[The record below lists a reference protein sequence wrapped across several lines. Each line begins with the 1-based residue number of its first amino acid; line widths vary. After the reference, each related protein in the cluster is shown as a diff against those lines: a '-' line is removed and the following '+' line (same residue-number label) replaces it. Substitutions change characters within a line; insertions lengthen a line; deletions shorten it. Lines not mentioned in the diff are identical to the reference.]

1 MVCAEFS
8 VCFWHCSWSS
18 HFCPRLRWQ
27 RIRRGLTKPSPRP
40 SQWTG
45 TRRRPIPPA
54 QEQPKNENP
63 PAPEEPKTFTVTYTD
78 GVGGA
83 VFDNEVHSN
92 LPSGTATPAFSGSL
106 AREGYT
112 FAGWNPAVAE
122 TVTADVTYAAKWE
135 EGKTGPRRVTL
146 PTIPGPDVDLA
157 ALDTGHK
164 IDVRFTVL
172 YVGDEFNIGYNY
184 GSSEKTKF
192 VCQYKT
198 NHSDTAYNNHT
209 IAISDIKAAASR
221 ASVNSGYQIVGW
233 SKESNANPT
242 TWSLNKSGTTACNK
256 GSTIYLVA
264 KNPNPTT
271 KYTYTLNYDA
281 NGGTGAPSADS
292 WSTTDASIRYHSFTV
307 KNTIPTRE
315 GYVFKG
321 WKAKDGADTIYAGG
335 ALCSVSQ
342 QGNDVV
348 KNGNTWTRTLYA
360 VWEEAVP
367 SKPEWSDIRREMQKV
382 SVHVTCINPDVN
394 HTEKTYSYKESND
407 DTIGS
412 VQDSAGSYTCTVTV
426 HLGRYRLQ
434 YNQDFNREHEF
445 ASSLTADVV
454 LQYNGT
460 GWVIASALPLE
471 LKLTCGSA
479 PTPNPPGSDVLNS
492 LKVLVKCDS
501 KTYHFEKPYK
511 MDDGDYRLEKVDD
524 NTYTVIVLADKY
536 VEKYNAVYPGHT
548 LFDNNTKTIKLVYRY
563 GAWTVVGSNGV
574 TFNVSCE
581 QKYTVTYTD
590 GVDGEVI
597 FADQVSYKKPGEKT
611 PKFRGTPTRTGYKF
625 IGWEPAVVGT
635 VTANAT
641 YTAQWVSISDL
652 DPAPE
657 LVSSLYMNFQCTNEN
672 ASHDHRSEMIAIG
685 YGIGAGGVIVTDA
698 AGNPVYNKDGNIT
711 AVITFYQDSG
721 FLNEYNKRT
730 GVAHRYADYEPKTK
744 SVDGVLIGEVFHMY
758 KKDYPVV
765 FDVVCGSLYTVTYKD
780 GTNGTVF
787 ADDVHSNLNANAATP
802 AFVGGTPT
810 RPGYVF
816 TGWNPAVAATVTG
829 NATYTAVWEKDANGN
844 GKPDKDEEKY
854 TVTYTDGVENEEI
867 FADETYSDLLSGT
880 ATPAFNGTPT
890 RKGYAFTGWNPAV
903 AATVTGNAT
912 YAAVW
917 EEAAPPK
924 PDKPTPP
931 TDEIGG
937 ATVAV
942 KCITGH
948 GDLSWKIDS
957 STFTVGEVTGD
968 DTTGYTC
975 TVTVQAEVY
984 VNAFNSDKK
993 ANGVKHTLADD
1004 AEKTFTMTYVNGAWT
1019 GPTNPAVTFEVK
1031 CEEELVPV
1039 HLVIYRNGDTSKAY
1053 KDVAL
1058 ESQPKGHVIDL
1069 STIDI
1074 ADYYTGNYEF
1084 YGWYDD
1090 GAWNNYKANP
1100 ANPPAGLKEKTVN
1113 GWTNLKCMVYDKYQ
1127 VVYFQSEE
1135 ALRDFQNDHSK
1146 TEGRLYS
1153 TTALFG
1159 STLPTADAPTPTRT
1173 GYTFKFWSRE
1183 GQNGDVTGQTVNG
1196 WTNLYAVWE
1205 KNTYTV
1211 TYTDGVDGEA
1221 FADQAYTA
1229 KYEDAT
1235 PAFEGTPT
1243 RKGFVFDGWNPE
1255 VAETVTEDVTYT
1267 AQWKPVQPDKKA
1279 IEGAIGRGVAV
1290 VCDNQNV
1297 KHGAKAYKVTLGEY
1311 TASNVMGTA
1320 ADGYTCT
1327 VTVRAAKFIE
1337 KYSSDMSDAV
1347 HTLIAGE
1354 PAEKTIELKWNGE
1367 KWVAETE
1374 LPVTFHTLCP
1384 PEQPSK
1390 KDIEGAI
1397 GRGVK
1402 IVCDNQNVKHGGK
1415 DYKPT
1420 QGEYTVS
1427 DVTGTASEGY
1437 TCTITVKAAKIIEK
1451 YSSDMGKTHALI
1463 VGEQAEKTVELKWDG
1478 EKWVAKTELPI
1489 TFHVECPPEKPT
1501 YDELKGLGINA
1512 KVDCTTTTAHNGKS
1526 YTLIEDTYNVSDPER
1541 KGTAYTCILTV
1552 NAKDYVAKYNAE
1564 ENVGPHTLDDRD
1576 SKTIE
1581 LTWNGE
1587 KWTAAETSVT
1597 FNVKCELLTVTY
1609 TDGVKGEEVF
1619 ADVVYNDIPYGTN
1632 TPAFGTK
1639 DPTRKGYKFLGW
1651 EPVVAD
1657 TVTEN
1662 ATYVAQWEKLYT
1674 VTYTDGAKGKAFEDQ
1689 VFTDLESGTKT
1700 PEFNGTPTR
1709 KGYKFLGWEPVVA
1722 DTVTENVTYTAPV
1735 GRTLHRYLHRRREGQ
1750 GVQGSGLQRS

>member
-1 MVCAEFS
+1 MTA
-8 VCFWHCSWSS
+8 
-18 HFCPRLRWQ
+18 
-27 RIRRGLTKPSPRP
+27 
-40 SQWTG
+40 
-45 TRRRPIPPA
+45 
-54 QEQPKNENP
+54 N
-63 PAPEEPKTFTVTYTD
+63 VTY
-78 GVGGA
+78 
-83 VFDNEVHSN
+83 
-92 LPSGTATPAFSGSL
+92 
-106 AREGYT
+106 
-112 FAGWNPAVAE
+112 VAQ
-122 TVTADVTYAAKWE
+122 WE
-135 EGKTGPRRVTL
+135 AGKTSARRVTL
-146 PTIPGPDVDLA
+146 PTIPDPDPAPA
-157 ALDTGHK
+157 ALNTGHK

-271 KYTYTLNYDA
+271 EYTYTLNYDA
-281 NGGTGAPSADS
+281 NGGTGAPESQSYSEA
-292 WSTTDASIRYHSFTV
+292 STKSPLTHIFTV
-307 KNTIPTRE
+307 SGTEPTRV
-315 GYVFKG
+315 GYTFKG
-321 WKAKDGADTIYAGG
+321 WSENKVGTDEYYAGNDYPLT
-335 ALCSVSQ
+335 ARKDNPNVSA
-342 QGNDVV
+342 
-348 KNGNTWTRTLYA
+348 TLYA
-360 VWEEAVP
+360 VWEEA
-367 SKPEWSDIRREMQKV
+367 
-382 SVHVTCINPDVN
+382 
-394 HTEKTYSYKESND
+394 
-407 DTIGS
+407 
-412 VQDSAGSYTCTVTV
+412 
-426 HLGRYRLQ
+426 
-434 YNQDFNREHEF
+434 
-445 ASSLTADVV
+445 
-454 LQYNGT
+454 
-460 GWVIASALPLE
+460 
-471 LKLTCGSA
+471 
-479 PTPNPPGSDVLNS
+479 
-492 LKVLVKCDS
+492 
-501 KTYHFEKPYK
+501 
-511 MDDGDYRLEKVDD
+511 
-524 NTYTVIVLADKY
+524 
-536 VEKYNAVYPGHT
+536 
-548 LFDNNTKTIKLVYRY
+548 
-563 GAWTVVGSNGV
+563 
-574 TFNVSCE
+574 
-581 QKYTVTYTD
+581 
-590 GVDGEVI
+590 
-597 FADQVSYKKPGEKT
+597 
-611 PKFRGTPTRTGYKF
+611 
-625 IGWEPAVVGT
+625 
-635 VTANAT
+635 
-641 YTAQWVSISDL
+641 
-652 DPAPE
+652 
-657 LVSSLYMNFQCTNEN
+657 
-672 ASHDHRSEMIAIG
+672 
-685 YGIGAGGVIVTDA
+685 
-698 AGNPVYNKDGNIT
+698 
-711 AVITFYQDSG
+711 
-721 FLNEYNKRT
+721 
-730 GVAHRYADYEPKTK
+730 
-744 SVDGVLIGEVFHMY
+744 
-758 KKDYPVV
+758 
-765 FDVVCGSLYTVTYKD
+765 
-780 GTNGTVF
+780 
-787 ADDVHSNLNANAATP
+787 
-802 AFVGGTPT
+802 
-810 RPGYVF
+810 
-816 TGWNPAVAATVTG
+816 
-829 NATYTAVWEKDANGN
+829 
-844 GKPDKDEEKY
+844 
-854 TVTYTDGVENEEI
+854 
-867 FADETYSDLLSGT
+867 
-880 ATPAFNGTPT
+880 
-890 RKGYAFTGWNPAV
+890 
-903 AATVTGNAT
+903 
-912 YAAVW
+912 
-917 EEAAPPK
+917 APPM
-924 PDKPTPP
+924 PDKPTAPG
-931 TDEIGG
+931 E
-937 ATVAV
+937 
-942 KCITGH
+942 
-948 GDLSWKIDS
+948 GDLSGLIGNI
-957 STFTVGEVTGD
+957 TVNCTNEAATHDPKSKSYALISGSYTTSEVAGD
-968 DTTGYTC
+968 AENGYTC
-975 TVTVQAEVY
+975 TVTINSQKYVEKFDADTGVAHDPKDASATVTLKHTDNGWAVERVVPVVFNVACVTEIVPPAKPGAEDLAKLEAPVEVVCTTKPETHTAASFALIEGTYDIGDVSGNETDGYTCDIIITADEY
-984 VNAFNSDKK
+984 VTKYNTDF
-993 ANGVKHTLADD
+993 GKHTLTGDNS
-1004 AEKTFTMTYVNGAWT
+1004 KTLTLKYVEGRWVVND
-1019 GPTNPAVTFEVK
+1019 PVTFPVE
-1031 CEEELVPV
+1031 CEEELFPV

-1053 KDVAL
+1053 KDIPL

-1090 GAWNNYKANP
+1090 GLFNIYKSDP

-1135 ALRDFQNDHSK
+1135 AWRDFQNDHSK

-1153 TTALFG
+1153 TTAPFG

-1211 TYTDGVDGEA
+1211 TYTDGVNGEA

-1235 PAFEGTPT
+1235 PAFEGTPARAGYKFLGWEPTVAETVTENATYVAQWEKLYTVTYTDGVDGKAFKDDVHSDLEKDTPTPAFSGDTPT

-1297 KHGAKAYKVTLGEY
+1297 NHGEKKYKPTLGEY
-1311 TASNVMGTA
+1311 TVSDVMGTA

-1337 KYSSDMSDAV
+1337 KYSSDMGDAV

-1402 IVCDNQNVKHGGK
+1402 IVCDNQNVNHWGK

-1451 YSSDMGKTHALI
+1451 YSSDMGKTHALV

-1541 KGTAYTCILTV
+1541 KGTVYTCILTV

-1597 FNVKCELLTVTY
+1597 FNVKCELLIVTY

-1619 ADVVYNDIPYGTN
+1619 ADVVYKDIPYGTS

-1639 DPTRKGYKFLGW
+1639 DPTRKGYKFVGW
-1651 EPVVAD
+1651 EPEVAE
-1657 TVTEN
+1657 TVTKN
-1662 ATYVAQWEKLYT
+1662 VTYTAKWEKLYT
-1674 VTYTDGAKGKAFEDQ
+1674 VTYTDGAKGKAFKDQ
-1689 VFTDLESGTKT
+1689 VYKDLESGTDT
-1700 PEFNGTPTR
+1700 PKFDGKPTR
-1709 KGYKFLGWEPVVA
+1709 KGYTFTGWSPKVT
-1722 DTVTENVTYTAPV
+1722 DTVTKDVTYVAQWKSVKNGKDNIPKTGDSEIV
-1735 GRTLHRYLHRRREGQ
+1735 MVL
-1750 GVQGSGLQRS
+1750 GSVLLFSFCGAAAVSVYDRKRKHF

>member
-1 MVCAEFS
+1 MQTVCASGMDRQMKGEYFKMKNHGLRRIFS
-8 VCFWHCSWSS
+8 LFLALFMVFTLL
-18 HFCPRLRWQ
+18 PTTALAED
-27 RIRRGLTKPSPRP
+27 T
-40 SQWTG
+40 TG
-45 TRRRPIPPA
+45 ADETQPKTVVVDEGEKKTDPPA

-78 GVGGA
+78 GANGA
-83 VFDNEVHSN
+83 VFPNQVSN
-92 LPSGTATPAFSGSL
+92 LPAGTATPAFSGTL
-106 AREGYT
+106 ARDGYT

-122 TVTADVTYAAKWE
+122 TVTANVTYVAQWE
-135 EGKTGPRRVTL
+135 AGKTSARRVPL
-146 PTIPGPDVDLA
+146 PTIPKPDPAPADLN
-157 ALDTGHK
+157 TGHK

-307 KNTIPTRE
+307 KNTVPTRE

-321 WKAKDGADTIYAGG
+321 WKANDGSDTIYTGG
-335 ALCSVSQ
+335 MTCAVSQ
-342 QGNDVV
+342 YGNDVV

-360 VWEEAVP
+360 VWEEAAP
-367 SKPEWSDIRREMQKV
+367 PTPDKPTAPGEGDLSGLIGNI
-382 SVHVTCINPDVN
+382 TVN
-394 HTEKTYSYKESND
+394 CTNGKAAHELKTKGYTLIS
-407 DTIGS
+407 
-412 VQDSAGSYTCTVTV
+412 GSYTTSEVA
-426 HLGRYRLQ
+426 G
-434 YNQDFNREHEF
+434 DAE
-445 ASSLTADVV
+445 
-454 LQYNGT
+454 NG
-460 GWVIASALPLE
+460 
-471 LKLTCGSA
+471 
-479 PTPNPPGSDVLNS
+479 
-492 LKVLVKCDS
+492 
-501 KTYHFEKPYK
+501 Y
-511 MDDGDYRLEKVDD
+511 
-524 NTYTVIVLADKY
+524 TYTVTINSQKY
-536 VEKYNAVYPGHT
+536 VEQFDTDTGAAHDPKGVNATVTLKYT
-548 LFDNNTKTIKLVYRY
+548 DN
-563 GAWTVVGSNGV
+563 GWTVES
-574 TFNVSCE
+574 
-581 QKYTVTYTD
+581 
-590 GVDGEVI
+590 
-597 FADQVSYKKPGEKT
+597 
-611 PKFRGTPTRTGYKF
+611 
-625 IGWEPAVVGT
+625 
-635 VTANAT
+635 
-641 YTAQWVSISDL
+641 
-652 DPAPE
+652 
-657 LVSSLYMNFQCTNEN
+657 
-672 ASHDHRSEMIAIG
+672 
-685 YGIGAGGVIVTDA
+685 GA
-698 AGNPVYNKDGNIT
+698 
-711 AVITFYQDSG
+711 
-721 FLNEYNKRT
+721 
-730 GVAHRYADYEPKTK
+730 
-744 SVDGVLIGEVFHMY
+744 
-758 KKDYPVV
+758 PVV
-765 FDVVCGSLYTVTYKD
+765 FDVACVTEIVPPARPGAED
-780 GTNGTVF
+780 L
-787 ADDVHSNLNANAATP
+787 SNLKAPVDVTCTTKPETHAAVH
-802 AFVGGTPT
+802 FSLRGGTYT
-810 RPGYVF
+810 IGD
-816 TGWNPAVAATVTG
+816 VAG
-829 NATYTAVWEKDANGN
+829 NE
-844 GKPDKDEEKY
+844 
-854 TVTYTDGVENEEI
+854 TD
-867 FADETYSDLLSGT
+867 
-880 ATPAFNGTPT
+880 
-890 RKGYAFTGWNPAV
+890 
-903 AATVTGNAT
+903 
-912 YAAVW
+912 
-917 EEAAPPK
+917 
-924 PDKPTPP
+924 
-931 TDEIGG
+931 
-937 ATVAV
+937 
-942 KCITGH
+942 
-948 GDLSWKIDS
+948 
-957 STFTVGEVTGD
+957 
-968 DTTGYTC
+968 GYTC
-975 TVTVQAEVY
+975 DITVTADKY
-984 VNAFNSDKK
+984 VARYNMDY
-993 ANGVKHTLADD
+993 GKHTLTGDNT
-1004 AEKTFTMTYVNGAWT
+1004 KTLTLKYVEGQW
-1019 GPTNPAVTFEVK
+1019 AVDTPITFPVE
-1031 CEEELVPV
+1031 CEEELFPV

-1058 ESQPKGHVIDL
+1058 EGQPKGHVIDL

-1074 ADYYTGNYEF
+1074 TDYYTGNYEF

-1090 GAWNNYKANP
+1090 GLFNIYKSDP

-1211 TYTDGVDGEA
+1211 TYTDGVNGEA
-1221 FADQAYTA
+1221 FADQVYTA

-1243 RKGFVFDGWNPE
+1243 RADYKFLGWEPTVAETVTENATYVAQWEKLYTVTYTDGVGEKAFEDDVHSDLEKDTPTPAFSGDTPTRKGFVFDGWTPE

-1279 IEGAIGRGVAV
+1279 IENAIGRGVAV

-1297 KHGAKAYKVTLGEY
+1297 NHGEKKYKPTLGEY
-1311 TASNVMGTA
+1311 TVSAVMGTA

-1327 VTVRAAKFIE
+1327 ITVKAAKFID
-1337 KYSSDMSDAV
+1337 KYNSDMDDAV

-1402 IVCDNQNVKHGGK
+1402 IVCDNQNVNHWGK

-1437 TCTITVKAAKIIEK
+1437 TCTITVKAAKIVEK
-1451 YSSDMGKTHALI
+1451 YGSDFGKPHDLI
-1463 VGEQAEKTVELKWDG
+1463 IGEAAEKTVELKWDG

-1501 YDELKGLGINA
+1501 YDDLKELGIDA
-1512 KVDCTTTTAHNGKS
+1512 KVHCATTTVHTDAT
-1526 YTLIEDTYNVSDPER
+1526 YALIESTYEISDPAR
-1541 KGTAYTCILTV
+1541 KGTVYTCTLTV
-1552 NAKDYVAKYNAE
+1552 KAKDYVAKYNAE

-1576 SKTIE
+1576 SKAIE

-1619 ADVVYNDIPYGTN
+1619 ADVVYKDIPYGTS

-1639 DPTRKGYKFLGW
+1639 DPTREGYKFVGW
-1651 EPVVAD
+1651 EPEVAE
-1657 TVTEN
+1657 TVTKDV
-1662 ATYVAQWEKLYT
+1662 TYTAKWEKLYT
-1674 VTYTDGAKGKAFEDQ
+1674 VTYTDGVKGKAFKDQ
-1689 VFTDLESGTKT
+1689 VYKDLESGTDT
-1700 PEFNGTPTR
+1700 PKFDGKPTR
-1709 KGYKFLGWEPVVA
+1709 KGYTFTGWSPKVT
-1722 DTVTENVTYTAPV
+1722 DTVTKDVTYVAQWKSVKNGKDNIPKTGDSEIV
-1735 GRTLHRYLHRRREGQ
+1735 MVL
-1750 GVQGSGLQRS
+1750 GSVLLFSFCGAAAVSVYDRKRKHF

>member
-1 MVCAEFS
+1 MDRQMKGEYFKMKNHGLRRIFSLFLALFMVFTLLPTTALAED
-8 VCFWHCSWSS
+8 
-18 HFCPRLRWQ
+18 
-27 RIRRGLTKPSPRP
+27 T
-40 SQWTG
+40 TG
-45 TRRRPIPPA
+45 ADETQPKTVVVDEGEKKTDPPA

-78 GVGGA
+78 GADGA
-83 VFDNEVHSN
+83 VFPNQVYSN
-92 LPSGTATPAFSGSL
+92 LSSGTATPAFSGTP

-292 WSTTDASIRYHSFTV
+292 WSTTDAAIRYHSFTV

-321 WKAKDGADTIYAGG
+321 WKAKDGSDTIYTGG
-335 ALCSVSQ
+335 TLCSVSQ

-360 VWEEAVP
+360 VWEEDAPAQPTPLDEAGVKALLGENAVQIICTNAQIGHG
-367 SKPEWSDIRREMQKV
+367 SKTFGLIDGTFTVHQSNNRCEVVINGFSSYMSEFDAAVSVPAGTHITDNSMAGQNRTKINLVWSDGKWTAADAPAKY
-382 SVHVTCINPDVN
+382 HVLCSSQPAEPTAPGEGDLENI
-394 HTEKTYSYKESND
+394 EKLVRIVCDRNIHDAKEYGV
-407 DTIGS
+407 I
-412 VQDSAGSYTCTVTV
+412 AGSCEFGDIDMTGDVPTCPVTIQAAEYV
-426 HLGRYRLQ
+426 K
-434 YNQDFNREHEF
+434 
-445 ASSLTADVV
+445 A
-454 LQYNGT
+454 YNGT
-460 GWVIASALPLE
+460 IGVEHTITGDTERLLILAWDANNNVWRPMTDTPVTFTVICPPAKPGAEDLAKLEAPVEVACTTKPETHTAASFALIE
-471 LKLTCGSA
+471 G
-479 PTPNPPGSDVLNS
+479 
-492 LKVLVKCDS
+492 
-501 KTYHFEKPYK
+501 
-511 MDDGDYRLEKVDD
+511 
-524 NTYTVIVLADKY
+524 TYTVGDVSGNETDGYTCDIIITADEYVTKYNTDFGKHTLTGDNTKPLTLKY
-536 VEKYNAVYPGHT
+536 VEG
-548 LFDNNTKTIKLVYRY
+548 R
-563 GAWTVVGSNGV
+563 WVVNDPV
-574 TFNVSCE
+574 TF
-581 QKYTVTYTD
+581 
-590 GVDGEVI
+590 
-597 FADQVSYKKPGEKT
+597 
-611 PKFRGTPTRTGYKF
+611 
-625 IGWEPAVVGT
+625 
-635 VTANAT
+635 
-641 YTAQWVSISDL
+641 
-652 DPAPE
+652 
-657 LVSSLYMNFQCTNEN
+657 
-672 ASHDHRSEMIAIG
+672 
-685 YGIGAGGVIVTDA
+685 
-698 AGNPVYNKDGNIT
+698 PV
-711 AVITFYQDSG
+711 
-721 FLNEYNKRT
+721 E
-730 GVAHRYADYEPKTK
+730 
-744 SVDGVLIGEVFHMY
+744 
-758 KKDYPVV
+758 
-765 FDVVCGSLYTVTYKD
+765 
-780 GTNGTVF
+780 
-787 ADDVHSNLNANAATP
+787 
-802 AFVGGTPT
+802 
-810 RPGYVF
+810 
-816 TGWNPAVAATVTG
+816 
-829 NATYTAVWEKDANGN
+829 
-844 GKPDKDEEKY
+844 
-854 TVTYTDGVENEEI
+854 
-867 FADETYSDLLSGT
+867 
-880 ATPAFNGTPT
+880 
-890 RKGYAFTGWNPAV
+890 
-903 AATVTGNAT
+903 
-912 YAAVW
+912 
-917 EEAAPPK
+917 
-924 PDKPTPP
+924 
-931 TDEIGG
+931 
-937 ATVAV
+937 
-942 KCITGH
+942 
-948 GDLSWKIDS
+948 
-957 STFTVGEVTGD
+957 
-968 DTTGYTC
+968 
-975 TVTVQAEVY
+975 
-984 VNAFNSDKK
+984 
-993 ANGVKHTLADD
+993 
-1004 AEKTFTMTYVNGAWT
+1004 
-1019 GPTNPAVTFEVK
+1019 
-1031 CEEELVPV
+1031 CEEELFPV

-1090 GAWNNYKANP
+1090 GLFNIYKSDP

-1153 TTALFG
+1153 TTAPFG

-1211 TYTDGVDGEA
+1211 TYTDGVNGEA

-1235 PAFEGTPT
+1235 PAFEGTPA
-1243 RKGFVFDGWNPE
+1243 RKGFVFDGWTPE
-1255 VAETVTEDVTYT
+1255 VAETVTDNATYT

-1297 KHGAKAYKVTLGEY
+1297 NHGEKKYKPTLGEY
-1311 TASNVMGTA
+1311 TVSNVMGTA

-1402 IVCDNQNVKHGGK
+1402 IVCDNQNVNHWGK

-1463 VGEQAEKTVELKWDG
+1463 VGEQAEKTVELKWNG

-1526 YTLIEDTYNVSDPER
+1526 YTLIEGTYNVSDPER

-1619 ADVVYNDIPYGTN
+1619 ADVVYKDIPYGTS

-1639 DPTRKGYKFLGW
+1639 DPTREGYKFVGW
-1651 EPVVAD
+1651 EPEVAE

-1674 VTYTDGAKGKAFEDQ
+1674 VTYTDGAKGKAFKDQ
-1689 VFTDLESGTKT
+1689 VYKDLESGTDT
-1700 PEFNGTPTR
+1700 PKFDGKPTR
-1709 KGYKFLGWEPVVA
+1709 KGYTFTGWSPKVT
-1722 DTVTENVTYTAPV
+1722 DTVTKDVTYVAQWKSVKNGKDNIPKTGDSEIV
-1735 GRTLHRYLHRRREGQ
+1735 MVL
-1750 GVQGSGLQRS
+1750 GSVLLFSFCGAAAVSVYDRKRKHF

>member
-1 MVCAEFS
+1 MDHQMKGEYFKMKNHGLRRIFSLFLALFMVFTLLPTTALAED
-8 VCFWHCSWSS
+8 
-18 HFCPRLRWQ
+18 
-27 RIRRGLTKPSPRP
+27 T
-40 SQWTG
+40 TG
-45 TRRRPIPPA
+45 ADETQPKTVVVDEGEKKTDPPA

-112 FAGWNPAVAE
+112 FVGWNPAVAE

-135 EGKTGPRRVTL
+135 EGKTNARRVPL
-146 PTIPGPDVDLA
+146 PTIPKPDPAPADLN
-157 ALDTGHK
+157 TGHK

-321 WKAKDGADTIYAGG
+321 WKANDGSDTIYTGG
-335 ALCSVSQ
+335 MTCAVSQ
-342 QGNDVV
+342 YGNDVV

-360 VWEEAVP
+360 VWEEA
-367 SKPEWSDIRREMQKV
+367 
-382 SVHVTCINPDVN
+382 
-394 HTEKTYSYKESND
+394 
-407 DTIGS
+407 
-412 VQDSAGSYTCTVTV
+412 
-426 HLGRYRLQ
+426 
-434 YNQDFNREHEF
+434 
-445 ASSLTADVV
+445 
-454 LQYNGT
+454 
-460 GWVIASALPLE
+460 
-471 LKLTCGSA
+471 
-479 PTPNPPGSDVLNS
+479 
-492 LKVLVKCDS
+492 
-501 KTYHFEKPYK
+501 
-511 MDDGDYRLEKVDD
+511 
-524 NTYTVIVLADKY
+524 
-536 VEKYNAVYPGHT
+536 
-548 LFDNNTKTIKLVYRY
+548 
-563 GAWTVVGSNGV
+563 
-574 TFNVSCE
+574 
-581 QKYTVTYTD
+581 
-590 GVDGEVI
+590 
-597 FADQVSYKKPGEKT
+597 
-611 PKFRGTPTRTGYKF
+611 
-625 IGWEPAVVGT
+625 
-635 VTANAT
+635 
-641 YTAQWVSISDL
+641 
-652 DPAPE
+652 
-657 LVSSLYMNFQCTNEN
+657 
-672 ASHDHRSEMIAIG
+672 
-685 YGIGAGGVIVTDA
+685 
-698 AGNPVYNKDGNIT
+698 
-711 AVITFYQDSG
+711 
-721 FLNEYNKRT
+721 
-730 GVAHRYADYEPKTK
+730 
-744 SVDGVLIGEVFHMY
+744 
-758 KKDYPVV
+758 
-765 FDVVCGSLYTVTYKD
+765 
-780 GTNGTVF
+780 
-787 ADDVHSNLNANAATP
+787 
-802 AFVGGTPT
+802 
-810 RPGYVF
+810 
-816 TGWNPAVAATVTG
+816 
-829 NATYTAVWEKDANGN
+829 
-844 GKPDKDEEKY
+844 
-854 TVTYTDGVENEEI
+854 
-867 FADETYSDLLSGT
+867 
-880 ATPAFNGTPT
+880 
-890 RKGYAFTGWNPAV
+890 
-903 AATVTGNAT
+903 
-912 YAAVW
+912 
-917 EEAAPPK
+917 APPK
-924 PDKPTPP
+924 PDKPTAPG
-931 TDEIGG
+931 E
-937 ATVAV
+937 
-942 KCITGH
+942 
-948 GDLSWKIDS
+948 GDLSGPIGNI
-957 STFTVGEVTGD
+957 TVNCTNEAATHDPKSKSYALISGSYTTSEVAGDAENGYTYTVTINSQKYVEQFDTDTGAAHTPKD
-968 DTTGYTC
+968 ATATVTLKHTDNGWTVESGAPVVFNVVCVTEIVPPARPGAEDLSNLKAPVDVTCTTKPETHAAVHFSLRGGTYTIGDVAGNETDGYTC
-975 TVTVQAEVY
+975 DITVTADKY
-984 VNAFNSDKK
+984 VARYNMDY
-993 ANGVKHTLADD
+993 GKHTLTGDNT
-1004 AEKTFTMTYVNGAWT
+1004 KTLTLKYVEGQW
-1019 GPTNPAVTFEVK
+1019 AVDTPITFPVE
-1031 CEEELVPV
+1031 CEEELFPV

-1053 KDVAL
+1053 KDIAL

-1211 TYTDGVDGEA
+1211 TYTDGVNGEA

-1243 RKGFVFDGWNPE
+1243 RAGYKFLGWEPTVAETVTENATYVAQWEKLYTVTYTDGVGEKAFKDDVHSDLEKDTPTPAFSGGTPTRKGFVFDGWTPE
-1255 VAETVTEDVTYT
+1255 VAETVTDNATYT
-1267 AQWKPVQPDKKA
+1267 AQWKPIQPDKKA

-1311 TASNVMGTA
+1311 TVSNVMGTA

-1337 KYSSDMSDAV
+1337 KYSSDMGDAV

-1402 IVCDNQNVKHGGK
+1402 IVCDNQNVNHWGK

-1526 YTLIEDTYNVSDPER
+1526 YTLIEGTYEVSDPER

-1619 ADVVYNDIPYGTN
+1619 ADVVYKDIPYGTS

-1639 DPTRKGYKFLGW
+1639 DPTRKGYKFVGW
-1651 EPVVAD
+1651 EPEVA
-1657 TVTEN
+1657 E
-1662 ATYVAQWEKLYT
+1662 
-1674 VTYTDGAKGKAFEDQ
+1674 
-1689 VFTDLESGTKT
+1689 
-1700 PEFNGTPTR
+1700 
-1709 KGYKFLGWEPVVA
+1709 
-1722 DTVTENVTYTAPV
+1722 TVTENVTYTAKWEELYTV
-1735 GRTLHRYLHRRREGQ
+1735 TYTD
-1750 GVQGSGLQRS
+1750 GVKGKAFKDQVYSDLEAGTDTPKFDGKPTRKGYTFTGWSPKVTDTVTKDVTYVAQWKSVKNGKDNIPKTGDSEIVMVLGSVLLFSFCGAAAVSVYDRKRKHF

>member
-1 MVCAEFS
+1 MTA
-8 VCFWHCSWSS
+8 
-18 HFCPRLRWQ
+18 
-27 RIRRGLTKPSPRP
+27 
-40 SQWTG
+40 
-45 TRRRPIPPA
+45 
-54 QEQPKNENP
+54 N
-63 PAPEEPKTFTVTYTD
+63 VTY
-78 GVGGA
+78 
-83 VFDNEVHSN
+83 
-92 LPSGTATPAFSGSL
+92 
-106 AREGYT
+106 
-112 FAGWNPAVAE
+112 VAQ
-122 TVTADVTYAAKWE
+122 WE
-135 EGKTGPRRVTL
+135 AGKTSARRVTL
-146 PTIPGPDVDLA
+146 PTIPEPDIAPA
-157 ALDTGHK
+157 ALNTGHK

-184 GSSEKTKF
+184 GSSEKTQF

-209 IAISDIKAAASR
+209 IAISDIKAAAGR

-256 GSTIYLVA
+256 GTTIYLVA

-307 KNTIPTRE
+307 KNTTPTRE

-321 WKAKDGADTIYAGG
+321 WKAKDGSDTIYTGG
-335 ALCSVSQ
+335 TLCSVSQ
-342 QGNDVV
+342 YGNDVV

-360 VWEEAVP
+360 VWEEDAPAQPTPLDEAGVKALLGENAVQIICTNTQISHG
-367 SKPEWSDIRREMQKV
+367 SKTFGLIDGTFTVHQSNNRCEVVINSFSPYVNEFNAAVSVPAGTHITDNSMAGQNRTKINLVWSDGKWTAADAPAKY
-382 SVHVTCINPDVN
+382 HVLCSSQPAEPTAPGEGDLENI
-394 HTEKTYSYKESND
+394 EKLVRIVCDRNIHDAKEYGV
-407 DTIGS
+407 I
-412 VQDSAGSYTCTVTV
+412 AGSCEFGDIDMTGDVPTCPVTIQAAEYV
-426 HLGRYRLQ
+426 K
-434 YNQDFNREHEF
+434 
-445 ASSLTADVV
+445 A
-454 LQYNGT
+454 YNGT
-460 GWVIASALPLE
+460 IGVEHTITGDTERLLILAWDANNNVWRPMTDTPVTFTVICPPAKPGAEDLAKLEAPVEVVCTTKPETHTAAPFSLIEGTYDIGDVSGNETDGYTCDITVTAGNYVALYNTDFG
-471 LKLTCGSA
+471 KHTLTGD
-479 PTPNPPGSDVLNS
+479 N
-492 LKVLVKCDS
+492 S
-501 KTYHFEKPYK
+501 KT
-511 MDDGDYRLEKVDD
+511 L
-524 NTYTVIVLADKY
+524 TLKY
-536 VEKYNAVYPGHT
+536 VEG
-548 LFDNNTKTIKLVYRY
+548 R
-563 GAWTVVGSNGV
+563 WVVNDPV
-574 TFNVSCE
+574 TF
-581 QKYTVTYTD
+581 
-590 GVDGEVI
+590 
-597 FADQVSYKKPGEKT
+597 
-611 PKFRGTPTRTGYKF
+611 
-625 IGWEPAVVGT
+625 
-635 VTANAT
+635 
-641 YTAQWVSISDL
+641 
-652 DPAPE
+652 
-657 LVSSLYMNFQCTNEN
+657 
-672 ASHDHRSEMIAIG
+672 
-685 YGIGAGGVIVTDA
+685 
-698 AGNPVYNKDGNIT
+698 PV
-711 AVITFYQDSG
+711 
-721 FLNEYNKRT
+721 E
-730 GVAHRYADYEPKTK
+730 
-744 SVDGVLIGEVFHMY
+744 
-758 KKDYPVV
+758 
-765 FDVVCGSLYTVTYKD
+765 
-780 GTNGTVF
+780 
-787 ADDVHSNLNANAATP
+787 
-802 AFVGGTPT
+802 
-810 RPGYVF
+810 
-816 TGWNPAVAATVTG
+816 
-829 NATYTAVWEKDANGN
+829 
-844 GKPDKDEEKY
+844 
-854 TVTYTDGVENEEI
+854 
-867 FADETYSDLLSGT
+867 
-880 ATPAFNGTPT
+880 
-890 RKGYAFTGWNPAV
+890 
-903 AATVTGNAT
+903 
-912 YAAVW
+912 
-917 EEAAPPK
+917 
-924 PDKPTPP
+924 
-931 TDEIGG
+931 
-937 ATVAV
+937 
-942 KCITGH
+942 
-948 GDLSWKIDS
+948 
-957 STFTVGEVTGD
+957 
-968 DTTGYTC
+968 
-975 TVTVQAEVY
+975 
-984 VNAFNSDKK
+984 
-993 ANGVKHTLADD
+993 
-1004 AEKTFTMTYVNGAWT
+1004 
-1019 GPTNPAVTFEVK
+1019 
-1031 CEEELVPV
+1031 CEEELFPV

-1090 GAWNNYKANP
+1090 GLFNIYKSDP

-1211 TYTDGVDGEA
+1211 TYTDGVNGEA

-1235 PAFEGTPT
+1235 PAFEGTPA

-1255 VAETVTEDVTYT
+1255 VAETVTDNATYT

-1297 KHGAKAYKVTLGEY
+1297 NHGEKRYKPTLGEY
-1311 TASNVMGTA
+1311 TVSNVMGTA

-1337 KYSSDMSDAV
+1337 KYSSDMGDAV

-1402 IVCDNQNVKHGGK
+1402 IVCDNQNVNHWGK

-1463 VGEQAEKTVELKWDG
+1463 VGEQAEKAVELKWNG

-1619 ADVVYNDIPYGTN
+1619 ADVVYKDIPYGTS

-1639 DPTRKGYKFLGW
+1639 DPTREGYKFVGW
-1651 EPVVAD
+1651 EPEVAE
-1657 TVTEN
+1657 TVTKDV
-1662 ATYVAQWEKLYT
+1662 TYTAKWEKLYT
-1674 VTYTDGAKGKAFEDQ
+1674 VTYTDGVKGKAFKDQ
-1689 VFTDLESGTKT
+1689 VYKDLESGTDT
-1700 PEFNGTPTR
+1700 PKFDGKPTR
-1709 KGYKFLGWEPVVA
+1709 KGYTFTGWSPKVT
-1722 DTVTENVTYTAPV
+1722 DTVTKDVTYVAQWKSVKNGKDNIPKTGDSEIV
-1735 GRTLHRYLHRRREGQ
+1735 MVL
-1750 GVQGSGLQRS
+1750 GSVLLFSFCGAAAVSVYDRKRKHF

>member
-1 MVCAEFS
+1 MQTVCASGMDHQMKGEYFKMKNHGLRRIFS
-8 VCFWHCSWSS
+8 LFLALFMVFTLL
-18 HFCPRLRWQ
+18 PTTALAEDTTGADETQ
-27 RIRRGLTKPSPRP
+27 PKPVAVNGDEKK
-40 SQWTG
+40 TN
-45 TRRRPIPPA
+45 PPA

-78 GVGGA
+78 GANGA
-83 VFDNEVHSN
+83 VFPNQVSN
-92 LPSGTATPAFSGSL
+92 LPAGTATPAFSGTL
-106 AREGYT
+106 ARDGYT

-122 TVTADVTYAAKWE
+122 TVTANVTYVAQWE
-135 EGKTGPRRVTL
+135 AGKTSARRVTL
-146 PTIPGPDVDLA
+146 PTIPGPDVDPA
-157 ALDTGHK
+157 ALNTGHK

-184 GSSEKTKF
+184 GSSEKTQF

-256 GSTIYLVA
+256 GTTIYLVA

-307 KNTIPTRE
+307 KNTVPTRE

-321 WKAKDGADTIYAGG
+321 WKANDGSDTIYTGG
-335 ALCSVSQ
+335 MTCAVSQ
-342 QGNDVV
+342 YGNDVV

-360 VWEEAVP
+360 VWEEA
-367 SKPEWSDIRREMQKV
+367 
-382 SVHVTCINPDVN
+382 T
-394 HTEKTYSYKESND
+394 
-407 DTIGS
+407 
-412 VQDSAGSYTCTVTV
+412 
-426 HLGRYRLQ
+426 
-434 YNQDFNREHEF
+434 
-445 ASSLTADVV
+445 
-454 LQYNGT
+454 
-460 GWVIASALPLE
+460 
-471 LKLTCGSA
+471 
-479 PTPNPPGSDVLNS
+479 
-492 LKVLVKCDS
+492 
-501 KTYHFEKPYK
+501 
-511 MDDGDYRLEKVDD
+511 
-524 NTYTVIVLADKY
+524 
-536 VEKYNAVYPGHT
+536 
-548 LFDNNTKTIKLVYRY
+548 
-563 GAWTVVGSNGV
+563 
-574 TFNVSCE
+574 
-581 QKYTVTYTD
+581 
-590 GVDGEVI
+590 
-597 FADQVSYKKPGEKT
+597 
-611 PKFRGTPTRTGYKF
+611 
-625 IGWEPAVVGT
+625 
-635 VTANAT
+635 
-641 YTAQWVSISDL
+641 
-652 DPAPE
+652 
-657 LVSSLYMNFQCTNEN
+657 
-672 ASHDHRSEMIAIG
+672 
-685 YGIGAGGVIVTDA
+685 
-698 AGNPVYNKDGNIT
+698 
-711 AVITFYQDSG
+711 
-721 FLNEYNKRT
+721 
-730 GVAHRYADYEPKTK
+730 
-744 SVDGVLIGEVFHMY
+744 
-758 KKDYPVV
+758 
-765 FDVVCGSLYTVTYKD
+765 
-780 GTNGTVF
+780 
-787 ADDVHSNLNANAATP
+787 
-802 AFVGGTPT
+802 
-810 RPGYVF
+810 
-816 TGWNPAVAATVTG
+816 
-829 NATYTAVWEKDANGN
+829 
-844 GKPDKDEEKY
+844 
-854 TVTYTDGVENEEI
+854 
-867 FADETYSDLLSGT
+867 
-880 ATPAFNGTPT
+880 
-890 RKGYAFTGWNPAV
+890 
-903 AATVTGNAT
+903 
-912 YAAVW
+912 
-917 EEAAPPK
+917 PPK
-924 PDKPTPP
+924 PDKPTAPG
-931 TDEIGG
+931 E
-937 ATVAV
+937 
-942 KCITGH
+942 
-948 GDLSWKIDS
+948 GDLSGLIDNI
-957 STFTVGEVTGD
+957 TVNCTNEAATHVPNSKSYVLIAGSYNTSEVEGD
-968 DTTGYTC
+968 AENGYTC
-975 TVTVQAEVY
+975 TVTINSQKYVEQFDTNTRTVHDPKG
-984 VNAFNSDKK
+984 VNATVTLKYTDNGWTVESGAPVVFDVACVTEIVPPARPGAEDLSNLKAPVDVTCTTKPETHAAVHFSLRGGTYTIGDVAGNETDGYTCDITVTADKYV
-993 ANGVKHTLADD
+993 ARYNMDYGKHTLTGDNT
-1004 AEKTFTMTYVNGAWT
+1004 KTLTLKYVEGQW
-1019 GPTNPAVTFEVK
+1019 AVDTPITFPVE
-1031 CEEELVPV
+1031 CEEELFPV
-1039 HLVIYRNGDTSKAY
+1039 HLVIYRNGNTTTAY
-1053 KDVAL
+1053 KDIAL

-1074 ADYYTGNYEF
+1074 ADYYTGNYKF

-1135 ALRDFQNDHSK
+1135 AWRDFQNDHSK

-1153 TTALFG
+1153 TTAPFG

-1211 TYTDGVDGEA
+1211 TYTDGVNGEA

-1235 PAFEGTPT
+1235 PAFEGTPA
-1243 RKGFVFDGWNPE
+1243 RKGFVFDGWTPE
-1255 VAETVTEDVTYT
+1255 VAETVTDNATYT

-1297 KHGAKAYKVTLGEY
+1297 NNGEKKYKPTLGEY
-1311 TASNVMGTA
+1311 TVSNVMGTA

-1402 IVCDNQNVKHGGK
+1402 IVCDNQNVNHWGK

-1463 VGEQAEKTVELKWDG
+1463 VGEQAEKTVELKWNG

-1526 YTLIEDTYNVSDPER
+1526 YTLIEGTYNVSDPER

-1564 ENVGPHTLDDRD
+1564 ENVGPHALDDRD
-1576 SKTIE
+1576 SKAIE

-1619 ADVVYNDIPYGTN
+1619 EDVVYKDIPYGTS

-1639 DPTRKGYKFLGW
+1639 DPTREGYKFVGW
-1651 EPVVAD
+1651 EPEVTE
-1657 TVTEN
+1657 TVTKDV
-1662 ATYVAQWEKLYT
+1662 TYTAKWEKLYT
-1674 VTYTDGAKGKAFEDQ
+1674 VTYTDGAKGKAFKDQ
-1689 VFTDLESGTKT
+1689 VHKDLESGADT
-1700 PEFNGTPTR
+1700 PKFDGKPTR
-1709 KGYKFLGWEPVVA
+1709 KGYTFTGWSPKVT
-1722 DTVTENVTYTAPV
+1722 DTVTKDVTYVAQWKSVKNGKDNIPKTGDSEIV
-1735 GRTLHRYLHRRREGQ
+1735 MVL
-1750 GVQGSGLQRS
+1750 GSVLLFSFCGAAAVSVYDRKRKHF

>member
-1 MVCAEFS
+1 MKGEYFKMKNHGLRRIFSLFLALFMVFTLLPTTALAED
-8 VCFWHCSWSS
+8 
-18 HFCPRLRWQ
+18 
-27 RIRRGLTKPSPRP
+27 T
-40 SQWTG
+40 TG
-45 TRRRPIPPA
+45 ADETQPKTVVVDGGEKKTDPPA

-78 GVGGA
+78 GADGA

-92 LPSGTATPAFSGSL
+92 LPAGTATPAFSGTL

-112 FAGWNPAVAE
+112 FAGWNPAVTE
-122 TVTADVTYAAKWE
+122 TVTANVTYVAQWE
-135 EGKTGPRRVTL
+135 AGKTNARRVTL
-146 PTIPGPDVDLA
+146 PTIPEPDIAPA
-157 ALDTGHK
+157 ALNTGHK

-209 IAISDIKAAASR
+209 IAISDIKAAAGR

-307 KNTIPTRE
+307 KNTVPTRE

-321 WKAKDGADTIYAGG
+321 WKANDGSDTIYTGG
-335 ALCSVSQ
+335 MTCAVSQ
-342 QGNDVV
+342 YGNDVV

-360 VWEEAVP
+360 VWEEA
-367 SKPEWSDIRREMQKV
+367 
-382 SVHVTCINPDVN
+382 
-394 HTEKTYSYKESND
+394 
-407 DTIGS
+407 
-412 VQDSAGSYTCTVTV
+412 
-426 HLGRYRLQ
+426 
-434 YNQDFNREHEF
+434 
-445 ASSLTADVV
+445 
-454 LQYNGT
+454 
-460 GWVIASALPLE
+460 
-471 LKLTCGSA
+471 
-479 PTPNPPGSDVLNS
+479 
-492 LKVLVKCDS
+492 
-501 KTYHFEKPYK
+501 
-511 MDDGDYRLEKVDD
+511 
-524 NTYTVIVLADKY
+524 
-536 VEKYNAVYPGHT
+536 
-548 LFDNNTKTIKLVYRY
+548 
-563 GAWTVVGSNGV
+563 
-574 TFNVSCE
+574 
-581 QKYTVTYTD
+581 
-590 GVDGEVI
+590 
-597 FADQVSYKKPGEKT
+597 
-611 PKFRGTPTRTGYKF
+611 
-625 IGWEPAVVGT
+625 
-635 VTANAT
+635 
-641 YTAQWVSISDL
+641 
-652 DPAPE
+652 
-657 LVSSLYMNFQCTNEN
+657 
-672 ASHDHRSEMIAIG
+672 
-685 YGIGAGGVIVTDA
+685 
-698 AGNPVYNKDGNIT
+698 
-711 AVITFYQDSG
+711 
-721 FLNEYNKRT
+721 
-730 GVAHRYADYEPKTK
+730 
-744 SVDGVLIGEVFHMY
+744 
-758 KKDYPVV
+758 
-765 FDVVCGSLYTVTYKD
+765 
-780 GTNGTVF
+780 
-787 ADDVHSNLNANAATP
+787 
-802 AFVGGTPT
+802 
-810 RPGYVF
+810 
-816 TGWNPAVAATVTG
+816 
-829 NATYTAVWEKDANGN
+829 
-844 GKPDKDEEKY
+844 
-854 TVTYTDGVENEEI
+854 
-867 FADETYSDLLSGT
+867 
-880 ATPAFNGTPT
+880 
-890 RKGYAFTGWNPAV
+890 
-903 AATVTGNAT
+903 
-912 YAAVW
+912 
-917 EEAAPPK
+917 APPK
-924 PDKPTPP
+924 PDKPTAPG
-931 TDEIGG
+931 E
-937 ATVAV
+937 
-942 KCITGH
+942 
-948 GDLSWKIDS
+948 GDLSGLIGQI
-957 STFTVGEVTGD
+957 TVNCTNGKAAHELKTKGYTLISGSYTTSEVAGD
-968 DTTGYTC
+968 AENGYTC
-975 TVTVQAEVY
+975 TVTINSQKYVEQFDTDTGAAHTPKDAAATVTLKHTDNGWAVERGVPVVFNVVCVTEIVPPAKPGAEDLANLEAPVEVVCTTKPETHAAAHFSLGDGTYTIGDVAGNKTDGYTCDITVTADKY
-984 VNAFNSDKK
+984 VARYNMDY
-993 ANGVKHTLADD
+993 GKHTLTGDNT
-1004 AEKTFTMTYVNGAWT
+1004 KTLTLKYVEGQW
-1019 GPTNPAVTFEVK
+1019 AVDTPITFPVK
-1031 CEEELVPV
+1031 CEEELFPV

-1053 KDVAL
+1053 KDIPL

-1211 TYTDGVDGEA
+1211 TYTDGVNGEA
-1221 FADQAYTA
+1221 FADQTYTA

-1235 PAFEGTPT
+1235 PTFEGTPA

-1255 VAETVTEDVTYT
+1255 VAETVTDNATYT

-1311 TASNVMGTA
+1311 TVSDVMGTA

-1337 KYSSDMSDAV
+1337 KYSSDMGDAV

-1402 IVCDNQNVKHGGK
+1402 IVCDNQNVNHWGK

-1437 TCTITVKAAKIIEK
+1437 TCTITVKAAKIVEK
-1451 YSSDMGKTHALI
+1451 YGSDFGKPHDLI
-1463 VGEQAEKTVELKWDG
+1463 IGEAAEKTVELKWDG

-1512 KVDCTTTTAHNGKS
+1512 KVDCTTTTAHNDKS
-1526 YTLIEDTYNVSDPER
+1526 YTLIEGTYEVSDPER

-1619 ADVVYNDIPYGTN
+1619 EDVVYKDIPYGTS

-1639 DPTRKGYKFLGW
+1639 DPTREGYKFVGW
-1651 EPVVAD
+1651 EPEVAE
-1657 TVTEN
+1657 TVTKN
-1662 ATYVAQWEKLYT
+1662 VTYTAKWEKLYT
-1674 VTYTDGAKGKAFEDQ
+1674 VTYTDGVKGKAFKDQ
-1689 VFTDLESGTKT
+1689 VYSDLESGTDT
-1700 PEFNGTPTR
+1700 PKFDGKPTR
-1709 KGYKFLGWEPVVA
+1709 KGYTFTGWSPKVT
-1722 DTVTENVTYTAPV
+1722 DTVTKDVTYVAQWKSVKNGKDNIPKTGDSEIV
-1735 GRTLHRYLHRRREGQ
+1735 MVL
-1750 GVQGSGLQRS
+1750 GSVLLFSFCGAAAVSVYDRKRKHF

>member
-1 MVCAEFS
+1 MQTVCASGMDRQMKGEYFKMKNHGLRRIFS
-8 VCFWHCSWSS
+8 LFLALFMVFTLL
-18 HFCPRLRWQ
+18 PTTALAED
-27 RIRRGLTKPSPRP
+27 T
-40 SQWTG
+40 TG
-45 TRRRPIPPA
+45 ADGTQPKTVVVDEGEKKTDPPA

-78 GVGGA
+78 GADGA
-83 VFDNEVHSN
+83 VFADKVYSN
-92 LPSGTATPAFSGSL
+92 LSSGTPTPAFDGTL

-112 FAGWNPAVAE
+112 FAGWNPTVAG
-122 TVTADVTYAAKWE
+122 TVTADVTYAAQWE
-135 EGKTGPRRVTL
+135 EGKTGPRRVTV
-146 PTIPGPDVDLA
+146 PTIPGPDVDPA

-192 VCQYKT
+192 VCQYSQP
-198 NHSDTAYNNHT
+198 HSDTASTNHT
-209 IAISDIKAAASR
+209 IAISDIKAAAGR
-221 ASVNSGYQIVGW
+221 ATVNSGYQIVGW

-256 GSTIYLVA
+256 GTTIYLVA

-292 WSTTDASIRYHSFTV
+292 WSTTDAAIRYHSFTV

-321 WKAKDGADTIYAGG
+321 WKANDGSDTIYTGG
-335 ALCSVSQ
+335 MTCAVSQ
-342 QGNDVV
+342 YGNDVV

-360 VWEEAVP
+360 VWEEA
-367 SKPEWSDIRREMQKV
+367 
-382 SVHVTCINPDVN
+382 
-394 HTEKTYSYKESND
+394 
-407 DTIGS
+407 
-412 VQDSAGSYTCTVTV
+412 
-426 HLGRYRLQ
+426 
-434 YNQDFNREHEF
+434 
-445 ASSLTADVV
+445 
-454 LQYNGT
+454 
-460 GWVIASALPLE
+460 
-471 LKLTCGSA
+471 
-479 PTPNPPGSDVLNS
+479 
-492 LKVLVKCDS
+492 
-501 KTYHFEKPYK
+501 
-511 MDDGDYRLEKVDD
+511 
-524 NTYTVIVLADKY
+524 
-536 VEKYNAVYPGHT
+536 
-548 LFDNNTKTIKLVYRY
+548 
-563 GAWTVVGSNGV
+563 
-574 TFNVSCE
+574 
-581 QKYTVTYTD
+581 
-590 GVDGEVI
+590 
-597 FADQVSYKKPGEKT
+597 
-611 PKFRGTPTRTGYKF
+611 
-625 IGWEPAVVGT
+625 
-635 VTANAT
+635 
-641 YTAQWVSISDL
+641 
-652 DPAPE
+652 
-657 LVSSLYMNFQCTNEN
+657 
-672 ASHDHRSEMIAIG
+672 
-685 YGIGAGGVIVTDA
+685 
-698 AGNPVYNKDGNIT
+698 
-711 AVITFYQDSG
+711 
-721 FLNEYNKRT
+721 
-730 GVAHRYADYEPKTK
+730 
-744 SVDGVLIGEVFHMY
+744 
-758 KKDYPVV
+758 
-765 FDVVCGSLYTVTYKD
+765 
-780 GTNGTVF
+780 
-787 ADDVHSNLNANAATP
+787 
-802 AFVGGTPT
+802 
-810 RPGYVF
+810 
-816 TGWNPAVAATVTG
+816 
-829 NATYTAVWEKDANGN
+829 
-844 GKPDKDEEKY
+844 
-854 TVTYTDGVENEEI
+854 
-867 FADETYSDLLSGT
+867 
-880 ATPAFNGTPT
+880 
-890 RKGYAFTGWNPAV
+890 
-903 AATVTGNAT
+903 
-912 YAAVW
+912 
-917 EEAAPPK
+917 APPT
-924 PDKPTPP
+924 PDKPTAPG
-931 TDEIGG
+931 E
-937 ATVAV
+937 
-942 KCITGH
+942 
-948 GDLSWKIDS
+948 GDLSGLIDNV
-957 STFTVGEVTGD
+957 TVNCTNEAATHELKTKGYALISGSYTTGEVKGDAENGYTYTVTINSQKYVEQFDTDTGAAHTPKD
-968 DTTGYTC
+968 ATATVTLKHTDNGWTVESGAPVVFNVVCVTEIVPPARPDLANLKAPVEVVCTTKPETHAAARFSLIEGTYNIGDVSGDETDGYTC
-975 TVTVQAEVY
+975 DITVTADVY
-984 VNAFNSDKK
+984 VGLYNTDF
-993 ANGVKHTLADD
+993 GKHTLTGDNS
-1004 AEKTFTMTYVNGAWT
+1004 KTLTLKYVEGQW
-1019 GPTNPAVTFEVK
+1019 AVDTPITFPVE
-1031 CEEELVPV
+1031 CEEELFPV
-1039 HLVIYRNGDTSKAY
+1039 HLVIYRNGNTTTAY
-1053 KDVAL
+1053 KDIAL

-1074 ADYYTGNYEF
+1074 ADYYTGNYKF

-1211 TYTDGVDGEA
+1211 TYTDGVNGKA

-1235 PAFEGTPT
+1235 PAFEGTPARAGYKVLGWEPVVADTVTENATYVAQWEKLYTVTYTDGVGGKAFDDDVHSDLEKDTPTPAFSGDTPT

-1279 IEGAIGRGVAV
+1279 IENAIGRGVAV

-1311 TASNVMGTA
+1311 TVSDVMGTA

-1402 IVCDNQNVKHGGK
+1402 IVCDNQNVKHWGK

-1463 VGEQAEKTVELKWDG
+1463 VGEQAEKAVELKWNG

-1526 YTLIEDTYNVSDPER
+1526 YTLIEGTYEVSDPER

-1587 KWTAAETSVT
+1587 KWTAAEASVT
-1597 FNVKCELLTVTY
+1597 FNVKCELLIVTY

-1619 ADVVYNDIPYGTN
+1619 ADVVYKDIPYGTG

-1639 DPTRKGYKFLGW
+1639 DPTREGYKFVGW
-1651 EPVVAD
+1651 EPEVAE
-1657 TVTEN
+1657 TVTKN
-1662 ATYVAQWEKLYT
+1662 VTYTAKWEKLYT
-1674 VTYTDGAKGKAFEDQ
+1674 VTYTDGVKGKAFKDQ
-1689 VFTDLESGTKT
+1689 VYKDLESGTDT
-1700 PEFNGTPTR
+1700 PKFDGKPTR
-1709 KGYKFLGWEPVVA
+1709 KGYTFTGWSPKVT
-1722 DTVTENVTYTAPV
+1722 DTVTKDVTYVAQWKSVKNGKDNIPKTGDSEIV
-1735 GRTLHRYLHRRREGQ
+1735 MVL
-1750 GVQGSGLQRS
+1750 GSVLLFSFCGAAAVSVYDRKRKHF

>member
-1 MVCAEFS
+1 MDRQMKGEYFKMKNHGLRRIFSLFLALFMVFTLLPTTALAED
-8 VCFWHCSWSS
+8 
-18 HFCPRLRWQ
+18 
-27 RIRRGLTKPSPRP
+27 T
-40 SQWTG
+40 TG
-45 TRRRPIPPA
+45 ADETQPKTVVVNGDEKKTDPPA

-78 GVGGA
+78 GADGA
-83 VFDNEVHSN
+83 VFPNQVYRDLS
-92 LPSGTATPAFSGSL
+92 SGTPTPAFDGTL

-112 FAGWNPAVAE
+112 FAGWNPTVAG

-135 EGKTGPRRVTL
+135 EGKTGPRRVTV
-146 PTIPGPDVDLA
+146 PTIPGPDVDPA
-157 ALDTGHK
+157 ALDTGHE

-209 IAISDIKAAASR
+209 IAISDIKAAAGR

-292 WSTTDASIRYHSFTV
+292 WSTTDAAIRYHSFTV

-321 WKAKDGADTIYAGG
+321 WKANDGSDTIYTGG
-335 ALCSVSQ
+335 MTCAVSQ
-342 QGNDVV
+342 YGNDVV

-360 VWEEAVP
+360 VWEEDAPAQPTPLDEAGVKALLGENAVQIICTNAQIGHG
-367 SKPEWSDIRREMQKV
+367 SKTFGLIDGTFTVHQSNNRCEVVINGFSSYMSEFDAAVSVPAGTHITDNSMAGQNRTKINLVWSDGKWTAADAPAKY
-382 SVHVTCINPDVN
+382 HVLCSLQPVEPTTPGEGDLENI
-394 HTEKTYSYKESND
+394 EKLVRIVCDRNIHDAKEYGV
-407 DTIGS
+407 I
-412 VQDSAGSYTCTVTV
+412 AGSCEFGGIDMTGDVPTCPVTIRAAKYV
-426 HLGRYRLQ
+426 
-434 YNQDFNREHEF
+434 E
-445 ASSLTADVV
+445 A
-454 LQYNGT
+454 YNGT
-460 GWVIASALPLE
+460 IGVEHTITGDTERPLLLAWDANNNVWRPMTDTPVTFTVICPPAKPGAEDLAKLEAPVEVACTTKPETHTAASFALIE
-471 LKLTCGSA
+471 G
-479 PTPNPPGSDVLNS
+479 
-492 LKVLVKCDS
+492 
-501 KTYHFEKPYK
+501 
-511 MDDGDYRLEKVDD
+511 
-524 NTYTVIVLADKY
+524 TYTVGDTFGNETDGYTCDIIITDDEYVTKYNTDFGKHTLTGDNTKPLTLKY
-536 VEKYNAVYPGHT
+536 VEGRWVVNAP
-548 LFDNNTKTIKLVYRY
+548 
-563 GAWTVVGSNGV
+563 V
-574 TFNVSCE
+574 TF
-581 QKYTVTYTD
+581 
-590 GVDGEVI
+590 
-597 FADQVSYKKPGEKT
+597 
-611 PKFRGTPTRTGYKF
+611 
-625 IGWEPAVVGT
+625 
-635 VTANAT
+635 
-641 YTAQWVSISDL
+641 
-652 DPAPE
+652 
-657 LVSSLYMNFQCTNEN
+657 
-672 ASHDHRSEMIAIG
+672 
-685 YGIGAGGVIVTDA
+685 
-698 AGNPVYNKDGNIT
+698 PV
-711 AVITFYQDSG
+711 
-721 FLNEYNKRT
+721 E
-730 GVAHRYADYEPKTK
+730 
-744 SVDGVLIGEVFHMY
+744 
-758 KKDYPVV
+758 
-765 FDVVCGSLYTVTYKD
+765 
-780 GTNGTVF
+780 
-787 ADDVHSNLNANAATP
+787 
-802 AFVGGTPT
+802 
-810 RPGYVF
+810 
-816 TGWNPAVAATVTG
+816 
-829 NATYTAVWEKDANGN
+829 
-844 GKPDKDEEKY
+844 
-854 TVTYTDGVENEEI
+854 
-867 FADETYSDLLSGT
+867 
-880 ATPAFNGTPT
+880 
-890 RKGYAFTGWNPAV
+890 
-903 AATVTGNAT
+903 
-912 YAAVW
+912 
-917 EEAAPPK
+917 
-924 PDKPTPP
+924 
-931 TDEIGG
+931 
-937 ATVAV
+937 
-942 KCITGH
+942 
-948 GDLSWKIDS
+948 
-957 STFTVGEVTGD
+957 
-968 DTTGYTC
+968 
-975 TVTVQAEVY
+975 
-984 VNAFNSDKK
+984 
-993 ANGVKHTLADD
+993 
-1004 AEKTFTMTYVNGAWT
+1004 
-1019 GPTNPAVTFEVK
+1019 
-1031 CEEELVPV
+1031 CEEELFPV

-1053 KDVAL
+1053 KDIAL

-1074 ADYYTGNYEF
+1074 ADYYTGNYKF

-1211 TYTDGVDGEA
+1211 TYTDGVNGEA

-1243 RKGFVFDGWNPE
+1243 RKGFVFDGWIPE
-1255 VAETVTEDVTYT
+1255 VAETVTDNATYT

-1297 KHGAKAYKVTLGEY
+1297 NHGEKKYKPTLGEY
-1311 TASNVMGTA
+1311 TVSNVMGTA

-1402 IVCDNQNVKHGGK
+1402 IVCDNQNVNHWGK

-1463 VGEQAEKTVELKWDG
+1463 VGEQAEKAVELKWNG

-1541 KGTAYTCILTV
+1541 KGTVYTCILTV

-1619 ADVVYNDIPYGTN
+1619 ADVVYKDIPYGTG

-1639 DPTRKGYKFLGW
+1639 DPTRKGYKFVGW
-1651 EPVVAD
+1651 EPEVAE
-1657 TVTEN
+1657 TVTKDV
-1662 ATYVAQWEKLYT
+1662 TYTAKWEKLYT
-1674 VTYTDGAKGKAFEDQ
+1674 VTYTDGVKGKAFKDQ
-1689 VFTDLESGTKT
+1689 VYSDLEAGTDT
-1700 PEFNGTPTR
+1700 PKFDGKPTR
-1709 KGYKFLGWEPVVA
+1709 KGYTFTGWSPKVT
-1722 DTVTENVTYTAPV
+1722 DTVTKDVTYVAQWKSVKNGKDNIPKTGDSEIV
-1735 GRTLHRYLHRRREGQ
+1735 MVL
-1750 GVQGSGLQRS
+1750 GSVLLFSFCGAAAVSVYDRKRKHF

>member
-1 MVCAEFS
+1 MQTVCASGMDRQMKGEYFKMKNHGLRRIFS
-8 VCFWHCSWSS
+8 LFLALFMVFTLL
-18 HFCPRLRWQ
+18 PTTALAED
-27 RIRRGLTKPSPRP
+27 T
-40 SQWTG
+40 TG
-45 TRRRPIPPA
+45 ADETQPKTVVVNEGEKKTDPPA

-78 GVGGA
+78 GADGA
-83 VFDNEVHSN
+83 VFPNQVSN
-92 LPSGTATPAFSGSL
+92 LPAGTATPAFSGTL
-106 AREGYT
+106 ARDGYT

-122 TVTADVTYAAKWE
+122 TVTANVTYVAQWE
-135 EGKTGPRRVTL
+135 AGKTNPRRVTV
-146 PTIPGPDVDLA
+146 PPIPDPGVAPA
-157 ALDTGHK
+157 ALNTGHK

-184 GSSEKTKF
+184 GSSEKTQF

-198 NHSDTAYNNHT
+198 NHSDTASTNHT
-209 IAISDIKAAASR
+209 IAISDIKAAAGR

-256 GSTIYLVA
+256 GTTIYLVA

-292 WSTTDASIRYHSFTV
+292 WSTTDAAIRYHSFTV

-321 WKAKDGADTIYAGG
+321 WKANDGSDTIYTGG
-335 ALCSVSQ
+335 TLCSVSQ
-342 QGNDVV
+342 YGNDVV

-360 VWEEAVP
+360 VWEEDAPAQPTPLDEAGVKALLGENAVQIICTNTQISHG
-367 SKPEWSDIRREMQKV
+367 SKTFGLIDGTFTVHQSNNRCEVVINSFSPYVNEFNAAVSVPAGTHITDNSKAGQNQTKINLVWSDGKWTAADAPAKY
-382 SVHVTCINPDVN
+382 HVLCSSQPAEPTAPGEGDLENI
-394 HTEKTYSYKESND
+394 EKLVRIVCDRNIHDAKEYGV
-407 DTIGS
+407 I
-412 VQDSAGSYTCTVTV
+412 AGSCEFGDIDMTGDVPTCPVTIQAAEYV
-426 HLGRYRLQ
+426 K
-434 YNQDFNREHEF
+434 
-445 ASSLTADVV
+445 A
-454 LQYNGT
+454 YNGT
-460 GWVIASALPLE
+460 IGVEHTITGDTERLLILAWDANNNVWRPMTDTPVTFTVICPPAKPGAEDLAKLEAPVEVVCTTKPETHTAAPFSLIEGTYDIGDVSGNETDGYTCDITVTAGNYVALYNTDFG
-471 LKLTCGSA
+471 KHTLTGD
-479 PTPNPPGSDVLNS
+479 N
-492 LKVLVKCDS
+492 S
-501 KTYHFEKPYK
+501 KT
-511 MDDGDYRLEKVDD
+511 L
-524 NTYTVIVLADKY
+524 TLKY
-536 VEKYNAVYPGHT
+536 VEG
-548 LFDNNTKTIKLVYRY
+548 R
-563 GAWTVVGSNGV
+563 WVVNDPV
-574 TFNVSCE
+574 TF
-581 QKYTVTYTD
+581 
-590 GVDGEVI
+590 
-597 FADQVSYKKPGEKT
+597 
-611 PKFRGTPTRTGYKF
+611 
-625 IGWEPAVVGT
+625 
-635 VTANAT
+635 
-641 YTAQWVSISDL
+641 
-652 DPAPE
+652 
-657 LVSSLYMNFQCTNEN
+657 
-672 ASHDHRSEMIAIG
+672 
-685 YGIGAGGVIVTDA
+685 
-698 AGNPVYNKDGNIT
+698 PV
-711 AVITFYQDSG
+711 
-721 FLNEYNKRT
+721 E
-730 GVAHRYADYEPKTK
+730 
-744 SVDGVLIGEVFHMY
+744 
-758 KKDYPVV
+758 
-765 FDVVCGSLYTVTYKD
+765 
-780 GTNGTVF
+780 
-787 ADDVHSNLNANAATP
+787 
-802 AFVGGTPT
+802 
-810 RPGYVF
+810 
-816 TGWNPAVAATVTG
+816 
-829 NATYTAVWEKDANGN
+829 
-844 GKPDKDEEKY
+844 
-854 TVTYTDGVENEEI
+854 
-867 FADETYSDLLSGT
+867 
-880 ATPAFNGTPT
+880 
-890 RKGYAFTGWNPAV
+890 
-903 AATVTGNAT
+903 
-912 YAAVW
+912 
-917 EEAAPPK
+917 
-924 PDKPTPP
+924 
-931 TDEIGG
+931 
-937 ATVAV
+937 
-942 KCITGH
+942 
-948 GDLSWKIDS
+948 
-957 STFTVGEVTGD
+957 
-968 DTTGYTC
+968 
-975 TVTVQAEVY
+975 
-984 VNAFNSDKK
+984 
-993 ANGVKHTLADD
+993 
-1004 AEKTFTMTYVNGAWT
+1004 
-1019 GPTNPAVTFEVK
+1019 
-1031 CEEELVPV
+1031 CEEELFPV

-1053 KDVAL
+1053 KDIPL
-1058 ESQPKGHVIDL
+1058 KSQPKGHVIDL

-1074 ADYYTGNYEF
+1074 ADYYTGNYKF

-1113 GWTNLKCMVYDKYQ
+1113 CWTNLKCMVYDKYQ

-1183 GQNGDVTGQTVNG
+1183 GQSGDVTGQTVNG

-1211 TYTDGVDGEA
+1211 TYTDGVNGEA

-1235 PAFEGTPT
+1235 PAFNGTPT
-1243 RKGFVFDGWNPE
+1243 RKGFVFDGWTPE
-1255 VAETVTEDVTYT
+1255 VAETVTDNATYT

-1311 TASNVMGTA
+1311 TVSDVMGTA

-1337 KYSSDMSDAV
+1337 KYSSDMGDAV

-1402 IVCDNQNVKHGGK
+1402 IVCDNQNVNHWGK

-1619 ADVVYNDIPYGTN
+1619 ADVVYKDIPYGTS

-1639 DPTRKGYKFLGW
+1639 DPTRKGYKFVGW
-1651 EPVVAD
+1651 EPEVAE
-1657 TVTEN
+1657 TVTKDV
-1662 ATYVAQWEKLYT
+1662 TYTAKWEELYT
-1674 VTYTDGAKGKAFEDQ
+1674 VTYTDGVKGKAFKDQ
-1689 VFTDLESGTKT
+1689 VYSDLEAGTDT
-1700 PEFNGTPTR
+1700 PKFDGKPTR
-1709 KGYKFLGWEPVVA
+1709 KGYTFTGWSPKVT
-1722 DTVTENVTYTAPV
+1722 DTVTKDVTYVAQWKSVKNGKDNIPKTGDSEIV
-1735 GRTLHRYLHRRREGQ
+1735 MVL
-1750 GVQGSGLQRS
+1750 GSVLLFSFCGAAAVSVYDRKRKHF

>member
-1 MVCAEFS
+1 MQTVCASGMDRQMKGEYFKMKNHGLRRIFS
-8 VCFWHCSWSS
+8 LFLALFMVFTLL
-18 HFCPRLRWQ
+18 PTTALAED
-27 RIRRGLTKPSPRP
+27 T
-40 SQWTG
+40 TG
-45 TRRRPIPPA
+45 ADETQPKTVVVNEGEKKTDPPA

-78 GVGGA
+78 GADGA
-83 VFDNEVHSN
+83 VFPNQVSN
-92 LPSGTATPAFSGSL
+92 LPAGTATPAFSGTL
-106 AREGYT
+106 ARDGYT

-122 TVTADVTYAAKWE
+122 TVTANVTYVAQWE
-135 EGKTGPRRVTL
+135 AGKTNPRRVTV
-146 PTIPGPDVDLA
+146 PPIPDPGVAPA
-157 ALDTGHK
+157 ALNTGHK

-184 GSSEKTKF
+184 GSSEKTQF

-209 IAISDIKAAASR
+209 IAISDIKAAAGR

-256 GSTIYLVA
+256 GTTIYLVA

-292 WSTTDASIRYHSFTV
+292 WSTTDAAIRYHSFTV
-307 KNTIPTRE
+307 KNTVPTRE

-321 WKAKDGADTIYAGG
+321 WKAKDGSDTIYTGG

-360 VWEEAVP
+360 VWEEDAPAQPTPLDEAGVKALLGENAVQIICTNAQIGHG
-367 SKPEWSDIRREMQKV
+367 SKTFGLIDGTFTVHQSNNRCEVVINGFSSYMSEFDAAVSVPAGTHITDNSMAGQNRTKINLVWSDGKWTAADAPAKY
-382 SVHVTCINPDVN
+382 HVLCSSQPAEPTAPGEGDLENI
-394 HTEKTYSYKESND
+394 EKLVRIVCDRNIHDAKEYGV
-407 DTIGS
+407 I
-412 VQDSAGSYTCTVTV
+412 AGSCEFGGIDVTGDVPTCPVTIRAAKYV
-426 HLGRYRLQ
+426 
-434 YNQDFNREHEF
+434 E
-445 ASSLTADVV
+445 A
-454 LQYNGT
+454 YNGT
-460 GWVIASALPLE
+460 IGVEHAITGDTERLLILAWDANNNVWRPMTDTPVTFTVVCPPAKPGAEDLAKLE
-471 LKLTCGSA
+471 A
-479 PTPNPPGSDVLNS
+479 PVEVACTTKPETHAAAHFS
-492 LKVLVKCDS
+492 LG
-501 KTYHFEKPYK
+501 
-511 MDDGDYRLEKVDD
+511 DG
-524 NTYTVIVLADKY
+524 TYTIGDVAGNKTDGYTCDITVTADKY
-536 VEKYNAVYPGHT
+536 VARYNMDYGKHT
-548 LFDNNTKTIKLVYRY
+548 LTGDNTKTL
-563 GAWTVVGSNGV
+563 TL
-574 TFNVSCE
+574 
-581 QKYTVTYTD
+581 KYVE
-590 GVDGEVI
+590 GQWAVD
-597 FADQVSYKKPGEKT
+597 T
-611 PKFRGTPTRTGYKF
+611 P
-625 IGWEPAVVGT
+625 
-635 VTANAT
+635 
-641 YTAQWVSISDL
+641 
-652 DPAPE
+652 
-657 LVSSLYMNFQCTNEN
+657 
-672 ASHDHRSEMIAIG
+672 
-685 YGIGAGGVIVTDA
+685 
-698 AGNPVYNKDGNIT
+698 
-711 AVITFYQDSG
+711 ITF
-721 FLNEYNKRT
+721 
-730 GVAHRYADYEPKTK
+730 
-744 SVDGVLIGEVFHMY
+744 
-758 KKDYPVV
+758 PV
-765 FDVVCGSLYTVTYKD
+765 
-780 GTNGTVF
+780 
-787 ADDVHSNLNANAATP
+787 
-802 AFVGGTPT
+802 
-810 RPGYVF
+810 
-816 TGWNPAVAATVTG
+816 
-829 NATYTAVWEKDANGN
+829 E
-844 GKPDKDEEKY
+844 
-854 TVTYTDGVENEEI
+854 
-867 FADETYSDLLSGT
+867 
-880 ATPAFNGTPT
+880 
-890 RKGYAFTGWNPAV
+890 
-903 AATVTGNAT
+903 
-912 YAAVW
+912 
-917 EEAAPPK
+917 
-924 PDKPTPP
+924 
-931 TDEIGG
+931 
-937 ATVAV
+937 
-942 KCITGH
+942 
-948 GDLSWKIDS
+948 
-957 STFTVGEVTGD
+957 
-968 DTTGYTC
+968 
-975 TVTVQAEVY
+975 
-984 VNAFNSDKK
+984 
-993 ANGVKHTLADD
+993 
-1004 AEKTFTMTYVNGAWT
+1004 
-1019 GPTNPAVTFEVK
+1019 
-1031 CEEELVPV
+1031 CEEDLFPV
-1039 HLVIYRNGDTSKAY
+1039 HLVIYRNGNTTTAY
-1053 KDVAL
+1053 KDIAL

-1090 GAWNNYKANP
+1090 GLFNIYKSDP

-1211 TYTDGVDGEA
+1211 TYTDGVNGEA

-1235 PAFEGTPT
+1235 PAFEGTPTRAGYKFLGWEPTVAETVTENATYVAQWEKLYTVTYTDGVGEKAFKDDVHSDLEKDTPTPAFSGGTPT

-1297 KHGAKAYKVTLGEY
+1297 NHGEKKYKPTLGEY
-1311 TASNVMGTA
+1311 TVSNVMGPA

-1337 KYSSDMSDAV
+1337 KYSSDMGDAV

-1367 KWVAETE
+1367 KWVAE
-1374 LPVTFHTLCP
+1374 
-1384 PEQPSK
+1384 
-1390 KDIEGAI
+1390 
-1397 GRGVK
+1397 
-1402 IVCDNQNVKHGGK
+1402 
-1415 DYKPT
+1415 
-1420 QGEYTVS
+1420 
-1427 DVTGTASEGY
+1427 
-1437 TCTITVKAAKIIEK
+1437 
-1451 YSSDMGKTHALI
+1451 
-1463 VGEQAEKTVELKWDG
+1463 
-1478 EKWVAKTELPI
+1478 TELPI

-1512 KVDCTTTTAHNGKS
+1512 KVDCTTTTVHNDKS
-1526 YTLIEDTYNVSDPER
+1526 YTLIEGTYDVSDPER

-1587 KWTAAETSVT
+1587 KWTAAEASVT

-1619 ADVVYNDIPYGTN
+1619 ADVVYKDIPYGTS

-1639 DPTRKGYKFLGW
+1639 DPTREGYKFVGW
-1651 EPVVAD
+1651 EPEVAE
-1657 TVTEN
+1657 TVTKDV
-1662 ATYVAQWEKLYT
+1662 TYTAKWEKLYT
-1674 VTYTDGAKGKAFEDQ
+1674 VTYTDGVKGKAFKDQ
-1689 VFTDLESGTKT
+1689 VYKDLESGTDT
-1700 PEFNGTPTR
+1700 PKFDGKPTR
-1709 KGYKFLGWEPVVA
+1709 KGYTFTGWSPKVT
-1722 DTVTENVTYTAPV
+1722 DTVTKDVTYVAQWKSVKNGKDNIPKTGDSEIV
-1735 GRTLHRYLHRRREGQ
+1735 MVL
-1750 GVQGSGLQRS
+1750 GSVLLFSFCGAAAVSVYDRKRKHF

>member
-1 MVCAEFS
+1 MTA
-8 VCFWHCSWSS
+8 
-18 HFCPRLRWQ
+18 
-27 RIRRGLTKPSPRP
+27 
-40 SQWTG
+40 
-45 TRRRPIPPA
+45 
-54 QEQPKNENP
+54 N
-63 PAPEEPKTFTVTYTD
+63 VTY
-78 GVGGA
+78 
-83 VFDNEVHSN
+83 
-92 LPSGTATPAFSGSL
+92 
-106 AREGYT
+106 
-112 FAGWNPAVAE
+112 VAQ
-122 TVTADVTYAAKWE
+122 WE
-135 EGKTGPRRVTL
+135 AGKTSARRVTL
-146 PTIPGPDVDLA
+146 PTIPGPDVDPA
-157 ALDTGHK
+157 ALNTGHK
-164 IDVRFTVL
+164 IDVTFTVL
-172 YVGDEFNIGYNY
+172 YVGDEFRIGYNY

-192 VCQYKT
+192 VCQYSS

-209 IAISDIKAAASR
+209 IAISDIKAAAGR

-256 GSTIYLVA
+256 GTTIYLVA

-292 WSTTDASIRYHSFTV
+292 WSTTDAAIRYHSFTV

-321 WKAKDGADTIYAGG
+321 WKAKDGSDTIYTGG
-335 ALCSVSQ
+335 TLCSVSQ

-348 KNGNTWTRTLYA
+348 KNGNTWTRTPYA
-360 VWEEAVP
+360 VWEEATP
-367 SKPEWSDIRREMQKV
+367 PTPDKPTAPGEGDLSGLIGQI
-382 SVHVTCINPDVN
+382 TVN
-394 HTEKTYSYKESND
+394 CTNEAAAHELKTKGYALIS
-407 DTIGS
+407 
-412 VQDSAGSYTCTVTV
+412 GSYT
-426 HLGRYRLQ
+426 
-434 YNQDFNREHEF
+434 
-445 ASSLTADVV
+445 
-454 LQYNGT
+454 T
-460 GWVIASALPLE
+460 GEV
-471 LKLTCGSA
+471 
-479 PTPNPPGSDVLNS
+479 
-492 LKVLVKCDS
+492 
-501 KTYHFEKPYK
+501 
-511 MDDGDYRLEKVDD
+511 DGDAENGY
-524 NTYTVIVLADKY
+524 TYTVTINSQKY
-536 VEKYNAVYPGHT
+536 VEQFDTDTGAAHDPKGVNATVTLKYT
-548 LFDNNTKTIKLVYRY
+548 DN
-563 GAWTVVGSNGV
+563 GWTVES
-574 TFNVSCE
+574 
-581 QKYTVTYTD
+581 
-590 GVDGEVI
+590 
-597 FADQVSYKKPGEKT
+597 
-611 PKFRGTPTRTGYKF
+611 
-625 IGWEPAVVGT
+625 
-635 VTANAT
+635 
-641 YTAQWVSISDL
+641 
-652 DPAPE
+652 
-657 LVSSLYMNFQCTNEN
+657 
-672 ASHDHRSEMIAIG
+672 
-685 YGIGAGGVIVTDA
+685 GA
-698 AGNPVYNKDGNIT
+698 
-711 AVITFYQDSG
+711 
-721 FLNEYNKRT
+721 
-730 GVAHRYADYEPKTK
+730 
-744 SVDGVLIGEVFHMY
+744 
-758 KKDYPVV
+758 PVV
-765 FDVVCGSLYTVTYKD
+765 FDVACVT
-780 GTNGTVF
+780 
-787 ADDVHSNLNANAATP
+787 
-802 AFVGGTPT
+802 
-810 RPGYVF
+810 
-816 TGWNPAVAATVTG
+816 
-829 NATYTAVWEKDANGN
+829 
-844 GKPDKDEEKY
+844 
-854 TVTYTDGVENEEI
+854 EI
-867 FADETYSDLLSGT
+867 
-880 ATPAFNGTPT
+880 
-890 RKGYAFTGWNPAV
+890 V
-903 AATVTGNAT
+903 
-912 YAAVW
+912 
-917 EEAAPPK
+917 
-924 PDKPTPP
+924 PP
-931 TDEIGG
+931 TKPGAEDLAKLEAPVEVACTTKPETHAAARFSLIEGTYDIGDVSG
-937 ATVAV
+937 NET
-942 KCITGH
+942 
-948 GDLSWKIDS
+948 D
-957 STFTVGEVTGD
+957 
-968 DTTGYTC
+968 GYTC
-975 TVTVQAEVY
+975 DIIITADEYVTKY
-984 VNAFNSDKK
+984 NTDF
-993 ANGVKHTLADD
+993 GKHTLTGDNT
-1004 AEKTFTMTYVNGAWT
+1004 KPLTLKYVEGRWVVND
-1019 GPTNPAVTFEVK
+1019 PVTFAVE

-1090 GAWNNYKANP
+1090 GLFNIYKSDP

-1135 ALRDFQNDHSK
+1135 AWRDYQNDHSK

-1211 TYTDGVDGEA
+1211 TYTDGVNGEA
-1221 FADQAYTA
+1221 FEDQAYTA

-1235 PAFEGTPT
+1235 PAFEGTPARAGYKFLGWEPTVAETVTENATYVAQWEKLYTVTYTDGVDGKAFKDDVHSDLEKDTPTPAFSGDTPT

-1297 KHGAKAYKVTLGEY
+1297 NHGEKKYKPTLGEY
-1311 TASNVMGTA
+1311 TVSDVMGTA

-1327 VTVRAAKFIE
+1327 VTVKATKFIE
-1337 KYSSDMSDAV
+1337 KYSSDMGDAV

-1402 IVCDNQNVKHGGK
+1402 IVCDNQNVNHWGK

-1451 YSSDMGKTHALI
+1451 YSSDMGKTHELI

-1526 YTLIEDTYNVSDPER
+1526 YTLIEGTYDISDPAR

-1619 ADVVYNDIPYGTN
+1619 EDVVYKDIPYGTS

-1639 DPTRKGYKFLGW
+1639 DPTRKGYKFVGW
-1651 EPVVAD
+1651 EPEVAE
-1657 TVTEN
+1657 TVTKN
-1662 ATYVAQWEKLYT
+1662 VTYTAKWEKLYT
-1674 VTYTDGAKGKAFEDQ
+1674 VTYTDGAKGKAFKDQ
-1689 VFTDLESGTKT
+1689 VYKDLESGADT
-1700 PEFNGTPTR
+1700 PKFDGKPTR
-1709 KGYKFLGWEPVVA
+1709 KGYTFTGWSPKVT
-1722 DTVTENVTYTAPV
+1722 DTVTKDVTYVAQWKSVKNGKDNIPKTGDSEIV
-1735 GRTLHRYLHRRREGQ
+1735 MVL
-1750 GVQGSGLQRS
+1750 GSVLLFSFCGAAAVSVYDRKRKHF

>member
-1 MVCAEFS
+1 MQTVCASGMDRQMKGEYFKMKNHGLRRIFS
-8 VCFWHCSWSS
+8 LFLALFMVFTLL
-18 HFCPRLRWQ
+18 PTTALAED
-27 RIRRGLTKPSPRP
+27 T
-40 SQWTG
+40 TG
-45 TRRRPIPPA
+45 ADETQPKTVVVDEGEKKTDPPA

-63 PAPEEPKTFTVTYTD
+63 PAPEDPKTFTVTYTD
-78 GVGGA
+78 GAGGA
-83 VFDNEVHSN
+83 VFADKVYSN
-92 LPSGTATPAFSGSL
+92 LSSGTPTPAFSGSL

-112 FAGWNPAVAE
+112 FAGWNPAVAG
-122 TVTADVTYAAKWE
+122 TVTADVTYVAQWE
-135 EGKTGPRRVTL
+135 AGKTNPKRVTL
-146 PTIPGPDVDLA
+146 PTIPDPGVAPA
-157 ALDTGHK
+157 ALNTGHK
-164 IDVRFTVL
+164 IDVTFTVL

-256 GSTIYLVA
+256 GYTIYLVA

-307 KNTIPTRE
+307 KNTTPTRE

-321 WKAKDGADTIYAGG
+321 WKAKDGSDTIYTGG
-335 ALCSVSQ
+335 TLCSVSQ
-342 QGNDVV
+342 YGNDVV

-360 VWEEAVP
+360 VWEEA
-367 SKPEWSDIRREMQKV
+367 
-382 SVHVTCINPDVN
+382 T
-394 HTEKTYSYKESND
+394 
-407 DTIGS
+407 
-412 VQDSAGSYTCTVTV
+412 
-426 HLGRYRLQ
+426 
-434 YNQDFNREHEF
+434 
-445 ASSLTADVV
+445 
-454 LQYNGT
+454 
-460 GWVIASALPLE
+460 
-471 LKLTCGSA
+471 
-479 PTPNPPGSDVLNS
+479 
-492 LKVLVKCDS
+492 
-501 KTYHFEKPYK
+501 
-511 MDDGDYRLEKVDD
+511 
-524 NTYTVIVLADKY
+524 
-536 VEKYNAVYPGHT
+536 
-548 LFDNNTKTIKLVYRY
+548 
-563 GAWTVVGSNGV
+563 
-574 TFNVSCE
+574 
-581 QKYTVTYTD
+581 
-590 GVDGEVI
+590 
-597 FADQVSYKKPGEKT
+597 
-611 PKFRGTPTRTGYKF
+611 
-625 IGWEPAVVGT
+625 
-635 VTANAT
+635 
-641 YTAQWVSISDL
+641 
-652 DPAPE
+652 
-657 LVSSLYMNFQCTNEN
+657 
-672 ASHDHRSEMIAIG
+672 
-685 YGIGAGGVIVTDA
+685 
-698 AGNPVYNKDGNIT
+698 
-711 AVITFYQDSG
+711 
-721 FLNEYNKRT
+721 
-730 GVAHRYADYEPKTK
+730 
-744 SVDGVLIGEVFHMY
+744 
-758 KKDYPVV
+758 
-765 FDVVCGSLYTVTYKD
+765 
-780 GTNGTVF
+780 
-787 ADDVHSNLNANAATP
+787 
-802 AFVGGTPT
+802 
-810 RPGYVF
+810 
-816 TGWNPAVAATVTG
+816 
-829 NATYTAVWEKDANGN
+829 
-844 GKPDKDEEKY
+844 
-854 TVTYTDGVENEEI
+854 
-867 FADETYSDLLSGT
+867 
-880 ATPAFNGTPT
+880 
-890 RKGYAFTGWNPAV
+890 
-903 AATVTGNAT
+903 
-912 YAAVW
+912 
-917 EEAAPPK
+917 PPK
-924 PDKPTPP
+924 PDKPTAPG
-931 TDEIGG
+931 E
-937 ATVAV
+937 
-942 KCITGH
+942 
-948 GDLSWKIDS
+948 GDLSGLIGNI
-957 STFTVGEVTGD
+957 TVNCTNGKAAHELKTKGYTLISGSYTTSEVAGDAENGYTYTVTINSQKYVEQFDTDTGATHD
-968 DTTGYTC
+968 PKDASATVTLKYTDNGWTVTSGTPVVFNVACVTEIVPPAKPGAEDLAKLEAPVEVACTTKPETHNAVHFSLRGGTYTIGDVAGNETDGYTC
-975 TVTVQAEVY
+975 DITVTADKY
-984 VNAFNSDKK
+984 VARYNMDY
-993 ANGVKHTLADD
+993 GKHTLTGDNT
-1004 AEKTFTMTYVNGAWT
+1004 KTLTLKYVEGQW
-1019 GPTNPAVTFEVK
+1019 AVDTPITFPVE
-1031 CEEELVPV
+1031 CEEELFPV
-1039 HLVIYRNGDTSKAY
+1039 HLVIYRNGNTTTAY

-1211 TYTDGVDGEA
+1211 TYTDGVNGEA

-1235 PAFEGTPT
+1235 PAFEGTPA
-1243 RKGFVFDGWNPE
+1243 RKGFVFDGWTPE
-1255 VAETVTEDVTYT
+1255 VAETVTDNATYT

-1311 TASNVMGTA
+1311 TVSNVMGTA

-1402 IVCDNQNVKHGGK
+1402 IVCDNQNVNHWGK

-1463 VGEQAEKTVELKWDG
+1463 VGEQPEKTVELKWNG

-1619 ADVVYNDIPYGTN
+1619 ADVVYKDIPYGTS

-1639 DPTRKGYKFLGW
+1639 DPTREGYKFVGW
-1651 EPVVAD
+1651 EPEVAE
-1657 TVTEN
+1657 TVTKN
-1662 ATYVAQWEKLYT
+1662 VTYTAKWEKLYT
-1674 VTYTDGAKGKAFEDQ
+1674 VTYTDGVKGKAFKDQ
-1689 VFTDLESGTKT
+1689 VYKDLESGTDT
-1700 PEFNGTPTR
+1700 PKFDGKPTR
-1709 KGYKFLGWEPVVA
+1709 KGYTFTGWSPKVT
-1722 DTVTENVTYTAPV
+1722 DTVTKDVTYVAQWKSVKNGKDNIPKTGDSEIV
-1735 GRTLHRYLHRRREGQ
+1735 MVL
-1750 GVQGSGLQRS
+1750 GSVLLFSFCGAAAVSVYDRKRKHF

>member
-1 MVCAEFS
+1 MDHQMKGEYFKMKNHGLRRIFSLLLALFMVFTLLPTTALAED
-8 VCFWHCSWSS
+8 
-18 HFCPRLRWQ
+18 
-27 RIRRGLTKPSPRP
+27 T
-40 SQWTG
+40 TG
-45 TRRRPIPPA
+45 ADETQPKTVVVDEGEKKTDPPA

-78 GVGGA
+78 GADGA
-83 VFDNEVHSN
+83 VFDNDVHSN

-112 FAGWNPAVAE
+112 FVGWNPAVAE

-135 EGKTGPRRVTL
+135 EGKTNARRVPL
-146 PTIPGPDVDLA
+146 PTIPKPDPAPADLN
-157 ALDTGHK
+157 TGHK

-307 KNTIPTRE
+307 KNTVPTRE

-321 WKAKDGADTIYAGG
+321 WKAKDGSDTIYTGG
-335 ALCSVSQ
+335 TLCSVSQ
-342 QGNDVV
+342 YGNDVV

-360 VWEEAVP
+360 VWEEA
-367 SKPEWSDIRREMQKV
+367 
-382 SVHVTCINPDVN
+382 T
-394 HTEKTYSYKESND
+394 
-407 DTIGS
+407 
-412 VQDSAGSYTCTVTV
+412 
-426 HLGRYRLQ
+426 
-434 YNQDFNREHEF
+434 
-445 ASSLTADVV
+445 
-454 LQYNGT
+454 
-460 GWVIASALPLE
+460 
-471 LKLTCGSA
+471 
-479 PTPNPPGSDVLNS
+479 
-492 LKVLVKCDS
+492 
-501 KTYHFEKPYK
+501 
-511 MDDGDYRLEKVDD
+511 
-524 NTYTVIVLADKY
+524 
-536 VEKYNAVYPGHT
+536 
-548 LFDNNTKTIKLVYRY
+548 
-563 GAWTVVGSNGV
+563 
-574 TFNVSCE
+574 
-581 QKYTVTYTD
+581 
-590 GVDGEVI
+590 
-597 FADQVSYKKPGEKT
+597 
-611 PKFRGTPTRTGYKF
+611 
-625 IGWEPAVVGT
+625 
-635 VTANAT
+635 
-641 YTAQWVSISDL
+641 
-652 DPAPE
+652 
-657 LVSSLYMNFQCTNEN
+657 
-672 ASHDHRSEMIAIG
+672 
-685 YGIGAGGVIVTDA
+685 
-698 AGNPVYNKDGNIT
+698 
-711 AVITFYQDSG
+711 
-721 FLNEYNKRT
+721 
-730 GVAHRYADYEPKTK
+730 
-744 SVDGVLIGEVFHMY
+744 
-758 KKDYPVV
+758 
-765 FDVVCGSLYTVTYKD
+765 
-780 GTNGTVF
+780 
-787 ADDVHSNLNANAATP
+787 
-802 AFVGGTPT
+802 
-810 RPGYVF
+810 
-816 TGWNPAVAATVTG
+816 
-829 NATYTAVWEKDANGN
+829 
-844 GKPDKDEEKY
+844 
-854 TVTYTDGVENEEI
+854 
-867 FADETYSDLLSGT
+867 
-880 ATPAFNGTPT
+880 
-890 RKGYAFTGWNPAV
+890 
-903 AATVTGNAT
+903 
-912 YAAVW
+912 
-917 EEAAPPK
+917 PPK
-924 PDKPTPP
+924 PDKPTAPG
-931 TDEIGG
+931 E
-937 ATVAV
+937 
-942 KCITGH
+942 
-948 GDLSWKIDS
+948 GDLSGLIGNI
-957 STFTVGEVTGD
+957 TVNCTNGKAAHELKAKGYTLISGSYTTNEVAGDAENGYTYTVTINSQKYVEQFDADTGATHD
-968 DTTGYTC
+968 PKDASATVTLKYTDNGWTVTSGTPVVFNVACVTEIVPPAKPGAEDLAKLEAPVEVACTTKPETHNAVHFSLRGGTYTIGDVAGNETDGYTC
-975 TVTVQAEVY
+975 DITVTADKY
-984 VNAFNSDKK
+984 VARYNMDY
-993 ANGVKHTLADD
+993 GKHTLTGDNT
-1004 AEKTFTMTYVNGAWT
+1004 KTLTLKYVEGQW
-1019 GPTNPAVTFEVK
+1019 AVDTPITFPVE
-1031 CEEELVPV
+1031 CEEELFPV
-1039 HLVIYRNGDTSKAY
+1039 HLVIYRNGNTTTAY

-1090 GAWNNYKANP
+1090 GLFNIYKSDP

-1211 TYTDGVDGEA
+1211 TYTDGVNGEA

-1235 PAFEGTPT
+1235 PAFEGTPARAGYKFLGWEPTVAETVTENATYVAQWEKLYTVTYTDGVGGKAFEDDVHSDLEKDTPTPAFSGGTPT

-1279 IEGAIGRGVAV
+1279 IENAIGRGVAV

-1297 KHGAKAYKVTLGEY
+1297 NHGEKKYKPTLGEY
-1311 TASNVMGTA
+1311 TVSAVMGTA

-1327 VTVRAAKFIE
+1327 ITVKAAKFIE
-1337 KYSSDMSDAV
+1337 KYSSDMSNAV

-1402 IVCDNQNVKHGGK
+1402 IVCDNQNVNHWGK

-1437 TCTITVKAAKIIEK
+1437 TCTITVKAAKIVEK
-1451 YSSDMGKTHALI
+1451 YGSDFGKPHDLI
-1463 VGEQAEKTVELKWDG
+1463 IGEAAEKTVELKWDG

-1501 YDELKGLGINA
+1501 YDDLKELGIDA
-1512 KVDCTTTTAHNGKS
+1512 KVHCATTTVHTDAT
-1526 YTLIEDTYNVSDPER
+1526 YALIESTYEISDPAR
-1541 KGTAYTCILTV
+1541 KGTVYTCTLTV
-1552 NAKDYVAKYNAE
+1552 KAKDYVAKYNAE

-1576 SKTIE
+1576 SKAIE

-1619 ADVVYNDIPYGTN
+1619 ADVVYKDIPYGTS

-1639 DPTRKGYKFLGW
+1639 DPTREGYKFVGW
-1651 EPVVAD
+1651 EPEVA
-1657 TVTEN
+1657 E
-1662 ATYVAQWEKLYT
+1662 
-1674 VTYTDGAKGKAFEDQ
+1674 
-1689 VFTDLESGTKT
+1689 
-1700 PEFNGTPTR
+1700 
-1709 KGYKFLGWEPVVA
+1709 
-1722 DTVTENVTYTAPV
+1722 TVTENVTYTAKWEELYTV
-1735 GRTLHRYLHRRREGQ
+1735 TYTD
-1750 GVQGSGLQRS
+1750 GVKGKAFKDQVYSDLEAGTATPKFDGKPTRKGYTFTGWSPKVTDTVTKDVTYVAQWKSMKNGKDNIPKTGDSDIVMVLGSVLLFSFCGAAAVSVYDRKRKHF

>member
-1 MVCAEFS
+1 MQTVCASGMDRQMKGEYFKMKNHGLRRIFS
-8 VCFWHCSWSS
+8 LFLALFMVFTLL
-18 HFCPRLRWQ
+18 PTTALAED
-27 RIRRGLTKPSPRP
+27 T
-40 SQWTG
+40 TG
-45 TRRRPIPPA
+45 ADETQPKTVVVNEGEKKTDPPA

-63 PAPEEPKTFTVTYTD
+63 PAPEDPKTFTVTYTD
-78 GVGGA
+78 GADGA

-112 FAGWNPAVAE
+112 FVGWNPAVAE

-135 EGKTGPRRVTL
+135 AGKTSARRVTV
-146 PTIPGPDVDLA
+146 PTIPGPDVDPA

-256 GSTIYLVA
+256 GTTIYLVA

-292 WSTTDASIRYHSFTV
+292 WSTTDAAIRYHSFTV

-321 WKAKDGADTIYAGG
+321 WKANDGSDTIYTGG
-335 ALCSVSQ
+335 TLCSVSQ
-342 QGNDVV
+342 YGNDVV

-360 VWEEAVP
+360 VWEEDAPAQPTPLDEAGVKALPGENAVQIICTNTQISHG
-367 SKPEWSDIRREMQKV
+367 SKTFGLIDGTFTVHQSNNRCEVVINSFSPYVNEFNAAVSVPAGTHITDNSMAGQNRTKINLVWSDGKWTAADAPAKY
-382 SVHVTCINPDVN
+382 HVLCSSQPAEPTAPGEGDLENI
-394 HTEKTYSYKESND
+394 EKLVRIVCDRNIHDAKEYGV
-407 DTIGS
+407 I
-412 VQDSAGSYTCTVTV
+412 AGSCEFGDIDMTGDVPTCPVTIQAAEYV
-426 HLGRYRLQ
+426 K
-434 YNQDFNREHEF
+434 
-445 ASSLTADVV
+445 A
-454 LQYNGT
+454 YNGT
-460 GWVIASALPLE
+460 IGVEHTITGDTERLLILAWDANNNVWRPMTDTPVTFTVICPPTKPGAEDLSN
-471 LKLTCGSA
+471 LKAPVDVTCTTKPETHA
-479 PTPNPPGSDVLNS
+479 AVHFS
-492 LKVLVKCDS
+492 LR
-501 KTYHFEKPYK
+501 
-511 MDDGDYRLEKVDD
+511 GG
-524 NTYTVIVLADKY
+524 TYTIGDVAGNETDGYTCDITVTADKY
-536 VEKYNAVYPGHT
+536 VARYNMDYGKHT
-548 LFDNNTKTIKLVYRY
+548 LTGDNTKTL
-563 GAWTVVGSNGV
+563 TL
-574 TFNVSCE
+574 
-581 QKYTVTYTD
+581 KYVE
-590 GVDGEVI
+590 GQWAVD
-597 FADQVSYKKPGEKT
+597 T
-611 PKFRGTPTRTGYKF
+611 P
-625 IGWEPAVVGT
+625 
-635 VTANAT
+635 
-641 YTAQWVSISDL
+641 
-652 DPAPE
+652 
-657 LVSSLYMNFQCTNEN
+657 
-672 ASHDHRSEMIAIG
+672 
-685 YGIGAGGVIVTDA
+685 
-698 AGNPVYNKDGNIT
+698 
-711 AVITFYQDSG
+711 ITF
-721 FLNEYNKRT
+721 
-730 GVAHRYADYEPKTK
+730 
-744 SVDGVLIGEVFHMY
+744 
-758 KKDYPVV
+758 PV
-765 FDVVCGSLYTVTYKD
+765 
-780 GTNGTVF
+780 
-787 ADDVHSNLNANAATP
+787 
-802 AFVGGTPT
+802 
-810 RPGYVF
+810 
-816 TGWNPAVAATVTG
+816 
-829 NATYTAVWEKDANGN
+829 E
-844 GKPDKDEEKY
+844 
-854 TVTYTDGVENEEI
+854 
-867 FADETYSDLLSGT
+867 
-880 ATPAFNGTPT
+880 
-890 RKGYAFTGWNPAV
+890 
-903 AATVTGNAT
+903 
-912 YAAVW
+912 
-917 EEAAPPK
+917 
-924 PDKPTPP
+924 
-931 TDEIGG
+931 
-937 ATVAV
+937 
-942 KCITGH
+942 
-948 GDLSWKIDS
+948 
-957 STFTVGEVTGD
+957 
-968 DTTGYTC
+968 
-975 TVTVQAEVY
+975 
-984 VNAFNSDKK
+984 
-993 ANGVKHTLADD
+993 
-1004 AEKTFTMTYVNGAWT
+1004 
-1019 GPTNPAVTFEVK
+1019 
-1031 CEEELVPV
+1031 CEEELFPV
-1039 HLVIYRNGDTSKAY
+1039 HLVIYRNGNTTTAY
-1053 KDVAL
+1053 KDIAL
-1058 ESQPKGHVIDL
+1058 ESQPKGHVIGL

-1153 TTALFG
+1153 TTAPFG

-1211 TYTDGVDGEA
+1211 TYTDGVNGEA
-1221 FADQAYTA
+1221 FADQTYTA

-1235 PAFEGTPT
+1235 PTFEGTPA

-1255 VAETVTEDVTYT
+1255 VAETVTDNATYT

-1311 TASNVMGTA
+1311 TVSDVMGTA

-1337 KYSSDMSDAV
+1337 KYSSDMGDAV

-1397 GRGVK
+1397 GRGVR
-1402 IVCDNQNVKHGGK
+1402 IVCDNQNVNHWAK

-1437 TCTITVKAAKIIEK
+1437 TCTITVKAAKIVEK
-1451 YSSDMGKTHALI
+1451 YGSDFGKPHDLI
-1463 VGEQAEKTVELKWDG
+1463 IGEAAEKTVELKWDG

-1512 KVDCTTTTAHNGKS
+1512 KVDCTTTTAHNDKS
-1526 YTLIEDTYNVSDPER
+1526 YTLIEGTYEVSDPER

-1619 ADVVYNDIPYGTN
+1619 ADVVYKDIPYGTS

-1639 DPTRKGYKFLGW
+1639 DPTREGYKFVGW
-1651 EPVVAD
+1651 EPEVAE
-1657 TVTEN
+1657 TVTKDV
-1662 ATYVAQWEKLYT
+1662 TYTAKWEKLYT
-1674 VTYTDGAKGKAFEDQ
+1674 VTYTDGVKGKAFKDQ
-1689 VFTDLESGTKT
+1689 VYKDLESGTDT
-1700 PEFNGTPTR
+1700 PKFDGKPTR
-1709 KGYKFLGWEPVVA
+1709 KGYTFTGWSPKVT
-1722 DTVTENVTYTAPV
+1722 DTVTKDVTYVAQWKSVKNGKDNIPKTGDSEIV
-1735 GRTLHRYLHRRREGQ
+1735 MVL
-1750 GVQGSGLQRS
+1750 GSVLLFSFCGAAAVSVYDRKRKHF

>member
-1 MVCAEFS
+1 MMKNHGLRRIFSLFLALFMVFTLLPTTALAED
-8 VCFWHCSWSS
+8 
-18 HFCPRLRWQ
+18 
-27 RIRRGLTKPSPRP
+27 T
-40 SQWTG
+40 TG
-45 TRRRPIPPA
+45 ADETQPKTVVVDEGEKKTDPPA

-78 GVGGA
+78 GAGGA
-83 VFDNEVHSN
+83 VFADKVYSN

-112 FAGWNPAVAE
+112 FVGWNPAVAE

-209 IAISDIKAAASR
+209 IAISDIKAAAGR

-256 GSTIYLVA
+256 GTTIYLVA

-307 KNTIPTRE
+307 KNTVPTRE

-321 WKAKDGADTIYAGG
+321 WKAKDGSDTIYTGG

-360 VWEEAVP
+360 VWEEATP
-367 SKPEWSDIRREMQKV
+367 PKPDKPTAPGEGDLSGLIGNI
-382 SVHVTCINPDVN
+382 TVN
-394 HTEKTYSYKESND
+394 CTNGKAAHELKTKGYTLIS
-407 DTIGS
+407 
-412 VQDSAGSYTCTVTV
+412 GSYTTSEVA
-426 HLGRYRLQ
+426 G
-434 YNQDFNREHEF
+434 DAE
-445 ASSLTADVV
+445 
-454 LQYNGT
+454 NG
-460 GWVIASALPLE
+460 
-471 LKLTCGSA
+471 
-479 PTPNPPGSDVLNS
+479 
-492 LKVLVKCDS
+492 
-501 KTYHFEKPYK
+501 Y
-511 MDDGDYRLEKVDD
+511 
-524 NTYTVIVLADKY
+524 TYTVTINSQKY
-536 VEKYNAVYPGHT
+536 VEQFDTDTGAAHDPKGVNATVTLKYT
-548 LFDNNTKTIKLVYRY
+548 DN
-563 GAWTVVGSNGV
+563 GWTVES
-574 TFNVSCE
+574 
-581 QKYTVTYTD
+581 
-590 GVDGEVI
+590 
-597 FADQVSYKKPGEKT
+597 
-611 PKFRGTPTRTGYKF
+611 
-625 IGWEPAVVGT
+625 
-635 VTANAT
+635 
-641 YTAQWVSISDL
+641 
-652 DPAPE
+652 
-657 LVSSLYMNFQCTNEN
+657 
-672 ASHDHRSEMIAIG
+672 
-685 YGIGAGGVIVTDA
+685 GA
-698 AGNPVYNKDGNIT
+698 
-711 AVITFYQDSG
+711 
-721 FLNEYNKRT
+721 
-730 GVAHRYADYEPKTK
+730 
-744 SVDGVLIGEVFHMY
+744 
-758 KKDYPVV
+758 PVV
-765 FDVVCGSLYTVTYKD
+765 FDVACVTEIVPPTKPGAEDLSNLKAPVDVTCTTKPETHAAVHFSLRGGTYTIGDVAGNETDGYTCDITVT
-780 GTNGTVF
+780 
-787 ADDVHSNLNANAATP
+787 ADKYVARYNMDYGKHTLTGDNTKTLTLKYVEGRWVVDTP
-802 AFVGGTPT
+802 
-810 RPGYVF
+810 
-816 TGWNPAVAATVTG
+816 VTF
-829 NATYTAVWEKDANGN
+829 
-844 GKPDKDEEKY
+844 P
-854 TVTYTDGVENEEI
+854 VEC
-867 FADETYSDLLSGT
+867 GT
-880 ATPAFNGTPT
+880 APQ
-890 RKGYAFTGWNPAV
+890 
-903 AATVTGNAT
+903 
-912 YAAVW
+912 
-917 EEAAPPK
+917 
-924 PDKPTPP
+924 KPTPP

-948 GDLSWKIDS
+948 GDLSWKIGS

-1090 GAWNNYKANP
+1090 GLFNIYKSDP

-1153 TTALFG
+1153 TTAPFG
-1159 STLPTADAPTPTRT
+1159 STLPTAGAPTPTRT

-1211 TYTDGVDGEA
+1211 TYTDGVNGEA

-1243 RKGFVFDGWNPE
+1243 RKGFVFDGWTPE
-1255 VAETVTEDVTYT
+1255 VAETVTDNATYT

-1279 IEGAIGRGVAV
+1279 IEGAIGRGVTV

-1311 TASNVMGTA
+1311 TVSNVMGTA

-1337 KYSSDMSDAV
+1337 KYSSDMGDAV

-1367 KWVAETE
+1367 KWVAEAE

-1463 VGEQAEKTVELKWDG
+1463 VGEQAEKAVELKWNG

-1619 ADVVYNDIPYGTN
+1619 ADVVYKDIPYGTS

-1639 DPTRKGYKFLGW
+1639 DPTRKGYKFVGW
-1651 EPVVAD
+1651 EPEVAE
-1657 TVTEN
+1657 TVTKN
-1662 ATYVAQWEKLYT
+1662 VTYTAKWEKLYT
-1674 VTYTDGAKGKAFEDQ
+1674 VTYTDGVKGKAFKDQ
-1689 VFTDLESGTKT
+1689 VYSDLEAGTDT
-1700 PEFNGTPTR
+1700 PKFDGKPTR
-1709 KGYKFLGWEPVVA
+1709 KGYTFTGWSPKVT
-1722 DTVTENVTYTAPV
+1722 DTVTKDVTYVAQWKSVKNGKDNIPKTGDSEIV
-1735 GRTLHRYLHRRREGQ
+1735 MVL
-1750 GVQGSGLQRS
+1750 GSVLLFSFCGAAAVSVYDRKRKHF

>member
-1 MVCAEFS
+1 MTA
-8 VCFWHCSWSS
+8 
-18 HFCPRLRWQ
+18 
-27 RIRRGLTKPSPRP
+27 
-40 SQWTG
+40 
-45 TRRRPIPPA
+45 
-54 QEQPKNENP
+54 N
-63 PAPEEPKTFTVTYTD
+63 VTY
-78 GVGGA
+78 
-83 VFDNEVHSN
+83 
-92 LPSGTATPAFSGSL
+92 
-106 AREGYT
+106 
-112 FAGWNPAVAE
+112 VAQ
-122 TVTADVTYAAKWE
+122 WE
-135 EGKTGPRRVTL
+135 AGKTSARRVTL
-146 PTIPGPDVDLA
+146 PTIPDPDPAPA
-157 ALDTGHK
+157 ALNTGHK
-164 IDVRFTVL
+164 IDVTFTVL
-172 YVGDEFNIGYNY
+172 YVGDEFRIGYNY

-192 VCQYKT
+192 VCQYSS

-209 IAISDIKAAASR
+209 IAISDIKAAAGR
-221 ASVNSGYQIVGW
+221 ATVNSGYTIVGW

-256 GSTIYLVA
+256 GTTIYLVA

-292 WSTTDASIRYHSFTV
+292 WSTTDAAIRYHSFTV

-321 WKAKDGADTIYAGG
+321 WKAKDGSDTIYTGG
-335 ALCSVSQ
+335 TLCSVSQ

-360 VWEEAVP
+360 VWEEDAPAKPTAPDNDTVKALLGENAVQIICTNAQIGHG
-367 SKPEWSDIRREMQKV
+367 SKTFGLIDGTFTVYQSNNRCEVVINSLSPYVNEFNAAVSVPAGTHITDNSMAGQNRTKINLVWSDGKWTAADAPAKY
-382 SVHVTCINPDVN
+382 HVLCSLQPVEPTTPGEGDLENI
-394 HTEKTYSYKESND
+394 EKLVRIVCDRNIHDAKEYGV
-407 DTIGS
+407 I
-412 VQDSAGSYTCTVTV
+412 AGSCEFGGIDMTGDVPTCPVTIRAAKYV
-426 HLGRYRLQ
+426 
-434 YNQDFNREHEF
+434 E
-445 ASSLTADVV
+445 A
-454 LQYNGT
+454 YNGT
-460 GWVIASALPLE
+460 IGVEHTITGDTERLLILAWDANNNVWRPMTDTPVTFTVVCPPAKPGAEDLAKLE
-471 LKLTCGSA
+471 APVEVACTTKPETHAAARFSLIEGTYDIGDVSGNETDGYTCDIIITADEYVTKYNTDFGKHTLTG
-479 PTPNPPGSDVLNS
+479 
-492 LKVLVKCDS
+492 
-501 KTYHFEKPYK
+501 
-511 MDDGDYRLEKVDD
+511 D
-524 NTYTVIVLADKY
+524 NTKPLTLKY
-536 VEKYNAVYPGHT
+536 VEG
-548 LFDNNTKTIKLVYRY
+548 R
-563 GAWTVVGSNGV
+563 WVVNDPV
-574 TFNVSCE
+574 TF
-581 QKYTVTYTD
+581 
-590 GVDGEVI
+590 
-597 FADQVSYKKPGEKT
+597 
-611 PKFRGTPTRTGYKF
+611 
-625 IGWEPAVVGT
+625 AV
-635 VTANAT
+635 
-641 YTAQWVSISDL
+641 
-652 DPAPE
+652 E
-657 LVSSLYMNFQCTNEN
+657 
-672 ASHDHRSEMIAIG
+672 
-685 YGIGAGGVIVTDA
+685 
-698 AGNPVYNKDGNIT
+698 
-711 AVITFYQDSG
+711 
-721 FLNEYNKRT
+721 
-730 GVAHRYADYEPKTK
+730 
-744 SVDGVLIGEVFHMY
+744 
-758 KKDYPVV
+758 
-765 FDVVCGSLYTVTYKD
+765 
-780 GTNGTVF
+780 
-787 ADDVHSNLNANAATP
+787 
-802 AFVGGTPT
+802 
-810 RPGYVF
+810 
-816 TGWNPAVAATVTG
+816 
-829 NATYTAVWEKDANGN
+829 
-844 GKPDKDEEKY
+844 
-854 TVTYTDGVENEEI
+854 
-867 FADETYSDLLSGT
+867 
-880 ATPAFNGTPT
+880 
-890 RKGYAFTGWNPAV
+890 
-903 AATVTGNAT
+903 
-912 YAAVW
+912 
-917 EEAAPPK
+917 
-924 PDKPTPP
+924 
-931 TDEIGG
+931 
-937 ATVAV
+937 
-942 KCITGH
+942 
-948 GDLSWKIDS
+948 
-957 STFTVGEVTGD
+957 
-968 DTTGYTC
+968 
-975 TVTVQAEVY
+975 
-984 VNAFNSDKK
+984 
-993 ANGVKHTLADD
+993 
-1004 AEKTFTMTYVNGAWT
+1004 
-1019 GPTNPAVTFEVK
+1019 
-1031 CEEELVPV
+1031 CEEELFPV

-1053 KDVAL
+1053 KDIAL
-1058 ESQPKGHVIDL
+1058 EGQPKGHVIDL

-1090 GAWNNYKANP
+1090 GLFNIYKRDP

-1211 TYTDGVDGEA
+1211 TYTDGVNGEA

-1235 PAFEGTPT
+1235 PAFEGTPARAGYKFLGWEPTVAETVTENATYVAQWEKLYTVTYTDGVDGKAFKDDVHSDLEKDTPTPAFSGDTPT

-1297 KHGAKAYKVTLGEY
+1297 NHGEKKYKPTLGEY
-1311 TASNVMGTA
+1311 TVSDVMGTA

-1327 VTVRAAKFIE
+1327 VTVKATKFIE
-1337 KYSSDMSDAV
+1337 KYSSDMGDAV

-1367 KWVAETE
+1367 KWVTETE

-1402 IVCDNQNVKHGGK
+1402 IVCDNQNVNHWGK

-1437 TCTITVKAAKIIEK
+1437 TCTVTVKAAKIIEK
-1451 YSSDMGKTHALI
+1451 YSSDMGKTHELI
-1463 VGEQAEKTVELKWDG
+1463 IGEKAEKTVELEWDG

-1564 ENVGPHTLDDRD
+1564 EKVGPHTLDDRD
-1576 SKTIE
+1576 SKAIE

-1619 ADVVYNDIPYGTN
+1619 ADIVYKDIPYGTS

-1639 DPTRKGYKFLGW
+1639 DPTRKGYKFVGW
-1651 EPVVAD
+1651 EPEVAE
-1657 TVTEN
+1657 TVTGN
-1662 ATYVAQWEKLYT
+1662 ATYTAKWEKLYT
-1674 VTYTDGAKGKAFEDQ
+1674 VTYTDGVKGKAFKDQ
-1689 VFTDLESGTKT
+1689 VYSDLEAGTDT
-1700 PEFNGTPTR
+1700 PKFDGKPTR
-1709 KGYKFLGWEPVVA
+1709 KGYTFTGWSPKVT
-1722 DTVTENVTYTAPV
+1722 DTVTKDVTYVAQWKSVKNGKDNIPKTGDSEIV
-1735 GRTLHRYLHRRREGQ
+1735 MVL
-1750 GVQGSGLQRS
+1750 GSVLLFSFCGAAAVSVYDRKRKHF

>member
-1 MVCAEFS
+1 MQTVCASGMDRQMKGEYFKMKNHGLRRIFS
-8 VCFWHCSWSS
+8 LFLALFMVFTLL
-18 HFCPRLRWQ
+18 PTTALAEEDTTGADKTQ
-27 RIRRGLTKPSPRP
+27 PEAVVVDKGEKKTDPS
-40 SQWTG
+40 
-45 TRRRPIPPA
+45 
-54 QEQPKNENP
+54 
-63 PAPEEPKTFTVTYTD
+63 APEDPKTFTVTYTD
-78 GVGGA
+78 GVDGT
-83 VFDNEVHSN
+83 VFPNQVYRN
-92 LPSGTATPAFSGSL
+92 LPSGAATPAFNGTPE
-106 AREGYT
+106 RKGYT
-112 FAGWNPAVAE
+112 FAGWNPTVAG
-122 TVTADVTYAAKWE
+122 TVTADVTYAAQWE
-135 EGKTGPRRVTL
+135 EKRVTV
-146 PTIPGPDVDLA
+146 PTIPGPDPAPA
-157 ALDTGHK
+157 ALNTGHK
-164 IDVRFTVL
+164 IDVTFTVL
-172 YVGDEFNIGYNY
+172 YVGDEFRIGYNY

-192 VCQYKT
+192 VCQYSS

-209 IAISDIKAAASR
+209 IAISDIKAAAER
-221 ASVNSGYQIVGW
+221 ATVDRGYTIVGW
-233 SKESNANPT
+233 SKEAKANPT
-242 TWSLNKSGTTACNK
+242 IWQLNKSGTTACNK
-256 GSTIYLVA
+256 GTTIYLVA

-292 WSTTDASIRYHSFTV
+292 WSTTDAAIRYHSFTV

-321 WKAKDGADTIYAGG
+321 WKANDGSDTIYTGG
-335 ALCSVSQ
+335 MTCAVSQ
-342 QGNDVV
+342 YGNDVV

-360 VWEEAVP
+360 VWEEA
-367 SKPEWSDIRREMQKV
+367 
-382 SVHVTCINPDVN
+382 T
-394 HTEKTYSYKESND
+394 
-407 DTIGS
+407 
-412 VQDSAGSYTCTVTV
+412 
-426 HLGRYRLQ
+426 
-434 YNQDFNREHEF
+434 
-445 ASSLTADVV
+445 
-454 LQYNGT
+454 
-460 GWVIASALPLE
+460 
-471 LKLTCGSA
+471 
-479 PTPNPPGSDVLNS
+479 
-492 LKVLVKCDS
+492 
-501 KTYHFEKPYK
+501 
-511 MDDGDYRLEKVDD
+511 
-524 NTYTVIVLADKY
+524 
-536 VEKYNAVYPGHT
+536 
-548 LFDNNTKTIKLVYRY
+548 
-563 GAWTVVGSNGV
+563 
-574 TFNVSCE
+574 
-581 QKYTVTYTD
+581 
-590 GVDGEVI
+590 
-597 FADQVSYKKPGEKT
+597 
-611 PKFRGTPTRTGYKF
+611 
-625 IGWEPAVVGT
+625 
-635 VTANAT
+635 
-641 YTAQWVSISDL
+641 
-652 DPAPE
+652 
-657 LVSSLYMNFQCTNEN
+657 
-672 ASHDHRSEMIAIG
+672 
-685 YGIGAGGVIVTDA
+685 
-698 AGNPVYNKDGNIT
+698 
-711 AVITFYQDSG
+711 
-721 FLNEYNKRT
+721 
-730 GVAHRYADYEPKTK
+730 
-744 SVDGVLIGEVFHMY
+744 
-758 KKDYPVV
+758 
-765 FDVVCGSLYTVTYKD
+765 
-780 GTNGTVF
+780 
-787 ADDVHSNLNANAATP
+787 
-802 AFVGGTPT
+802 
-810 RPGYVF
+810 
-816 TGWNPAVAATVTG
+816 
-829 NATYTAVWEKDANGN
+829 
-844 GKPDKDEEKY
+844 
-854 TVTYTDGVENEEI
+854 
-867 FADETYSDLLSGT
+867 
-880 ATPAFNGTPT
+880 
-890 RKGYAFTGWNPAV
+890 
-903 AATVTGNAT
+903 
-912 YAAVW
+912 
-917 EEAAPPK
+917 PPK
-924 PDKPTPP
+924 PDKPTAPG
-931 TDEIGG
+931 E
-937 ATVAV
+937 
-942 KCITGH
+942 
-948 GDLSWKIDS
+948 GDLSGLIDNI
-957 STFTVGEVTGD
+957 TVNCTNGKAAHELKTKGYTLISGSYTTSEVAGDAENGYTYTVTINSQKYVEQFDTDTGATHD
-968 DTTGYTC
+968 PKDASATVTLKYTDNGWTVTSGTPVVFNVACVTEIVPPAKPGAEDLAKLEAPVEVACTTKPETHNAARFPLIEGTYNIGDVSGNETDGYTC
-975 TVTVQAEVY
+975 DIIITADEYVTKY
-984 VNAFNSDKK
+984 NTDF
-993 ANGVKHTLADD
+993 GKHTLTGDNT
-1004 AEKTFTMTYVNGAWT
+1004 KPLTLKYVEGRWVVND
-1019 GPTNPAVTFEVK
+1019 PVTFPVE
-1031 CEEELVPV
+1031 CEEELFPV

-1090 GAWNNYKANP
+1090 GLFNIYKSDP

-1135 ALRDFQNDHSK
+1135 AWRDFQNDHSK

-1211 TYTDGVDGEA
+1211 TYTDGVNGEA

-1235 PAFEGTPT
+1235 PAFEGTPARAGYKFLGWEPTVAETVTENVTYVAQWEKLYTVTYTDGVDGKAFKDDVHSDLEKDTPTPAFSGGTPT

-1297 KHGAKAYKVTLGEY
+1297 NHGEKKYKPTLGEY
-1311 TASNVMGTA
+1311 TVSNVMGTA

-1337 KYSSDMSDAV
+1337 KYSSDMGDAV

-1402 IVCDNQNVKHGGK
+1402 IVCDNQNVNHWGK

-1463 VGEQAEKTVELKWDG
+1463 VGEQAEKTVELKWNG

-1526 YTLIEDTYNVSDPER
+1526 YTLIEGTYNVSDPER

-1619 ADVVYNDIPYGTN
+1619 EDVVYKDIPYGTS

-1639 DPTRKGYKFLGW
+1639 DPTRKGYKFVGW
-1651 EPVVAD
+1651 EPEVAE
-1657 TVTEN
+1657 TVTKN
-1662 ATYVAQWEKLYT
+1662 VTYTAKWEKLYT
-1674 VTYTDGAKGKAFEDQ
+1674 VTYTDGVKGKAFKDQ
-1689 VFTDLESGTKT
+1689 VYSDLEAGTDT
-1700 PEFNGTPTR
+1700 PKFDGKPTR
-1709 KGYKFLGWEPVVA
+1709 KGYTFTGWSPKVT
-1722 DTVTENVTYTAPV
+1722 DTVTKDVTYVAQWKSVKNGKDNIPKTGDSEIV
-1735 GRTLHRYLHRRREGQ
+1735 MVL
-1750 GVQGSGLQRS
+1750 GSVLLFSFCGAAAVSVYDRKRKHF

>member
-1 MVCAEFS
+1 MQTVCASGMDRQMKGEYFKMKNHGLRRIFS
-8 VCFWHCSWSS
+8 LFLALFMVFTLL
-18 HFCPRLRWQ
+18 PTTALAED
-27 RIRRGLTKPSPRP
+27 T
-40 SQWTG
+40 TG
-45 TRRRPIPPA
+45 ADETQPKTVAVDGGEKKTDPPA

-63 PAPEEPKTFTVTYTD
+63 PAPEDPKTFTVTYTD

-83 VFDNEVHSN
+83 VFDNDVHSN

-112 FAGWNPAVAE
+112 FVGWNPAVAE

-135 EGKTGPRRVTL
+135 EGKTNARRVPL
-146 PTIPGPDVDLA
+146 PTIPKPDPAPADLN
-157 ALDTGHK
+157 TGHK

-184 GSSEKTKF
+184 GSSEKTQF

-198 NHSDTAYNNHT
+198 NYSDTAYNNHT

-292 WSTTDASIRYHSFTV
+292 WSTTDAAIRYHSFTV

-321 WKAKDGADTIYAGG
+321 WKANDGSDTIYTGG
-335 ALCSVSQ
+335 MTCAVSQ
-342 QGNDVV
+342 YGNDVV

-360 VWEEAVP
+360 VWEEA
-367 SKPEWSDIRREMQKV
+367 
-382 SVHVTCINPDVN
+382 T
-394 HTEKTYSYKESND
+394 
-407 DTIGS
+407 
-412 VQDSAGSYTCTVTV
+412 
-426 HLGRYRLQ
+426 
-434 YNQDFNREHEF
+434 
-445 ASSLTADVV
+445 
-454 LQYNGT
+454 
-460 GWVIASALPLE
+460 
-471 LKLTCGSA
+471 
-479 PTPNPPGSDVLNS
+479 
-492 LKVLVKCDS
+492 
-501 KTYHFEKPYK
+501 
-511 MDDGDYRLEKVDD
+511 
-524 NTYTVIVLADKY
+524 
-536 VEKYNAVYPGHT
+536 
-548 LFDNNTKTIKLVYRY
+548 
-563 GAWTVVGSNGV
+563 
-574 TFNVSCE
+574 
-581 QKYTVTYTD
+581 
-590 GVDGEVI
+590 
-597 FADQVSYKKPGEKT
+597 
-611 PKFRGTPTRTGYKF
+611 
-625 IGWEPAVVGT
+625 
-635 VTANAT
+635 
-641 YTAQWVSISDL
+641 
-652 DPAPE
+652 
-657 LVSSLYMNFQCTNEN
+657 
-672 ASHDHRSEMIAIG
+672 
-685 YGIGAGGVIVTDA
+685 
-698 AGNPVYNKDGNIT
+698 
-711 AVITFYQDSG
+711 
-721 FLNEYNKRT
+721 
-730 GVAHRYADYEPKTK
+730 
-744 SVDGVLIGEVFHMY
+744 
-758 KKDYPVV
+758 
-765 FDVVCGSLYTVTYKD
+765 
-780 GTNGTVF
+780 
-787 ADDVHSNLNANAATP
+787 
-802 AFVGGTPT
+802 
-810 RPGYVF
+810 
-816 TGWNPAVAATVTG
+816 
-829 NATYTAVWEKDANGN
+829 
-844 GKPDKDEEKY
+844 
-854 TVTYTDGVENEEI
+854 
-867 FADETYSDLLSGT
+867 
-880 ATPAFNGTPT
+880 
-890 RKGYAFTGWNPAV
+890 
-903 AATVTGNAT
+903 
-912 YAAVW
+912 
-917 EEAAPPK
+917 PPK
-924 PDKPTPP
+924 PDKPTAPG
-931 TDEIGG
+931 E
-937 ATVAV
+937 
-942 KCITGH
+942 
-948 GDLSWKIDS
+948 GDLSGLIGNITVNCTNGKAAHELKAKGYTLISGSYTTNEVAGDAENGYTYTVTINSQKYVEQFDTDTGAAYDPKGVNATVTLKYTDNGWTVTNSAPVVFNVACVTEIVPPAKPGAEDLAKLEAPVEVACTTKPETHTAARFPLIDG
-957 STFTVGEVTGD
+957 TYNIGD
-968 DTTGYTC
+968 VSGNETDGYTC
-975 TVTVQAEVY
+975 DIIITADEYVTKY
-984 VNAFNSDKK
+984 NTDF
-993 ANGVKHTLADD
+993 GKHTLTGDNTKPLTLKYVEGQWAVD
-1004 AEKTFTMTYVNGAWT
+1004 A
-1019 GPTNPAVTFEVK
+1019 PVTFPVE
-1031 CEEELVPV
+1031 CEEELFPV

-1090 GAWNNYKANP
+1090 GLFNIYKSDP

-1211 TYTDGVDGEA
+1211 TYTDGVNGEA

-1235 PAFEGTPT
+1235 PAFEGTPTRAGYKFLGWEPTVAETVTESATYVAQWEKLYTVTYTDGVGGKAFKDDVHSDLEKDTPTPAFSGDTPT

-1297 KHGAKAYKVTLGEY
+1297 NHGEKKYKPTLGEY
-1311 TASNVMGTA
+1311 TVSNVMGTA

-1390 KDIEGAI
+1390 KDIEGAV
-1397 GRGVK
+1397 GRGVR
-1402 IVCDNQNVKHGGK
+1402 IVCDNQNVNHWGK

-1437 TCTITVKAAKIIEK
+1437 TCTITVKAAKIVEK
-1451 YSSDMGKTHALI
+1451 YSSDMGKTHELI
-1463 VGEQAEKTVELKWDG
+1463 VGEQAEKTVELKWNG

-1512 KVDCTTTTAHNGKS
+1512 KVDCTTTTAHNDKS
-1526 YTLIEDTYNVSDPER
+1526 YTLIEGTYEVSDPER

-1619 ADVVYNDIPYGTN
+1619 ADVVYKDIPYGTG

-1639 DPTRKGYKFLGW
+1639 DPTRKGYKFVGW
-1651 EPVVAD
+1651 EPEVAE
-1657 TVTEN
+1657 TVTKN
-1662 ATYVAQWEKLYT
+1662 VTYTAKWEKLYT
-1674 VTYTDGAKGKAFEDQ
+1674 VTYTDGAKGKAFKDQ
-1689 VFTDLESGTKT
+1689 VYSDLEAGTDT
-1700 PEFNGTPTR
+1700 PKFDGKPTR
-1709 KGYKFLGWEPVVA
+1709 KGYTFTGWSPKVT
-1722 DTVTENVTYTAPV
+1722 DTVTKDVTYVAQWKSVKNGKDNIPKTGDSEIV
-1735 GRTLHRYLHRRREGQ
+1735 MVL
-1750 GVQGSGLQRS
+1750 GSVLLFSFCGAAAVSVYDRKRKHF

>member
-1 MVCAEFS
+1 M
-8 VCFWHCSWSS
+8 
-18 HFCPRLRWQ
+18 
-27 RIRRGLTKPSPRP
+27 
-40 SQWTG
+40 
-45 TRRRPIPPA
+45 
-54 QEQPKNENP
+54 
-63 PAPEEPKTFTVTYTD
+63 
-78 GVGGA
+78 
-83 VFDNEVHSN
+83 
-92 LPSGTATPAFSGSL
+92 
-106 AREGYT
+106 
-112 FAGWNPAVAE
+112 
-122 TVTADVTYAAKWE
+122 TADVTYAAKWE
-135 EGKTGPRRVTL
+135 EGKTNARRVPL
-146 PTIPGPDVDLA
+146 PTIPKPDPAPADLN
-157 ALDTGHK
+157 TGHK

-209 IAISDIKAAASR
+209 IAISDIKAAAGR

-321 WKAKDGADTIYAGG
+321 WKANDGSDTIYTGG
-335 ALCSVSQ
+335 MTCAVSQ
-342 QGNDVV
+342 YGNDVV

-360 VWEEAVP
+360 VWEEA
-367 SKPEWSDIRREMQKV
+367 
-382 SVHVTCINPDVN
+382 
-394 HTEKTYSYKESND
+394 
-407 DTIGS
+407 
-412 VQDSAGSYTCTVTV
+412 
-426 HLGRYRLQ
+426 
-434 YNQDFNREHEF
+434 
-445 ASSLTADVV
+445 
-454 LQYNGT
+454 
-460 GWVIASALPLE
+460 
-471 LKLTCGSA
+471 
-479 PTPNPPGSDVLNS
+479 
-492 LKVLVKCDS
+492 
-501 KTYHFEKPYK
+501 
-511 MDDGDYRLEKVDD
+511 
-524 NTYTVIVLADKY
+524 
-536 VEKYNAVYPGHT
+536 
-548 LFDNNTKTIKLVYRY
+548 
-563 GAWTVVGSNGV
+563 
-574 TFNVSCE
+574 
-581 QKYTVTYTD
+581 
-590 GVDGEVI
+590 
-597 FADQVSYKKPGEKT
+597 
-611 PKFRGTPTRTGYKF
+611 
-625 IGWEPAVVGT
+625 
-635 VTANAT
+635 
-641 YTAQWVSISDL
+641 
-652 DPAPE
+652 
-657 LVSSLYMNFQCTNEN
+657 
-672 ASHDHRSEMIAIG
+672 
-685 YGIGAGGVIVTDA
+685 
-698 AGNPVYNKDGNIT
+698 
-711 AVITFYQDSG
+711 
-721 FLNEYNKRT
+721 
-730 GVAHRYADYEPKTK
+730 
-744 SVDGVLIGEVFHMY
+744 
-758 KKDYPVV
+758 
-765 FDVVCGSLYTVTYKD
+765 
-780 GTNGTVF
+780 
-787 ADDVHSNLNANAATP
+787 
-802 AFVGGTPT
+802 
-810 RPGYVF
+810 
-816 TGWNPAVAATVTG
+816 
-829 NATYTAVWEKDANGN
+829 
-844 GKPDKDEEKY
+844 
-854 TVTYTDGVENEEI
+854 
-867 FADETYSDLLSGT
+867 
-880 ATPAFNGTPT
+880 
-890 RKGYAFTGWNPAV
+890 
-903 AATVTGNAT
+903 
-912 YAAVW
+912 
-917 EEAAPPK
+917 APPK
-924 PDKPTPP
+924 PDKPTAPG
-931 TDEIGG
+931 E
-937 ATVAV
+937 
-942 KCITGH
+942 
-948 GDLSWKIDS
+948 GDLSGLIGQI
-957 STFTVGEVTGD
+957 TVNCTNGKAAHELKTKGYTLISGSYTTSEVAGD
-968 DTTGYTC
+968 AENGYTC
-975 TVTVQAEVY
+975 TVTINSQKYVEQFDTDTGAAHTPKDAAATVTLKHTDNGWAVERGVPVVFNVVCVTEIVPPAKPGAEDLANLEAPVEVVCTTKPETHAAAHFSLGDGTYTIGDVAGNKTDGYTCDITVTADRY
-984 VNAFNSDKK
+984 VWWYNLDY
-993 ANGVKHTLADD
+993 GKHTLTGDNT
-1004 AEKTFTMTYVNGAWT
+1004 KTLTLKYVEGQW
-1019 GPTNPAVTFEVK
+1019 AVDTPITFPVE
-1031 CEEELVPV
+1031 CEEELFPV

-1053 KDVAL
+1053 KDIPL

-1153 TTALFG
+1153 TTAPFG

-1211 TYTDGVDGEA
+1211 TYTDGVNGEA
-1221 FADQAYTA
+1221 FADQVYTA

-1235 PAFEGTPT
+1235 PAFEGTPA
-1243 RKGFVFDGWNPE
+1243 RKGFVFDGWTPE
-1255 VAETVTEDVTYT
+1255 VAETVTDNATYT

-1297 KHGAKAYKVTLGEY
+1297 NH
-1311 TASNVMGTA
+1311 
-1320 ADGYTCT
+1320 
-1327 VTVRAAKFIE
+1327 
-1337 KYSSDMSDAV
+1337 
-1347 HTLIAGE
+1347 
-1354 PAEKTIELKWNGE
+1354 W
-1367 KWVAETE
+1367 
-1374 LPVTFHTLCP
+1374 
-1384 PEQPSK
+1384 
-1390 KDIEGAI
+1390 
-1397 GRGVK
+1397 
-1402 IVCDNQNVKHGGK
+1402 GK

-1619 ADVVYNDIPYGTN
+1619 EDVVYNDIPYGTN

-1651 EPVVAD
+1651 EPEVA
-1657 TVTEN
+1657 E
-1662 ATYVAQWEKLYT
+1662 
-1674 VTYTDGAKGKAFEDQ
+1674 
-1689 VFTDLESGTKT
+1689 
-1700 PEFNGTPTR
+1700 
-1709 KGYKFLGWEPVVA
+1709 
-1722 DTVTENVTYTAPV
+1722 TVTENVTYTAKWEELYTV
-1735 GRTLHRYLHRRREGQ
+1735 TYTD
-1750 GVQGSGLQRS
+1750 GVKGKAFKDQVYKDLEAGTATPKFDGKPTRKGYTFTGWSPKVTDTVTKDVTYVAQWKSVKNGKDNIPKTGDSEIVMVLGSVLLFSFCGAAAVSVYDRKRKHF

>member
-1 MVCAEFS
+1 MDRQMKGEYFKMKNHGLRRIFSLFLALFMVFTLLPTTALAED
-8 VCFWHCSWSS
+8 
-18 HFCPRLRWQ
+18 
-27 RIRRGLTKPSPRP
+27 T
-40 SQWTG
+40 TG
-45 TRRRPIPPA
+45 ADGTQPKTVAVDGGEKKTDPPA

-63 PAPEEPKTFTVTYTD
+63 PAPEDPKTFTVTYTD

-83 VFDNEVHSN
+83 VFDNDVHSN

-112 FAGWNPAVAE
+112 FVGWNPAVAE

-135 EGKTGPRRVTL
+135 EGKTNARRVPL
-146 PTIPGPDVDLA
+146 PTIPKPDPAPADLN
-157 ALDTGHK
+157 TGHK

-256 GSTIYLVA
+256 GTTIYLVA

-307 KNTIPTRE
+307 KNTVPTRE

-321 WKAKDGADTIYAGG
+321 WKANDGSDTIYTGG
-335 ALCSVSQ
+335 MTCAVSQ
-342 QGNDVV
+342 YGNDVV

-360 VWEEAVP
+360 VWEKAVP
-367 SKPEWSDIRREMQKV
+367 SKPQWSDIRGEMQKV
-382 SVHVTCINPDVN
+382 SVHVTCSNPDVN

-597 FADQVSYKKPGEKT
+597 FKDQVSYKKPGEKT

-829 NATYTAVWEKDANGN
+829 NATYTAVWEEDANGN
-844 GKPDKDEEKY
+844 GTPDKEEEKY
-854 TVTYTDGVENEEI
+854 TVSYTDGVENEEI
-867 FADETYSDLLSGT
+867 FADQVYGNLLSGT

-890 RKGYAFTGWNPAV
+890 RTGYVFGGWNPAV

-912 YAAVW
+912 YTAVW
-917 EEAAPPK
+917 EEDANGNGT
-924 PDKPTPP
+924 PDK
-931 TDEIGG
+931 
-937 ATVAV
+937 
-942 KCITGH
+942 
-948 GDLSWKIDS
+948 
-957 STFTVGEVTGD
+957 
-968 DTTGYTC
+968 
-975 TVTVQAEVY
+975 
-984 VNAFNSDKK
+984 
-993 ANGVKHTLADD
+993 
-1004 AEKTFTMTYVNGAWT
+1004 
-1019 GPTNPAVTFEVK
+1019 
-1031 CEEELVPV
+1031 EEE
-1039 HLVIYRNGDTSKAY
+1039 K
-1053 KDVAL
+1053 
-1058 ESQPKGHVIDL
+1058 
-1069 STIDI
+1069 
-1074 ADYYTGNYEF
+1074 
-1084 YGWYDD
+1084 
-1090 GAWNNYKANP
+1090 
-1100 ANPPAGLKEKTVN
+1100 
-1113 GWTNLKCMVYDKYQ
+1113 
-1127 VVYFQSEE
+1127 
-1135 ALRDFQNDHSK
+1135 
-1146 TEGRLYS
+1146 
-1153 TTALFG
+1153 
-1159 STLPTADAPTPTRT
+1159 
-1173 GYTFKFWSRE
+1173 
-1183 GQNGDVTGQTVNG
+1183 
-1196 WTNLYAVWE
+1196 
-1205 KNTYTV
+1205 YTV
-1211 TYTDGVDGEA
+1211 SYTDGVENEEI
-1221 FADQAYTA
+1221 FADQVYGNLLSGT
-1229 KYEDAT
+1229 AT
-1235 PAFEGTPT
+1235 PAFNGTPT
-1243 RKGFVFDGWNPE
+1243 R
-1255 VAETVTEDVTYT
+1255 A
-1267 AQWKPVQPDKKA
+1267 
-1279 IEGAIGRGVAV
+1279 
-1290 VCDNQNV
+1290 
-1297 KHGAKAYKVTLGEY
+1297 
-1311 TASNVMGTA
+1311 
-1320 ADGYTCT
+1320 
-1327 VTVRAAKFIE
+1327 
-1337 KYSSDMSDAV
+1337 
-1347 HTLIAGE
+1347 
-1354 PAEKTIELKWNGE
+1354 
-1367 KWVAETE
+1367 
-1374 LPVTFHTLCP
+1374 
-1384 PEQPSK
+1384 
-1390 KDIEGAI
+1390 
-1397 GRGVK
+1397 
-1402 IVCDNQNVKHGGK
+1402 
-1415 DYKPT
+1415 
-1420 QGEYTVS
+1420 
-1427 DVTGTASEGY
+1427 
-1437 TCTITVKAAKIIEK
+1437 
-1451 YSSDMGKTHALI
+1451 
-1463 VGEQAEKTVELKWDG
+1463 
-1478 EKWVAKTELPI
+1478 
-1489 TFHVECPPEKPT
+1489 
-1501 YDELKGLGINA
+1501 
-1512 KVDCTTTTAHNGKS
+1512 
-1526 YTLIEDTYNVSDPER
+1526 
-1541 KGTAYTCILTV
+1541 
-1552 NAKDYVAKYNAE
+1552 
-1564 ENVGPHTLDDRD
+1564 
-1576 SKTIE
+1576 
-1581 LTWNGE
+1581 
-1587 KWTAAETSVT
+1587 
-1597 FNVKCELLTVTY
+1597 
-1609 TDGVKGEEVF
+1609 
-1619 ADVVYNDIPYGTN
+1619 
-1632 TPAFGTK
+1632 
-1639 DPTRKGYKFLGW
+1639 GYKFLGW
-1651 EPVVAD
+1651 EPTVAE

-1662 ATYVAQWEKLYT
+1662 ATYVAQWEKLYTVTYTDGVGGKAFKDDVHSDLEKDTKTPAYKDGIPTRKGFKFLGWEPEVADTVTEDVTYTAKWGELYT

-1709 KGYKFLGWEPVVA
+1709 KGYKFVGWEPEVA
-1722 DTVTENVTYTAPV
+1722 ETVTENVTYTAKWEELYTV
-1735 GRTLHRYLHRRREGQ
+1735 TYTD
-1750 GVQGSGLQRS
+1750 GVKGKAFKDQVYSDLEAGTDTPKFDGKPTRKGYTFTGWSPKVTDTVTKDVTYVAQWKSVKNGKDNIPKTGDSEIVMVLGSVLLFSFSGAAAVSVYDRKRKHF

>member
-1 MVCAEFS
+1 MQTVCASGMDRQMKGEYFKMKNHGLRRIFS
-8 VCFWHCSWSS
+8 LFLALFMVFTLL
-18 HFCPRLRWQ
+18 PTTALAED
-27 RIRRGLTKPSPRP
+27 T
-40 SQWTG
+40 TG
-45 TRRRPIPPA
+45 ADETQPKTVVVNEGEKKTDPPA

-112 FAGWNPAVAE
+112 FVGWNPAVAE

-146 PTIPGPDVDLA
+146 PTIPDPDPAPA

-209 IAISDIKAAASR
+209 IAISDIKAAAGR

-256 GSTIYLVA
+256 GTTIYLVA

-292 WSTTDASIRYHSFTV
+292 WSTTDAAIRYHSFTV

-321 WKAKDGADTIYAGG
+321 WKANDGSDTIYTGG
-335 ALCSVSQ
+335 MTCAVSQ
-342 QGNDVV
+342 YGNDVV

-360 VWEEAVP
+360 VWEEA
-367 SKPEWSDIRREMQKV
+367 
-382 SVHVTCINPDVN
+382 
-394 HTEKTYSYKESND
+394 
-407 DTIGS
+407 
-412 VQDSAGSYTCTVTV
+412 
-426 HLGRYRLQ
+426 
-434 YNQDFNREHEF
+434 
-445 ASSLTADVV
+445 
-454 LQYNGT
+454 
-460 GWVIASALPLE
+460 
-471 LKLTCGSA
+471 
-479 PTPNPPGSDVLNS
+479 
-492 LKVLVKCDS
+492 
-501 KTYHFEKPYK
+501 
-511 MDDGDYRLEKVDD
+511 
-524 NTYTVIVLADKY
+524 
-536 VEKYNAVYPGHT
+536 
-548 LFDNNTKTIKLVYRY
+548 
-563 GAWTVVGSNGV
+563 
-574 TFNVSCE
+574 
-581 QKYTVTYTD
+581 
-590 GVDGEVI
+590 
-597 FADQVSYKKPGEKT
+597 
-611 PKFRGTPTRTGYKF
+611 
-625 IGWEPAVVGT
+625 
-635 VTANAT
+635 
-641 YTAQWVSISDL
+641 
-652 DPAPE
+652 
-657 LVSSLYMNFQCTNEN
+657 
-672 ASHDHRSEMIAIG
+672 
-685 YGIGAGGVIVTDA
+685 
-698 AGNPVYNKDGNIT
+698 
-711 AVITFYQDSG
+711 
-721 FLNEYNKRT
+721 
-730 GVAHRYADYEPKTK
+730 
-744 SVDGVLIGEVFHMY
+744 
-758 KKDYPVV
+758 
-765 FDVVCGSLYTVTYKD
+765 
-780 GTNGTVF
+780 
-787 ADDVHSNLNANAATP
+787 
-802 AFVGGTPT
+802 
-810 RPGYVF
+810 
-816 TGWNPAVAATVTG
+816 
-829 NATYTAVWEKDANGN
+829 
-844 GKPDKDEEKY
+844 
-854 TVTYTDGVENEEI
+854 
-867 FADETYSDLLSGT
+867 
-880 ATPAFNGTPT
+880 
-890 RKGYAFTGWNPAV
+890 
-903 AATVTGNAT
+903 
-912 YAAVW
+912 
-917 EEAAPPK
+917 APPK
-924 PDKPTPP
+924 PDKPTAPG
-931 TDEIGG
+931 E
-937 ATVAV
+937 
-942 KCITGH
+942 
-948 GDLSWKIDS
+948 GDLSGLIGNI
-957 STFTVGEVTGD
+957 TVNCTNGKAAHELKAKGYTLISGSYTTNEVAGD
-968 DTTGYTC
+968 AENGYTC
-975 TVTVQAEVY
+975 TVTINSQKYVEQFDTNTRTVHDPKG
-984 VNAFNSDKK
+984 VNATVTLKYTDNGWTVESGAPVVFDVACVTEIVPPARPGAEDLSNLKAPVDVTCTTKPETHAAVHFSLRGGTYTIGDVAGNETDGYTCDITVTADKYV
-993 ANGVKHTLADD
+993 ARYNMDYGKHTLTGDNT
-1004 AEKTFTMTYVNGAWT
+1004 KTLTLKYVEGQW
-1019 GPTNPAVTFEVK
+1019 AVDTPITFPVE
-1031 CEEELVPV
+1031 CEEELFPV

-1090 GAWNNYKANP
+1090 GLFNIYKSDP

-1153 TTALFG
+1153 TTAPFG

-1211 TYTDGVDGEA
+1211 TYTDGVNGEA
-1221 FADQAYTA
+1221 FADQVYTA

-1235 PAFEGTPT
+1235 PAFEGTPARAGYKFLGWEPTVAETVTENATYVAQWEKLYTVTYTDGVGEKAFKDDVHSDLEKDTPTPAFSGGTPT
-1243 RKGFVFDGWNPE
+1243 RKGFVFDGWTPE

-1297 KHGAKAYKVTLGEY
+1297 NHGEKRYKPTLGEY
-1311 TASNVMGTA
+1311 TVSNVMGTA

-1327 VTVRAAKFIE
+1327 VTVKAAKFIE

-1402 IVCDNQNVKHGGK
+1402 IVCDNQNVNHWGK

-1463 VGEQAEKTVELKWDG
+1463 VGEQPEKTVELKWDG

-1526 YTLIEDTYNVSDPER
+1526 YTLIEGTYNVSDPER

-1552 NAKDYVAKYNAE
+1552 NAKDYVARYNAE

-1619 ADVVYNDIPYGTN
+1619 EDVVYKDIPYGTS

-1639 DPTRKGYKFLGW
+1639 DPTRKGYKFVGW
-1651 EPVVAD
+1651 EPEVAE

-1662 ATYVAQWEKLYT
+1662 VTYTAKWEKLYT
-1674 VTYTDGAKGKAFEDQ
+1674 VTYTDGVKGKAFKDQ
-1689 VFTDLESGTKT
+1689 VYSDLEAGTDT
-1700 PEFNGTPTR
+1700 PKFDGKPTR
-1709 KGYKFLGWEPVVA
+1709 KGYTFTGWSPKVT
-1722 DTVTENVTYTAPV
+1722 DTVTKDVTYVAQWKSTKNGKDNVPKTGDSEIV
-1735 GRTLHRYLHRRREGQ
+1735 MVL
-1750 GVQGSGLQRS
+1750 GSVLLFSFCGAAAVSVYDRKRKHF

>member
-1 MVCAEFS
+1 MQTVCASGMDRQMKGEYFKMKNHGLRRIFS
-8 VCFWHCSWSS
+8 LFLALFMVFTLL
-18 HFCPRLRWQ
+18 PTTALAED
-27 RIRRGLTKPSPRP
+27 T
-40 SQWTG
+40 TG
-45 TRRRPIPPA
+45 ADETPPKTVVVNEGEKKTDPPA
-54 QEQPKNENP
+54 QEQPMNENP

-78 GVGGA
+78 GADGA
-83 VFDNEVHSN
+83 VFPNQVSN
-92 LPSGTATPAFSGSL
+92 LPAGTATPAFSGTL
-106 AREGYT
+106 ARDGYT

-122 TVTADVTYAAKWE
+122 TVTANVTYVAQWE
-135 EGKTGPRRVTL
+135 AGKTSARRVTL
-146 PTIPGPDVDLA
+146 PTIPDPDPAPA

-292 WSTTDASIRYHSFTV
+292 WSTTDAAIRYHSFTV
-307 KNTIPTRE
+307 KNTVPTRE

-321 WKAKDGADTIYAGG
+321 WKAKDGSDTIYTGG
-335 ALCSVSQ
+335 TLCSVSQ

-360 VWEEAVP
+360 VWEEA
-367 SKPEWSDIRREMQKV
+367 
-382 SVHVTCINPDVN
+382 T
-394 HTEKTYSYKESND
+394 
-407 DTIGS
+407 
-412 VQDSAGSYTCTVTV
+412 
-426 HLGRYRLQ
+426 
-434 YNQDFNREHEF
+434 
-445 ASSLTADVV
+445 
-454 LQYNGT
+454 
-460 GWVIASALPLE
+460 
-471 LKLTCGSA
+471 
-479 PTPNPPGSDVLNS
+479 
-492 LKVLVKCDS
+492 
-501 KTYHFEKPYK
+501 
-511 MDDGDYRLEKVDD
+511 
-524 NTYTVIVLADKY
+524 
-536 VEKYNAVYPGHT
+536 
-548 LFDNNTKTIKLVYRY
+548 
-563 GAWTVVGSNGV
+563 
-574 TFNVSCE
+574 
-581 QKYTVTYTD
+581 
-590 GVDGEVI
+590 
-597 FADQVSYKKPGEKT
+597 
-611 PKFRGTPTRTGYKF
+611 
-625 IGWEPAVVGT
+625 
-635 VTANAT
+635 
-641 YTAQWVSISDL
+641 
-652 DPAPE
+652 
-657 LVSSLYMNFQCTNEN
+657 
-672 ASHDHRSEMIAIG
+672 
-685 YGIGAGGVIVTDA
+685 
-698 AGNPVYNKDGNIT
+698 
-711 AVITFYQDSG
+711 
-721 FLNEYNKRT
+721 
-730 GVAHRYADYEPKTK
+730 
-744 SVDGVLIGEVFHMY
+744 
-758 KKDYPVV
+758 
-765 FDVVCGSLYTVTYKD
+765 
-780 GTNGTVF
+780 
-787 ADDVHSNLNANAATP
+787 
-802 AFVGGTPT
+802 
-810 RPGYVF
+810 
-816 TGWNPAVAATVTG
+816 
-829 NATYTAVWEKDANGN
+829 
-844 GKPDKDEEKY
+844 
-854 TVTYTDGVENEEI
+854 
-867 FADETYSDLLSGT
+867 
-880 ATPAFNGTPT
+880 
-890 RKGYAFTGWNPAV
+890 
-903 AATVTGNAT
+903 
-912 YAAVW
+912 
-917 EEAAPPK
+917 PPK
-924 PDKPTPP
+924 PDKPTAPG
-931 TDEIGG
+931 E
-937 ATVAV
+937 
-942 KCITGH
+942 
-948 GDLSWKIDS
+948 GDLSGLIGNI
-957 STFTVGEVTGD
+957 TVNCTNGKAAHELKTKGYTLISGSYTTSEVAGD
-968 DTTGYTC
+968 AENGYTC
-975 TVTVQAEVY
+975 TVTINSQKYVEQFDTDTGAAHDPKG
-984 VNAFNSDKK
+984 VNATVTLKYTDNGWTVESGAPVVFDVACVTEIVPPARPGAEDLSNLKAPVDVTCTTKPETHAAVHFSLRGGTYTIGDVAGNETDGYTCDITVTADKYV
-993 ANGVKHTLADD
+993 ARYNMDYGKHTLTGDNTKTLTLKYVEGKWV
-1004 AEKTFTMTYVNGAWT
+1004 AEK
-1019 GPTNPAVTFEVK
+1019 PVTFPVK
-1031 CEEELVPV
+1031 CE
-1039 HLVIYRNGDTSKAY
+1039 
-1053 KDVAL
+1053 
-1058 ESQPKGHVIDL
+1058 
-1069 STIDI
+1069 
-1074 ADYYTGNYEF
+1074 
-1084 YGWYDD
+1084 
-1090 GAWNNYKANP
+1090 
-1100 ANPPAGLKEKTVN
+1100 
-1113 GWTNLKCMVYDKYQ
+1113 
-1127 VVYFQSEE
+1127 
-1135 ALRDFQNDHSK
+1135 
-1146 TEGRLYS
+1146 TEPE
-1153 TTALFG
+1153 T
-1159 STLPTADAPTPTRT
+1159 
-1173 GYTFKFWSRE
+1173 
-1183 GQNGDVTGQTVNG
+1183 
-1196 WTNLYAVWE
+1196 
-1205 KNTYTV
+1205 TYTV
-1211 TYTDGVDGEA
+1211 TYTDGVDGEEV
-1221 FADQAYTA
+1221 FADQVYTA

-1235 PAFEGTPT
+1235 PAFEGTPARAGYKFLGWEPT
-1243 RKGFVFDGWNPE
+1243 VAETVTENATYVAQWEKLYTVTYTDGVGGKAFEDDVHSDLEKDTPTPAFSGGTPARKGFVFDGWNPE
-1255 VAETVTEDVTYT
+1255 VAETVTDNATYT

-1297 KHGAKAYKVTLGEY
+1297 NHGEKKYKPTLGEY
-1311 TASNVMGTA
+1311 TVSNVMGTA

-1463 VGEQAEKTVELKWDG
+1463 VGEQAEKAVELKWNG

-1619 ADVVYNDIPYGTN
+1619 ADVVYKDIPYGTS

-1639 DPTRKGYKFLGW
+1639 DPTRKGYKFVGW
-1651 EPVVAD
+1651 EPEVAE
-1657 TVTEN
+1657 TVTKN
-1662 ATYVAQWEKLYT
+1662 VTYTAKWEELYT
-1674 VTYTDGAKGKAFEDQ
+1674 VTYTDGAKGKAFKDQ
-1689 VFTDLESGTKT
+1689 VYSDLEAGTDT
-1700 PEFNGTPTR
+1700 PKFDGTPKR
-1709 KGYKFLGWEPVVA
+1709 SGYTFTGWSPKVT
-1722 DTVTENVTYTAPV
+1722 DTVTKDVTYVAQWKSVKNGKDNIPKTGDSEIV
-1735 GRTLHRYLHRRREGQ
+1735 MVL
-1750 GVQGSGLQRS
+1750 GSVLLFSFCGAAAVSVYDRKRKHF

>member
-1 MVCAEFS
+1 MQTVCASGMDHQMKGEYFKMKNHGLRRIFS
-8 VCFWHCSWSS
+8 LFLALFMVFTLL
-18 HFCPRLRWQ
+18 PTTALAED
-27 RIRRGLTKPSPRP
+27 T
-40 SQWTG
+40 TG
-45 TRRRPIPPA
+45 ADETQPKTVVVDEGEKKTDPPA

-78 GVGGA
+78 GADGA

-92 LPSGTATPAFSGSL
+92 LSSGTATPAFSGSL

-112 FAGWNPAVAE
+112 FVGWNPAVAE

-135 EGKTGPRRVTL
+135 EGKTNARRVPL
-146 PTIPGPDVDLA
+146 PTIPDPGVDPA

-198 NHSDTAYNNHT
+198 NHPDTAYNNHT

-292 WSTTDASIRYHSFTV
+292 WSTTDAAIRYHSFTV

-321 WKAKDGADTIYAGG
+321 WKANDGSNTIYTGG
-335 ALCSVSQ
+335 MTCAVSQ
-342 QGNDVV
+342 YGNDVV

-360 VWEEAVP
+360 VWEEA
-367 SKPEWSDIRREMQKV
+367 
-382 SVHVTCINPDVN
+382 T
-394 HTEKTYSYKESND
+394 
-407 DTIGS
+407 
-412 VQDSAGSYTCTVTV
+412 
-426 HLGRYRLQ
+426 
-434 YNQDFNREHEF
+434 
-445 ASSLTADVV
+445 
-454 LQYNGT
+454 
-460 GWVIASALPLE
+460 
-471 LKLTCGSA
+471 
-479 PTPNPPGSDVLNS
+479 
-492 LKVLVKCDS
+492 
-501 KTYHFEKPYK
+501 
-511 MDDGDYRLEKVDD
+511 
-524 NTYTVIVLADKY
+524 
-536 VEKYNAVYPGHT
+536 
-548 LFDNNTKTIKLVYRY
+548 
-563 GAWTVVGSNGV
+563 
-574 TFNVSCE
+574 
-581 QKYTVTYTD
+581 
-590 GVDGEVI
+590 
-597 FADQVSYKKPGEKT
+597 
-611 PKFRGTPTRTGYKF
+611 
-625 IGWEPAVVGT
+625 
-635 VTANAT
+635 
-641 YTAQWVSISDL
+641 
-652 DPAPE
+652 
-657 LVSSLYMNFQCTNEN
+657 
-672 ASHDHRSEMIAIG
+672 
-685 YGIGAGGVIVTDA
+685 
-698 AGNPVYNKDGNIT
+698 
-711 AVITFYQDSG
+711 
-721 FLNEYNKRT
+721 
-730 GVAHRYADYEPKTK
+730 
-744 SVDGVLIGEVFHMY
+744 
-758 KKDYPVV
+758 
-765 FDVVCGSLYTVTYKD
+765 
-780 GTNGTVF
+780 
-787 ADDVHSNLNANAATP
+787 
-802 AFVGGTPT
+802 
-810 RPGYVF
+810 
-816 TGWNPAVAATVTG
+816 
-829 NATYTAVWEKDANGN
+829 
-844 GKPDKDEEKY
+844 
-854 TVTYTDGVENEEI
+854 
-867 FADETYSDLLSGT
+867 
-880 ATPAFNGTPT
+880 
-890 RKGYAFTGWNPAV
+890 
-903 AATVTGNAT
+903 
-912 YAAVW
+912 
-917 EEAAPPK
+917 PPK
-924 PDKPTPP
+924 PDKPTAPG
-931 TDEIGG
+931 E
-937 ATVAV
+937 
-942 KCITGH
+942 
-948 GDLSWKIDS
+948 GDLSGLIGNITVNCTNNAATHTLKSKGYALIAS
-957 STFTVGEVTGD
+957 SYTPSEVAGDAENGYTYTVTINSQKYVEQFDTDTGAAHDPKGVNATVTLKYTDNGWTVESGAPVVFDVACVTEIVPPAKPGAEDLAKLEAPVEVVCTTKPETHAAAQFSLRNGTYTIGD
-968 DTTGYTC
+968 VAGNETDGYTC
-975 TVTVQAEVY
+975 DITVTADRY
-984 VNAFNSDKK
+984 VAWYNLDY
-993 ANGVKHTLADD
+993 GKHTLPGDNT
-1004 AEKTFTMTYVNGAWT
+1004 KTLTLKYVEGQW
-1019 GPTNPAVTFEVK
+1019 AVDTPITFPVE
-1031 CEEELVPV
+1031 CEEELFPV
-1039 HLVIYRNGDTSKAY
+1039 HLVIYRNGNTTTAY
-1053 KDVAL
+1053 KDIAL

-1074 ADYYTGNYEF
+1074 ADYYTGNYKF

-1146 TEGRLYS
+1146 TEGRLHS

-1221 FADQAYTA
+1221 FADQVYNVPF
-1229 KYEDAT
+1229 EDAT
-1235 PAFEGTPT
+1235 PAFDGTPARAGYKFLGWEPTVAETVTENATYVAQWEKLYTVTYTDGVDEKVFKDDVHSDLEKDTKTPAFSGGTPT

-1297 KHGAKAYKVTLGEY
+1297 NHGEKKYKPTLGEY
-1311 TASNVMGTA
+1311 TVSDVMGTA

-1327 VTVRAAKFIE
+1327 VTVKAAKFIE
-1337 KYSSDMSDAV
+1337 KYNSDMGDAV

-1397 GRGVK
+1397 GRGVR
-1402 IVCDNQNVKHGGK
+1402 IVCDNQHVNHWAK

-1437 TCTITVKAAKIIEK
+1437 TCTITVKAAKIVEK
-1451 YSSDMGKTHALI
+1451 YGSDFGKPHDLI
-1463 VGEQAEKTVELKWDG
+1463 IGEAAEKTVELKWDG

-1526 YTLIEDTYNVSDPER
+1526 YTLIEGTYNVSDPER

-1587 KWTAAETSVT
+1587 KWTAAETSVA

-1619 ADVVYNDIPYGTN
+1619 ADVVYKDIPYGTG

-1639 DPTRKGYKFLGW
+1639 DPTREGYKFVGW
-1651 EPVVAD
+1651 EPEVAE
-1657 TVTEN
+1657 TVTKDV
-1662 ATYVAQWEKLYT
+1662 TYTAKWEKLYT
-1674 VTYTDGAKGKAFEDQ
+1674 VTYTDGVKGKAFKDQ
-1689 VFTDLESGTKT
+1689 VYKDLESGTDT
-1700 PEFNGTPTR
+1700 PKFDGKPTR
-1709 KGYKFLGWEPVVA
+1709 KGYTFTGWSPKVT
-1722 DTVTENVTYTAPV
+1722 DTVTKDVTYVAQWKSVKNGKDNIPKTGDSEIV
-1735 GRTLHRYLHRRREGQ
+1735 MVL
-1750 GVQGSGLQRS
+1750 GSVLLFSFCGAAAVSVYDRKRKHF

>member
-1 MVCAEFS
+1 MQTVCASGMDRQMKGEYFMMKN
-8 VCFWHCSWSS
+8 HG
-18 HFCPRLRWQ
+18 LR
-27 RIRRGLTKPSPRP
+27 RIISLLLALFMVFTLLPTTALAEDT
-40 SQWTG
+40 TG
-45 TRRRPIPPA
+45 ADETPPKTVVVDEGEKKTDPPA

-112 FAGWNPAVAE
+112 FVGWNPAVAE

-146 PTIPGPDVDLA
+146 PTIPKPDPAPADLN
-157 ALDTGHK
+157 TGHK

-292 WSTTDASIRYHSFTV
+292 WSTTDAAIRYHSFTV

-321 WKAKDGADTIYAGG
+321 WKAKDGSDTIYTGG
-335 ALCSVSQ
+335 TLCSVSQ
-342 QGNDVV
+342 YGNDVV

-360 VWEEAVP
+360 VWEEA
-367 SKPEWSDIRREMQKV
+367 
-382 SVHVTCINPDVN
+382 T
-394 HTEKTYSYKESND
+394 
-407 DTIGS
+407 
-412 VQDSAGSYTCTVTV
+412 
-426 HLGRYRLQ
+426 
-434 YNQDFNREHEF
+434 
-445 ASSLTADVV
+445 
-454 LQYNGT
+454 
-460 GWVIASALPLE
+460 
-471 LKLTCGSA
+471 
-479 PTPNPPGSDVLNS
+479 
-492 LKVLVKCDS
+492 
-501 KTYHFEKPYK
+501 
-511 MDDGDYRLEKVDD
+511 
-524 NTYTVIVLADKY
+524 
-536 VEKYNAVYPGHT
+536 
-548 LFDNNTKTIKLVYRY
+548 
-563 GAWTVVGSNGV
+563 
-574 TFNVSCE
+574 
-581 QKYTVTYTD
+581 
-590 GVDGEVI
+590 
-597 FADQVSYKKPGEKT
+597 
-611 PKFRGTPTRTGYKF
+611 
-625 IGWEPAVVGT
+625 
-635 VTANAT
+635 
-641 YTAQWVSISDL
+641 
-652 DPAPE
+652 
-657 LVSSLYMNFQCTNEN
+657 
-672 ASHDHRSEMIAIG
+672 
-685 YGIGAGGVIVTDA
+685 
-698 AGNPVYNKDGNIT
+698 
-711 AVITFYQDSG
+711 
-721 FLNEYNKRT
+721 
-730 GVAHRYADYEPKTK
+730 
-744 SVDGVLIGEVFHMY
+744 
-758 KKDYPVV
+758 
-765 FDVVCGSLYTVTYKD
+765 
-780 GTNGTVF
+780 
-787 ADDVHSNLNANAATP
+787 
-802 AFVGGTPT
+802 
-810 RPGYVF
+810 
-816 TGWNPAVAATVTG
+816 
-829 NATYTAVWEKDANGN
+829 
-844 GKPDKDEEKY
+844 
-854 TVTYTDGVENEEI
+854 
-867 FADETYSDLLSGT
+867 
-880 ATPAFNGTPT
+880 
-890 RKGYAFTGWNPAV
+890 
-903 AATVTGNAT
+903 
-912 YAAVW
+912 
-917 EEAAPPK
+917 PPK
-924 PDKPTPP
+924 PDKPTAPG
-931 TDEIGG
+931 E
-937 ATVAV
+937 
-942 KCITGH
+942 
-948 GDLSWKIDS
+948 GDLSGLIGNI
-957 STFTVGEVTGD
+957 TVNCTNGKAAHELKAKGYTLISGSYTTNEVAGDAENGYTYTVTINSQKYVEQFDTDTGAAHD
-968 DTTGYTC
+968 PKGVNATVTLKYTDNGWTVTNGAPVVFNVACVTEIVPPAKPGAEDLSNLKAPVDVTCTTKPETHAAVHFSLRGGTYTIGDVAGNETDGYTC
-975 TVTVQAEVY
+975 DITVTADKY
-984 VNAFNSDKK
+984 VARYNMDY
-993 ANGVKHTLADD
+993 GKHTLTGDNT
-1004 AEKTFTMTYVNGAWT
+1004 KTLTLKYVEGQW
-1019 GPTNPAVTFEVK
+1019 AVDTPITFPVE
-1031 CEEELVPV
+1031 CEEDLFPV
-1039 HLVIYRNGDTSKAY
+1039 HLVIYRNGNTTTAY
-1053 KDVAL
+1053 KDIAL

-1090 GAWNNYKANP
+1090 GLFNIYKSDP

-1153 TTALFG
+1153 TTAPFG

-1211 TYTDGVDGEA
+1211 TYTDGVNGEA

-1235 PAFEGTPT
+1235 PAFEGTPARAGYKFLGWEPVVADTVTENVTYVAQWEKLYTVTYTDGVDGKAFKDDVHSDLEKDTPTPAFSGDTPT

-1311 TASNVMGTA
+1311 TVSDVMGTA

-1327 VTVRAAKFIE
+1327 VTVKAAKFIE
-1337 KYSSDMSDAV
+1337 KYSSDMGDAV

-1402 IVCDNQNVKHGGK
+1402 IVCDNQNVNHWGK

-1463 VGEQAEKTVELKWDG
+1463 VGEQAEKTVELKWNG

-1526 YTLIEDTYNVSDPER
+1526 YTLIEGTYDISDPAR

-1564 ENVGPHTLDDRD
+1564 EKVGPHTLDDRD
-1576 SKTIE
+1576 SKAIE

-1619 ADVVYNDIPYGTN
+1619 ADVVYKDIPYGTS

-1639 DPTRKGYKFLGW
+1639 DPTREGYKFVGW
-1651 EPVVAD
+1651 EPEVAE
-1657 TVTEN
+1657 TVTGN
-1662 ATYVAQWEKLYT
+1662 ATYTAKWEKLYT
-1674 VTYTDGAKGKAFEDQ
+1674 VTYTDGAKGKAFKDQ
-1689 VFTDLESGTKT
+1689 VYKDLESGTDT
-1700 PEFNGTPTR
+1700 PKFDGKPTR
-1709 KGYKFLGWEPVVA
+1709 KGYTFTGWSPKVT
-1722 DTVTENVTYTAPV
+1722 DTVTKDVTYVAQWKSVKNGKDNIPKTGDSEIV
-1735 GRTLHRYLHRRREGQ
+1735 MVL
-1750 GVQGSGLQRS
+1750 GSVLLFSFCGAAAVSVYDRKRKHF

>member
-1 MVCAEFS
+1 MDRQMKGEYFKMKNHGLRRIFSLFLALFMVFTLLPTTALAED
-8 VCFWHCSWSS
+8 
-18 HFCPRLRWQ
+18 
-27 RIRRGLTKPSPRP
+27 T
-40 SQWTG
+40 TG
-45 TRRRPIPPA
+45 ADETQPKTVVVDEGEKKTDPPA

-92 LPSGTATPAFSGSL
+92 LPAGTATPAFSGTL

-112 FAGWNPAVAE
+112 FAGWNPTVAG

-135 EGKTGPRRVTL
+135 EGKTSARRVTL
-146 PTIPGPDVDLA
+146 PTIPGPDVDPA

-172 YVGDEFNIGYNY
+172 YVGSEFNIGYNY

-292 WSTTDASIRYHSFTV
+292 WSTTDAAIRYHSFTV

-321 WKAKDGADTIYAGG
+321 WKANDGSDTIYTGG
-335 ALCSVSQ
+335 MTCAVSQ
-342 QGNDVV
+342 YGNDVV

-360 VWEEAVP
+360 VWEEA
-367 SKPEWSDIRREMQKV
+367 
-382 SVHVTCINPDVN
+382 T
-394 HTEKTYSYKESND
+394 
-407 DTIGS
+407 
-412 VQDSAGSYTCTVTV
+412 
-426 HLGRYRLQ
+426 
-434 YNQDFNREHEF
+434 
-445 ASSLTADVV
+445 
-454 LQYNGT
+454 
-460 GWVIASALPLE
+460 
-471 LKLTCGSA
+471 
-479 PTPNPPGSDVLNS
+479 
-492 LKVLVKCDS
+492 
-501 KTYHFEKPYK
+501 
-511 MDDGDYRLEKVDD
+511 
-524 NTYTVIVLADKY
+524 
-536 VEKYNAVYPGHT
+536 
-548 LFDNNTKTIKLVYRY
+548 
-563 GAWTVVGSNGV
+563 
-574 TFNVSCE
+574 
-581 QKYTVTYTD
+581 
-590 GVDGEVI
+590 
-597 FADQVSYKKPGEKT
+597 
-611 PKFRGTPTRTGYKF
+611 
-625 IGWEPAVVGT
+625 
-635 VTANAT
+635 
-641 YTAQWVSISDL
+641 
-652 DPAPE
+652 
-657 LVSSLYMNFQCTNEN
+657 
-672 ASHDHRSEMIAIG
+672 
-685 YGIGAGGVIVTDA
+685 
-698 AGNPVYNKDGNIT
+698 
-711 AVITFYQDSG
+711 
-721 FLNEYNKRT
+721 
-730 GVAHRYADYEPKTK
+730 
-744 SVDGVLIGEVFHMY
+744 
-758 KKDYPVV
+758 
-765 FDVVCGSLYTVTYKD
+765 
-780 GTNGTVF
+780 
-787 ADDVHSNLNANAATP
+787 
-802 AFVGGTPT
+802 
-810 RPGYVF
+810 
-816 TGWNPAVAATVTG
+816 
-829 NATYTAVWEKDANGN
+829 
-844 GKPDKDEEKY
+844 
-854 TVTYTDGVENEEI
+854 
-867 FADETYSDLLSGT
+867 
-880 ATPAFNGTPT
+880 
-890 RKGYAFTGWNPAV
+890 
-903 AATVTGNAT
+903 
-912 YAAVW
+912 
-917 EEAAPPK
+917 PPK
-924 PDKPTPP
+924 PDKPTAPG
-931 TDEIGG
+931 E
-937 ATVAV
+937 
-942 KCITGH
+942 
-948 GDLSWKIDS
+948 GDLSGLIGNI
-957 STFTVGEVTGD
+957 TVNCTNGKAAHELKTKGYTLISGSYTTSEVAGD
-968 DTTGYTC
+968 AENGYTC
-975 TVTVQAEVY
+975 TVTINSQKYVEQFDTNTRTVHDPKG
-984 VNAFNSDKK
+984 VNATVTLKYTD
-993 ANGVKHTLADD
+993 NGWTVESGAPVVFDVACVTEIVPPAKPGAEDLAKLEAPVEVACTTKPETHNAARFPLIEGTYNIGDVSGNETDGYTCDIIITADEYVTKYNTDFGKHTLTGDNT
-1004 AEKTFTMTYVNGAWT
+1004 KPLTLKYVEGRWVVND
-1019 GPTNPAVTFEVK
+1019 PVTFPVE
-1031 CEEELVPV
+1031 CEEELFPV

-1053 KDVAL
+1053 KDIPL

-1153 TTALFG
+1153 TTAPFG

-1211 TYTDGVDGEA
+1211 TYTDGVNGEA
-1221 FADQAYTA
+1221 FANQAYTA

-1235 PAFEGTPT
+1235 PAFEGTPA

-1255 VAETVTEDVTYT
+1255 VAETVTDNATYT

-1279 IEGAIGRGVAV
+1279 IEGTIGRGVAV

-1297 KHGAKAYKVTLGEY
+1297 NHGEKKYKPTLGEY
-1311 TASNVMGTA
+1311 TVSDVMGTA

-1337 KYSSDMSDAV
+1337 KYSSDM
-1347 HTLIAGE
+1347 
-1354 PAEKTIELKWNGE
+1354 
-1367 KWVAETE
+1367 
-1374 LPVTFHTLCP
+1374 
-1384 PEQPSK
+1384 
-1390 KDIEGAI
+1390 
-1397 GRGVK
+1397 
-1402 IVCDNQNVKHGGK
+1402 
-1415 DYKPT
+1415 
-1420 QGEYTVS
+1420 
-1427 DVTGTASEGY
+1427 
-1437 TCTITVKAAKIIEK
+1437 
-1451 YSSDMGKTHALI
+1451 GKTHALI
-1463 VGEQAEKTVELKWDG
+1463 VGEQAEKTVELKWNG

-1619 ADVVYNDIPYGTN
+1619 ADVVYKDIPYGTS

-1639 DPTRKGYKFLGW
+1639 DPTREGYKFVGW
-1651 EPVVAD
+1651 EPEIAE
-1657 TVTEN
+1657 TVTKDV
-1662 ATYVAQWEKLYT
+1662 TYTAKWEKLYT
-1674 VTYTDGAKGKAFEDQ
+1674 VTYTDGVKGKAFKDQ
-1689 VFTDLESGTKT
+1689 VYKDLESGTDT
-1700 PEFNGTPTR
+1700 PKFDGKPTR
-1709 KGYKFLGWEPVVA
+1709 KGYTFTGWSPKVT
-1722 DTVTENVTYTAPV
+1722 DTVTKDVTYVAQWKSVKNGKDNVPKTGDSEIV
-1735 GRTLHRYLHRRREGQ
+1735 MVL
-1750 GVQGSGLQRS
+1750 GSVLLFSFCGAAAVSVYDRKRKHF

>member
-1 MVCAEFS
+1 MMKNHGLRRFFSLLLALFMVFTLLPTTALAED
-8 VCFWHCSWSS
+8 
-18 HFCPRLRWQ
+18 
-27 RIRRGLTKPSPRP
+27 T
-40 SQWTG
+40 TG
-45 TRRRPIPPA
+45 ADGTQPKTVAVNEGEKKTEPPA
-54 QEQPKNENP
+54 QEQPKNEDP

-78 GVGGA
+78 GADGA
-83 VFDNEVHSN
+83 VFADKVYSN
-92 LPSGTATPAFSGSL
+92 LSSGTPTPAFDGTL

-112 FAGWNPAVAE
+112 FAGWNPTVAG

-135 EGKTGPRRVTL
+135 EGKTGPRRVTV
-146 PTIPGPDVDLA
+146 PTIPDPGVAPA
-157 ALDTGHK
+157 ALNTGHK

-184 GSSEKTKF
+184 GSSEKTQF

-209 IAISDIKAAASR
+209 IAISDIKAAAGR

-256 GSTIYLVA
+256 GTTIYLVA

-307 KNTIPTRE
+307 KNTVPTRE

-321 WKAKDGADTIYAGG
+321 WKAKDGSDTIYTGG
-335 ALCSVSQ
+335 TLCSVSQ
-342 QGNDVV
+342 YGNDVV

-360 VWEEAVP
+360 VWEEAAP
-367 SKPEWSDIRREMQKV
+367 PTPDKPTAPGEGDLSGLIGNI
-382 SVHVTCINPDVN
+382 TVN
-394 HTEKTYSYKESND
+394 CTNEAAAHELKTKGYALIS
-407 DTIGS
+407 
-412 VQDSAGSYTCTVTV
+412 GSYTTGEVE
-426 HLGRYRLQ
+426 G
-434 YNQDFNREHEF
+434 DAE
-445 ASSLTADVV
+445 
-454 LQYNGT
+454 NG
-460 GWVIASALPLE
+460 
-471 LKLTCGSA
+471 
-479 PTPNPPGSDVLNS
+479 
-492 LKVLVKCDS
+492 
-501 KTYHFEKPYK
+501 Y
-511 MDDGDYRLEKVDD
+511 
-524 NTYTVIVLADKY
+524 TYTVTINSQKY
-536 VEKYNAVYPGHT
+536 VEQ
-548 LFDNNTKTIKLVYRY
+548 FDTDT
-563 GAWTVVGSNGV
+563 GA
-574 TFNVSCE
+574 
-581 QKYTVTYTD
+581 
-590 GVDGEVI
+590 
-597 FADQVSYKKPGEKT
+597 AHT
-611 PKFRGTPTRTGYKF
+611 PK
-625 IGWEPAVVGT
+625 
-635 VTANAT
+635 
-641 YTAQWVSISDL
+641 
-652 DPAPE
+652 
-657 LVSSLYMNFQCTNEN
+657 
-672 ASHDHRSEMIAIG
+672 
-685 YGIGAGGVIVTDA
+685 DA
-698 AGNPVYNKDGNIT
+698 
-711 AVITFYQDSG
+711 
-721 FLNEYNKRT
+721 
-730 GVAHRYADYEPKTK
+730 
-744 SVDGVLIGEVFHMY
+744 
-758 KKDYPVV
+758 
-765 FDVVCGSLYTVTYKD
+765 
-780 GTNGTVF
+780 
-787 ADDVHSNLNANAATP
+787 
-802 AFVGGTPT
+802 
-810 RPGYVF
+810 
-816 TGWNPAVAATVTG
+816 AATVTLKHTDNGWAVERVVPVVFNVACVTEIVPPAKPGAEDLAKLEAPVEVVCTTKPETHAAARFSLIEGTYDIGDVSG
-829 NATYTAVWEKDANGN
+829 NE
-844 GKPDKDEEKY
+844 
-854 TVTYTDGVENEEI
+854 TD
-867 FADETYSDLLSGT
+867 
-880 ATPAFNGTPT
+880 
-890 RKGYAFTGWNPAV
+890 
-903 AATVTGNAT
+903 
-912 YAAVW
+912 
-917 EEAAPPK
+917 
-924 PDKPTPP
+924 
-931 TDEIGG
+931 
-937 ATVAV
+937 
-942 KCITGH
+942 
-948 GDLSWKIDS
+948 
-957 STFTVGEVTGD
+957 
-968 DTTGYTC
+968 GYTC
-975 TVTVQAEVY
+975 DITVTAGNY
-984 VNAFNSDKK
+984 VALYNTDF
-993 ANGVKHTLADD
+993 GKHTLTGDNS
-1004 AEKTFTMTYVNGAWT
+1004 KTLTLKYVEGRWVVND
-1019 GPTNPAVTFEVK
+1019 PVTFPVE
-1031 CEEELVPV
+1031 CEEELFPV

-1053 KDVAL
+1053 KDIPL

-1074 ADYYTGNYEF
+1074 ADYYTGNYKF

-1183 GQNGDVTGQTVNG
+1183 GQSGDVTGQTVNG

-1211 TYTDGVDGEA
+1211 TYTDGVNGEA

-1235 PAFEGTPT
+1235 PAFEGTPA
-1243 RKGFVFDGWNPE
+1243 RKGFVFDGWTPE
-1255 VAETVTEDVTYT
+1255 VAETVTDNATYT

-1297 KHGAKAYKVTLGEY
+1297 NH
-1311 TASNVMGTA
+1311 
-1320 ADGYTCT
+1320 
-1327 VTVRAAKFIE
+1327 
-1337 KYSSDMSDAV
+1337 
-1347 HTLIAGE
+1347 
-1354 PAEKTIELKWNGE
+1354 W
-1367 KWVAETE
+1367 
-1374 LPVTFHTLCP
+1374 
-1384 PEQPSK
+1384 
-1390 KDIEGAI
+1390 
-1397 GRGVK
+1397 
-1402 IVCDNQNVKHGGK
+1402 GK

-1501 YDELKGLGINA
+1501 YDELKGLGIKA

-1619 ADVVYNDIPYGTN
+1619 ADVVYKDIPYGTR

-1639 DPTRKGYKFLGW
+1639 DPTREGYKFVGW
-1651 EPVVAD
+1651 EPEVAE
-1657 TVTEN
+1657 TVTKN
-1662 ATYVAQWEKLYT
+1662 VTYTAKWEKLYT
-1674 VTYTDGAKGKAFEDQ
+1674 VTYTDGVKGKAFKDQ
-1689 VFTDLESGTKT
+1689 VYSDLEAGTDT
-1700 PEFNGTPTR
+1700 PKFDGKPTR
-1709 KGYKFLGWEPVVA
+1709 KGYTFTGWSPKVT
-1722 DTVTENVTYTAPV
+1722 DTVTKDVTYVAQWKSVKNGKDNIPKTGDSEIV
-1735 GRTLHRYLHRRREGQ
+1735 MVL
-1750 GVQGSGLQRS
+1750 GSVLLFSFCGAAAVSVYDRKRKHF

>member
-1 MVCAEFS
+1 MMKNHGLRRIFSLFLALFMVFTLLPTTALAED
-8 VCFWHCSWSS
+8 
-18 HFCPRLRWQ
+18 
-27 RIRRGLTKPSPRP
+27 T
-40 SQWTG
+40 TG
-45 TRRRPIPPA
+45 ADETQPKTVVVDEGEKKTDPPA

-78 GVGGA
+78 GADGA
-83 VFDNEVHSN
+83 VFPNQVSN
-92 LPSGTATPAFSGSL
+92 LPAGTATPAFSGTP
-106 AREGYT
+106 ARDGYT

-122 TVTADVTYAAKWE
+122 TVTANVTYVAQWE
-135 EGKTGPRRVTL
+135 AGKTSARRVTL
-146 PTIPGPDVDLA
+146 PTIPDPGVAPA
-157 ALDTGHK
+157 ALNTGHK

-209 IAISDIKAAASR
+209 IAISDIKAAAGR

-256 GSTIYLVA
+256 GTTIYLVA

-321 WKAKDGADTIYAGG
+321 WKANDGSDTIYTGG
-335 ALCSVSQ
+335 MTCAVSQ
-342 QGNDVV
+342 YGNDVV

-360 VWEEAVP
+360 VWEEA
-367 SKPEWSDIRREMQKV
+367 
-382 SVHVTCINPDVN
+382 T
-394 HTEKTYSYKESND
+394 
-407 DTIGS
+407 
-412 VQDSAGSYTCTVTV
+412 
-426 HLGRYRLQ
+426 
-434 YNQDFNREHEF
+434 
-445 ASSLTADVV
+445 
-454 LQYNGT
+454 
-460 GWVIASALPLE
+460 
-471 LKLTCGSA
+471 
-479 PTPNPPGSDVLNS
+479 
-492 LKVLVKCDS
+492 
-501 KTYHFEKPYK
+501 
-511 MDDGDYRLEKVDD
+511 
-524 NTYTVIVLADKY
+524 
-536 VEKYNAVYPGHT
+536 
-548 LFDNNTKTIKLVYRY
+548 
-563 GAWTVVGSNGV
+563 
-574 TFNVSCE
+574 
-581 QKYTVTYTD
+581 
-590 GVDGEVI
+590 
-597 FADQVSYKKPGEKT
+597 
-611 PKFRGTPTRTGYKF
+611 
-625 IGWEPAVVGT
+625 
-635 VTANAT
+635 
-641 YTAQWVSISDL
+641 
-652 DPAPE
+652 
-657 LVSSLYMNFQCTNEN
+657 
-672 ASHDHRSEMIAIG
+672 
-685 YGIGAGGVIVTDA
+685 
-698 AGNPVYNKDGNIT
+698 
-711 AVITFYQDSG
+711 
-721 FLNEYNKRT
+721 
-730 GVAHRYADYEPKTK
+730 
-744 SVDGVLIGEVFHMY
+744 
-758 KKDYPVV
+758 
-765 FDVVCGSLYTVTYKD
+765 
-780 GTNGTVF
+780 
-787 ADDVHSNLNANAATP
+787 
-802 AFVGGTPT
+802 
-810 RPGYVF
+810 
-816 TGWNPAVAATVTG
+816 
-829 NATYTAVWEKDANGN
+829 
-844 GKPDKDEEKY
+844 
-854 TVTYTDGVENEEI
+854 
-867 FADETYSDLLSGT
+867 
-880 ATPAFNGTPT
+880 
-890 RKGYAFTGWNPAV
+890 
-903 AATVTGNAT
+903 
-912 YAAVW
+912 
-917 EEAAPPK
+917 PPK
-924 PDKPTPP
+924 PDKPTAPG
-931 TDEIGG
+931 E
-937 ATVAV
+937 
-942 KCITGH
+942 
-948 GDLSWKIDS
+948 GDLSGLIGNI
-957 STFTVGEVTGD
+957 TVNCTNGKAAHELKAK
-968 DTTGYTC
+968 GYTLISGSYTTNEVAGDAENGYTY
-975 TVTVQAEVY
+975 TVTINSQKYVEQFDADTGAAHDPKDATATVTLKHTDNGWTVESGAPVVFDVACVTEIVPPAKPGVEDLAKLEAPVEVVCTTKPETHNAARFPLIEGTYNIGDVSGNETDGYFSNITVTADEY
-984 VNAFNSDKK
+984 VTKYNTDF
-993 ANGVKHTLADD
+993 GKHTLTGDNS
-1004 AEKTFTMTYVNGAWT
+1004 KTLTLKYVEGRWVVND
-1019 GPTNPAVTFEVK
+1019 PVTFPVE
-1031 CEEELVPV
+1031 CEEELFPV

-1053 KDVAL
+1053 KDIAL

-1090 GAWNNYKANP
+1090 GAWNDYKANP

-1153 TTALFG
+1153 TTAPFG

-1211 TYTDGVDGEA
+1211 TYTDGVNGEA

-1235 PAFEGTPT
+1235 PAFEGTPA
-1243 RKGFVFDGWNPE
+1243 RKGFVFDGWTPE
-1255 VAETVTEDVTYT
+1255 VAEAVTDNATYT

-1279 IEGAIGRGVAV
+1279 IEGAIGRGVTV

-1311 TASNVMGTA
+1311 TVSDVMGTA

-1327 VTVRAAKFIE
+1327 VTVKAAKFIE
-1337 KYSSDMSDAV
+1337 KYSSDMGDAV

-1402 IVCDNQNVKHGGK
+1402 IVCDNQNVNHWGK

-1463 VGEQAEKTVELKWDG
+1463 VGEQAEKTVELKWNG

-1526 YTLIEDTYNVSDPER
+1526 YTLIEDTYNVSAPER

-1609 TDGVKGEEVF
+1609 TDGVEGEEVF
-1619 ADVVYNDIPYGTN
+1619 EDVVCKDIPYGTS

-1639 DPTRKGYKFLGW
+1639 DPTRKGYKFVGW
-1651 EPVVAD
+1651 EPEVTE
-1657 TVTEN
+1657 TVTKN
-1662 ATYVAQWEKLYT
+1662 VTYTAQWEKLYT
-1674 VTYTDGAKGKAFEDQ
+1674 VTYTDGVKGKAFKDQ
-1689 VFTDLESGTKT
+1689 VYSDLEAGTAT
-1700 PEFNGTPTR
+1700 PKFDGKPTR
-1709 KGYKFLGWEPVVA
+1709 KGYTFTGWSPKVT
-1722 DTVTENVTYTAPV
+1722 DTVTKDVTYVAQWKSVKNGKDNIPKTGDSEIV
-1735 GRTLHRYLHRRREGQ
+1735 MVL
-1750 GVQGSGLQRS
+1750 GSVLLFSFCGAAAVSVYDRKRKHF

>member
-27 RIRRGLTKPSPRP
+27 RIRRGLTEPSPRP

-45 TRRRPIPPA
+45 ARRRPTPPA

-78 GVGGA
+78 GADGA
-83 VFDNEVHSN
+83 VFADKVYRDLS
-92 LPSGTATPAFSGSL
+92 SGTPTPAFDGTL

-112 FAGWNPAVAE
+112 FAGWNPTVAG

-135 EGKTGPRRVTL
+135 EGKTGPRRVTV
-146 PTIPGPDVDLA
+146 PTIPGPDVDPA

-209 IAISDIKAAASR
+209 IAISDIKAAAGR

-256 GSTIYLVA
+256 GTTIYLVA

-307 KNTIPTRE
+307 KNTVPTRE

-321 WKAKDGADTIYAGG
+321 WKANDGSDTIYTGG
-335 ALCSVSQ
+335 MTCAVSQ
-342 QGNDVV
+342 YGNDVV

-360 VWEEAVP
+360 VWEEDAPAQPTPLDEAGVKALLGENAVQIICTNTQISHG
-367 SKPEWSDIRREMQKV
+367 SKTFGLIDGTFTVHQSNNRCEVVINSFSPYVNEFNAAVSVPAGTHITDNSMAGQNRTKINLVWSDGKWTAADAPAKY
-382 SVHVTCINPDVN
+382 HVLCSSQPAEPTAPGEGDLENI
-394 HTEKTYSYKESND
+394 EKLVRIVCDRNIHDAKEYGV
-407 DTIGS
+407 I
-412 VQDSAGSYTCTVTV
+412 AGSCEFGDIDMTGDVPTCPVTIQAAEYV
-426 HLGRYRLQ
+426 K
-434 YNQDFNREHEF
+434 
-445 ASSLTADVV
+445 A
-454 LQYNGT
+454 YNGT
-460 GWVIASALPLE
+460 IGVEHTITGDTERLLILAWDANNNVWRPMTDTPVTFTVICPPAKPGAEDLAKLE
-471 LKLTCGSA
+471 APVEVVCTTKPETHTAAQFSLRNGTYTIGDVAGNETDGYTCDIIITADEYVTKYNTDFGKHTLTG
-479 PTPNPPGSDVLNS
+479 
-492 LKVLVKCDS
+492 
-501 KTYHFEKPYK
+501 
-511 MDDGDYRLEKVDD
+511 D
-524 NTYTVIVLADKY
+524 NTKPLTLKY
-536 VEKYNAVYPGHT
+536 VEG
-548 LFDNNTKTIKLVYRY
+548 R
-563 GAWTVVGSNGV
+563 WVVNDPV
-574 TFNVSCE
+574 TF
-581 QKYTVTYTD
+581 
-590 GVDGEVI
+590 
-597 FADQVSYKKPGEKT
+597 
-611 PKFRGTPTRTGYKF
+611 
-625 IGWEPAVVGT
+625 
-635 VTANAT
+635 
-641 YTAQWVSISDL
+641 
-652 DPAPE
+652 
-657 LVSSLYMNFQCTNEN
+657 
-672 ASHDHRSEMIAIG
+672 
-685 YGIGAGGVIVTDA
+685 
-698 AGNPVYNKDGNIT
+698 PV
-711 AVITFYQDSG
+711 
-721 FLNEYNKRT
+721 E
-730 GVAHRYADYEPKTK
+730 
-744 SVDGVLIGEVFHMY
+744 
-758 KKDYPVV
+758 
-765 FDVVCGSLYTVTYKD
+765 
-780 GTNGTVF
+780 
-787 ADDVHSNLNANAATP
+787 
-802 AFVGGTPT
+802 
-810 RPGYVF
+810 
-816 TGWNPAVAATVTG
+816 
-829 NATYTAVWEKDANGN
+829 
-844 GKPDKDEEKY
+844 
-854 TVTYTDGVENEEI
+854 
-867 FADETYSDLLSGT
+867 
-880 ATPAFNGTPT
+880 
-890 RKGYAFTGWNPAV
+890 
-903 AATVTGNAT
+903 
-912 YAAVW
+912 
-917 EEAAPPK
+917 
-924 PDKPTPP
+924 
-931 TDEIGG
+931 
-937 ATVAV
+937 
-942 KCITGH
+942 
-948 GDLSWKIDS
+948 
-957 STFTVGEVTGD
+957 
-968 DTTGYTC
+968 
-975 TVTVQAEVY
+975 
-984 VNAFNSDKK
+984 
-993 ANGVKHTLADD
+993 
-1004 AEKTFTMTYVNGAWT
+1004 
-1019 GPTNPAVTFEVK
+1019 
-1031 CEEELVPV
+1031 CEEELFPV

-1090 GAWNNYKANP
+1090 GLFNIYKSDP

-1153 TTALFG
+1153 TTAPFG

-1211 TYTDGVDGEA
+1211 TYTDGVNGEA

-1235 PAFEGTPT
+1235 PAFVGTPA
-1243 RKGFVFDGWNPE
+1243 RKGFVFDGWTPE
-1255 VAETVTEDVTYT
+1255 VAETVTDNATYT

-1297 KHGAKAYKVTLGEY
+1297 NHGEKKYKPTLGEY
-1311 TASNVMGTA
+1311 TVSNVMGTA

-1402 IVCDNQNVKHGGK
+1402 IVCDNQNVNHWGK

-1463 VGEQAEKTVELKWDG
+1463 VGEQAEKTVELKWNG

-1512 KVDCTTTTAHNGKS
+1512 KVDCTTTTAHNDKS

-1619 ADVVYNDIPYGTN
+1619 ADVVYKDIPYGTS

-1639 DPTRKGYKFLGW
+1639 DPTREGYKFVGW
-1651 EPVVAD
+1651 EPEVAE
-1657 TVTEN
+1657 TVTKN
-1662 ATYVAQWEKLYT
+1662 VTYTAKWEKLYT
-1674 VTYTDGAKGKAFEDQ
+1674 VTYTDGAKGKAFKDQ
-1689 VFTDLESGTKT
+1689 VYKDLESGTDT
-1700 PEFNGTPTR
+1700 PKFDGKPTR
-1709 KGYKFLGWEPVVA
+1709 KGYTFTGWSPKVT
-1722 DTVTENVTYTAPV
+1722 DTVTKDVTYVAQWKSVKNGKDNIPKTGDSEIV
-1735 GRTLHRYLHRRREGQ
+1735 MVL
-1750 GVQGSGLQRS
+1750 GSVLLFSFCGAAAVSVYDRKRKHF

>member
-1 MVCAEFS
+1 MQTVCASGMDRQMKGEYFKMKNHGLRRIFS
-8 VCFWHCSWSS
+8 LFLALFMVFTLL
-18 HFCPRLRWQ
+18 PTTALAED
-27 RIRRGLTKPSPRP
+27 T
-40 SQWTG
+40 TG
-45 TRRRPIPPA
+45 ADGTQPKTVAVDGGEKKTDPPA

-63 PAPEEPKTFTVTYTD
+63 PAPEDPKTFTVTYTD

-83 VFDNEVHSN
+83 VFDNDVHSN

-112 FAGWNPAVAE
+112 FVGWNPAVAE

-135 EGKTGPRRVTL
+135 EGKTNARRVPL
-146 PTIPGPDVDLA
+146 PTIPKPDPAPADLN
-157 ALDTGHK
+157 TGHK

-256 GSTIYLVA
+256 GTTIYLVA

-307 KNTIPTRE
+307 KNTVPTRE

-321 WKAKDGADTIYAGG
+321 WKAKDGSDTIYTGG
-335 ALCSVSQ
+335 TLCSVSQ
-342 QGNDVV
+342 YGNDVV

-360 VWEEAVP
+360 VWEEDAPAQPTPLDEAGVKALLGENAVQIICTNTQISHG
-367 SKPEWSDIRREMQKV
+367 SKTFGLIDGTFTVHQSNNRCEVVINSFSPYVNEFNAAVSVPAGTHITDNSMAGQNRTKINLVWSDGKWTAADAPAKY
-382 SVHVTCINPDVN
+382 HVLCSSQPAEPTAPGEGDLENI
-394 HTEKTYSYKESND
+394 EKLVRIVCDRNIHDAKEYGV
-407 DTIGS
+407 I
-412 VQDSAGSYTCTVTV
+412 AGSCEFGDIDMTGDVPTCPVTIQAAEYV
-426 HLGRYRLQ
+426 K
-434 YNQDFNREHEF
+434 
-445 ASSLTADVV
+445 A
-454 LQYNGT
+454 YNGT
-460 GWVIASALPLE
+460 IGVEHTITGDTERLLILAWDANNNVWRPM
-471 LKLTCGSA
+471 TD
-479 PTPNPPGSDVLNS
+479 TP
-492 LKVLVKCDS
+492 
-501 KTYHFEKPYK
+501 
-511 MDDGDYRLEKVDD
+511 
-524 NTYTVIVLADKY
+524 
-536 VEKYNAVYPGHT
+536 
-548 LFDNNTKTIKLVYRY
+548 
-563 GAWTVVGSNGV
+563 V
-574 TFNVSCE
+574 TF
-581 QKYTVTYTD
+581 
-590 GVDGEVI
+590 
-597 FADQVSYKKPGEKT
+597 
-611 PKFRGTPTRTGYKF
+611 
-625 IGWEPAVVGT
+625 
-635 VTANAT
+635 
-641 YTAQWVSISDL
+641 
-652 DPAPE
+652 
-657 LVSSLYMNFQCTNEN
+657 
-672 ASHDHRSEMIAIG
+672 
-685 YGIGAGGVIVTDA
+685 
-698 AGNPVYNKDGNIT
+698 PV
-711 AVITFYQDSG
+711 
-721 FLNEYNKRT
+721 E
-730 GVAHRYADYEPKTK
+730 
-744 SVDGVLIGEVFHMY
+744 
-758 KKDYPVV
+758 
-765 FDVVCGSLYTVTYKD
+765 
-780 GTNGTVF
+780 
-787 ADDVHSNLNANAATP
+787 
-802 AFVGGTPT
+802 
-810 RPGYVF
+810 
-816 TGWNPAVAATVTG
+816 
-829 NATYTAVWEKDANGN
+829 
-844 GKPDKDEEKY
+844 
-854 TVTYTDGVENEEI
+854 
-867 FADETYSDLLSGT
+867 
-880 ATPAFNGTPT
+880 
-890 RKGYAFTGWNPAV
+890 
-903 AATVTGNAT
+903 
-912 YAAVW
+912 
-917 EEAAPPK
+917 
-924 PDKPTPP
+924 
-931 TDEIGG
+931 
-937 ATVAV
+937 
-942 KCITGH
+942 
-948 GDLSWKIDS
+948 
-957 STFTVGEVTGD
+957 
-968 DTTGYTC
+968 
-975 TVTVQAEVY
+975 
-984 VNAFNSDKK
+984 
-993 ANGVKHTLADD
+993 
-1004 AEKTFTMTYVNGAWT
+1004 
-1019 GPTNPAVTFEVK
+1019 

-1053 KDVAL
+1053 KDIAL
-1058 ESQPKGHVIDL
+1058 EGQPKGHVIDL

-1153 TTALFG
+1153 TTAPFG

-1211 TYTDGVDGEA
+1211 TYTDGVNGEA

-1235 PAFEGTPT
+1235 PAFEGTPARAGYKFLGWEPTVAETVTENATYVAQWEKLYTVTYTDGVDGKAFKDDVHSDLEKDTPTPAFSGGTPT
-1243 RKGFVFDGWNPE
+1243 RKGFVFDGWTPE
-1255 VAETVTEDVTYT
+1255 VAETVTDDATYT

-1279 IEGAIGRGVAV
+1279 IENAIGRGVAV

-1297 KHGAKAYKVTLGEY
+1297 NHGEKKYKPTLGEY
-1311 TASNVMGTA
+1311 TVSDVMGTA

-1327 VTVRAAKFIE
+1327 VTVKAAKFIE

-1354 PAEKTIELKWNGE
+1354 PAEKAIELKWNGE

-1397 GRGVK
+1397 GRGVR
-1402 IVCDNQNVKHGGK
+1402 IVCDNQHVNHWAK

-1437 TCTITVKAAKIIEK
+1437 TCTITVKAAKIVEK
-1451 YSSDMGKTHALI
+1451 YGSDFGKPHDLI
-1463 VGEQAEKTVELKWDG
+1463 IGEAAEKTVELKWDG

-1501 YDELKGLGINA
+1501 YDDLKELGIDA
-1512 KVDCTTTTAHNGKS
+1512 KIHCATTTAHTDAT
-1526 YTLIEDTYNVSDPER
+1526 YALIESTYEISDPAR
-1541 KGTAYTCILTV
+1541 KGTVYTCTLTV
-1552 NAKDYVAKYNAE
+1552 KAKDYVAKYNAE

-1587 KWTAAETSVT
+1587 KWMAAETSVT

-1619 ADVVYNDIPYGTN
+1619 EDVVYKDIPYGTS

-1639 DPTRKGYKFLGW
+1639 DPTRKGYKFVGW
-1651 EPVVAD
+1651 EPEVAE
-1657 TVTEN
+1657 TVTKDV
-1662 ATYVAQWEKLYT
+1662 TYTAKWEKLYT
-1674 VTYTDGAKGKAFEDQ
+1674 VTYTDGVKGKAFKDQ
-1689 VFTDLESGTKT
+1689 VYSDLEAGTAT
-1700 PEFNGTPTR
+1700 PKFDGKPTR
-1709 KGYKFLGWEPVVA
+1709 KGYTFTGWSPKVT
-1722 DTVTENVTYTAPV
+1722 DTVTKDVTYVAQWKSVKNGKDNIPKTGDSEIV
-1735 GRTLHRYLHRRREGQ
+1735 MVL
-1750 GVQGSGLQRS
+1750 GSVLLFSFCGAAAVSVYDRKRKHF

>member
-1 MVCAEFS
+1 MDRQMKGEYFKMKNHGLRRIFSLFLALFMVFTLLPTTALAED
-8 VCFWHCSWSS
+8 
-18 HFCPRLRWQ
+18 
-27 RIRRGLTKPSPRP
+27 T
-40 SQWTG
+40 TG
-45 TRRRPIPPA
+45 ADETPPKTVVVDEGEKKTDPPA
-54 QEQPKNENP
+54 QEQPKDENP

-112 FAGWNPAVAE
+112 FVGWNPAVAE

-292 WSTTDASIRYHSFTV
+292 WSTTDAAIRYHSFTV

-321 WKAKDGADTIYAGG
+321 WKANDGSDTIYTGG
-335 ALCSVSQ
+335 MTCAVSQ
-342 QGNDVV
+342 YGNDVV

-360 VWEEAVP
+360 VWEEDAPAQPTAPDNDAVKALLGENAVQIICTNAQIGHG
-367 SKPEWSDIRREMQKV
+367 SKTFGLIDGTFTVYHSNNRCEVVINSFSPYVNEFNAAVSVPAGTHITDNSMAGQNRTKINLVWSDGKWTAADAPAKY
-382 SVHVTCINPDVN
+382 HVQCSLQPANPTVPGEGDLEN
-394 HTEKTYSYKESND
+394 IEKLVRIVCDRNIHEVKEYGV
-407 DTIGS
+407 I
-412 VQDSAGSYTCTVTV
+412 AGSCEFGDIDMTGDVPTCPVTIQAAEYV
-426 HLGRYRLQ
+426 K
-434 YNQDFNREHEF
+434 
-445 ASSLTADVV
+445 A
-454 LQYNGT
+454 YNGT
-460 GWVIASALPLE
+460 IGVEHTITGDTERLLILAWDANNNVWRPMTDTPVTFTVICPHAKPGAEDLAKLEAPVEVVCTTKPETHTAAPFSLIEGTYDIGDVSGNETDGYTCDITVTAGNYVALYNTDFG
-471 LKLTCGSA
+471 KHTLTGD
-479 PTPNPPGSDVLNS
+479 N
-492 LKVLVKCDS
+492 S
-501 KTYHFEKPYK
+501 KT
-511 MDDGDYRLEKVDD
+511 L
-524 NTYTVIVLADKY
+524 TLKY
-536 VEKYNAVYPGHT
+536 VEG
-548 LFDNNTKTIKLVYRY
+548 R
-563 GAWTVVGSNGV
+563 WVVNDPV
-574 TFNVSCE
+574 TF
-581 QKYTVTYTD
+581 
-590 GVDGEVI
+590 
-597 FADQVSYKKPGEKT
+597 
-611 PKFRGTPTRTGYKF
+611 
-625 IGWEPAVVGT
+625 
-635 VTANAT
+635 
-641 YTAQWVSISDL
+641 
-652 DPAPE
+652 
-657 LVSSLYMNFQCTNEN
+657 
-672 ASHDHRSEMIAIG
+672 
-685 YGIGAGGVIVTDA
+685 
-698 AGNPVYNKDGNIT
+698 PV
-711 AVITFYQDSG
+711 
-721 FLNEYNKRT
+721 E
-730 GVAHRYADYEPKTK
+730 
-744 SVDGVLIGEVFHMY
+744 
-758 KKDYPVV
+758 
-765 FDVVCGSLYTVTYKD
+765 
-780 GTNGTVF
+780 
-787 ADDVHSNLNANAATP
+787 
-802 AFVGGTPT
+802 
-810 RPGYVF
+810 
-816 TGWNPAVAATVTG
+816 
-829 NATYTAVWEKDANGN
+829 
-844 GKPDKDEEKY
+844 
-854 TVTYTDGVENEEI
+854 
-867 FADETYSDLLSGT
+867 
-880 ATPAFNGTPT
+880 
-890 RKGYAFTGWNPAV
+890 
-903 AATVTGNAT
+903 
-912 YAAVW
+912 
-917 EEAAPPK
+917 
-924 PDKPTPP
+924 
-931 TDEIGG
+931 
-937 ATVAV
+937 
-942 KCITGH
+942 
-948 GDLSWKIDS
+948 
-957 STFTVGEVTGD
+957 
-968 DTTGYTC
+968 
-975 TVTVQAEVY
+975 
-984 VNAFNSDKK
+984 
-993 ANGVKHTLADD
+993 
-1004 AEKTFTMTYVNGAWT
+1004 
-1019 GPTNPAVTFEVK
+1019 
-1031 CEEELVPV
+1031 CEEELFPV

-1090 GAWNNYKANP
+1090 GLFNIYKSDP

-1211 TYTDGVDGEA
+1211 TYTDGVNGEA

-1235 PAFEGTPT
+1235 PAFEGTPA

-1255 VAETVTEDVTYT
+1255 VAETVTDNATYT

-1311 TASNVMGTA
+1311 TVSNVMGTA

-1402 IVCDNQNVKHGGK
+1402 IVCDNQNVNHWGK

-1463 VGEQAEKTVELKWDG
+1463 VGEQPEKTVELKWNG

-1526 YTLIEDTYNVSDPER
+1526 YTLIEGTYDVSDPER

-1619 ADVVYNDIPYGTN
+1619 EDVVYNDIPYGTN

-1674 VTYTDGAKGKAFEDQ
+1674 VTYTDGVKGKAFKDQ
-1689 VFTDLESGTKT
+1689 VYSDLESGTDT
-1700 PEFNGTPTR
+1700 PKFDGKPTR
-1709 KGYKFLGWEPVVA
+1709 KGYTFTGWSPKVT
-1722 DTVTENVTYTAPV
+1722 DTVTKDVTYVAQWKSTKNGKDNVPKTGDSEIV
-1735 GRTLHRYLHRRREGQ
+1735 MVL
-1750 GVQGSGLQRS
+1750 GSVLLFSFCGAAAVSVYDRKRKHF

>member
-1 MVCAEFS
+1 MQTVCASGMDRQMKGEYFKMKNHGLRRIFS
-8 VCFWHCSWSS
+8 LFLALFMVFTLL
-18 HFCPRLRWQ
+18 PTTALAED
-27 RIRRGLTKPSPRP
+27 T
-40 SQWTG
+40 TG
-45 TRRRPIPPA
+45 ADKTQPKTVVEDEGEKKTDPPA

-78 GVGGA
+78 GADGA
-83 VFDNEVHSN
+83 VFPNQVYSN
-92 LPSGTATPAFSGSL
+92 LSSGTATPAFSGTP

-112 FAGWNPAVAE
+112 FVGWNPAVAG
-122 TVTADVTYAAKWE
+122 TVTADVTYVAQWE
-135 EGKTGPRRVTL
+135 AGKTGPKRVTV
-146 PTIPGPDVDLA
+146 PPIPDPGVAPA
-157 ALDTGHK
+157 ALNTGHK

-184 GSSEKTKF
+184 GSSEKTQF

-209 IAISDIKAAASR
+209 IAISDIKAAAGR

-256 GSTIYLVA
+256 GTTIYLVA

-292 WSTTDASIRYHSFTV
+292 WSTTDAAIRYHSFTV

-321 WKAKDGADTIYAGG
+321 WKANDGSDTIYTGG
-335 ALCSVSQ
+335 MTCAVSQ
-342 QGNDVV
+342 YGNDVV

-360 VWEEAVP
+360 VWEEA
-367 SKPEWSDIRREMQKV
+367 
-382 SVHVTCINPDVN
+382 T
-394 HTEKTYSYKESND
+394 
-407 DTIGS
+407 
-412 VQDSAGSYTCTVTV
+412 
-426 HLGRYRLQ
+426 
-434 YNQDFNREHEF
+434 
-445 ASSLTADVV
+445 
-454 LQYNGT
+454 
-460 GWVIASALPLE
+460 
-471 LKLTCGSA
+471 
-479 PTPNPPGSDVLNS
+479 
-492 LKVLVKCDS
+492 
-501 KTYHFEKPYK
+501 
-511 MDDGDYRLEKVDD
+511 
-524 NTYTVIVLADKY
+524 
-536 VEKYNAVYPGHT
+536 
-548 LFDNNTKTIKLVYRY
+548 
-563 GAWTVVGSNGV
+563 
-574 TFNVSCE
+574 
-581 QKYTVTYTD
+581 
-590 GVDGEVI
+590 
-597 FADQVSYKKPGEKT
+597 
-611 PKFRGTPTRTGYKF
+611 
-625 IGWEPAVVGT
+625 
-635 VTANAT
+635 
-641 YTAQWVSISDL
+641 
-652 DPAPE
+652 
-657 LVSSLYMNFQCTNEN
+657 
-672 ASHDHRSEMIAIG
+672 
-685 YGIGAGGVIVTDA
+685 
-698 AGNPVYNKDGNIT
+698 
-711 AVITFYQDSG
+711 
-721 FLNEYNKRT
+721 
-730 GVAHRYADYEPKTK
+730 
-744 SVDGVLIGEVFHMY
+744 
-758 KKDYPVV
+758 
-765 FDVVCGSLYTVTYKD
+765 
-780 GTNGTVF
+780 
-787 ADDVHSNLNANAATP
+787 
-802 AFVGGTPT
+802 
-810 RPGYVF
+810 
-816 TGWNPAVAATVTG
+816 
-829 NATYTAVWEKDANGN
+829 
-844 GKPDKDEEKY
+844 
-854 TVTYTDGVENEEI
+854 
-867 FADETYSDLLSGT
+867 
-880 ATPAFNGTPT
+880 
-890 RKGYAFTGWNPAV
+890 
-903 AATVTGNAT
+903 
-912 YAAVW
+912 
-917 EEAAPPK
+917 PPK
-924 PDKPTPP
+924 PDKPTAPG
-931 TDEIGG
+931 E
-937 ATVAV
+937 
-942 KCITGH
+942 
-948 GDLSWKIDS
+948 GDLSGLIGNI
-957 STFTVGEVTGD
+957 TVNCTNGKAAHELKAKGYTLISGSYTTNEVAGDAENGYTYTVTINSQKYVEQFDTDTGAAHD
-968 DTTGYTC
+968 PKGINATVTLKHTDNGWAVESGAPVVFNVACVTEIVPPARPGAEDLSNLKAPVDVTCTTKPETHAAVHFSLRGGTYTIGDVAGNETDGYTC
-975 TVTVQAEVY
+975 DITVTADKY
-984 VNAFNSDKK
+984 VARYNMDY
-993 ANGVKHTLADD
+993 GKHTLTGDNT
-1004 AEKTFTMTYVNGAWT
+1004 KTLTLKYVEGQW
-1019 GPTNPAVTFEVK
+1019 AVDTPITFPVE
-1031 CEEELVPV
+1031 CEEELFPV

-1074 ADYYTGNYEF
+1074 TDYYTGNYEF

-1090 GAWNNYKANP
+1090 GAWNDYKANP

-1127 VVYFQSEE
+1127 VVYFQSKE

-1153 TTALFG
+1153 TTAPFG

-1183 GQNGDVTGQTVNG
+1183 GQSGDVTGQTVNG

-1205 KNTYTV
+1205 KNIYTVTYTDGVNGEAFADQVYNVPFEDATPAFDGTPARAGYKFLGWEPTVAETVTENATYVAQWEKLYTV
-1211 TYTDGVDGEA
+1211 TYTDGVDEKV
-1221 FADQAYTA
+1221 FKDDVHSDLEKDT
-1229 KYEDAT
+1229 KT
-1235 PAFEGTPT
+1235 PAFSGGTPT

-1297 KHGAKAYKVTLGEY
+1297 NHGEKKYKPTLGEY
-1311 TASNVMGTA
+1311 TVSDVMGTA

-1327 VTVRAAKFIE
+1327 VTVKAAKFIE
-1337 KYSSDMSDAV
+1337 KYNSDMGDAV

-1397 GRGVK
+1397 GRGVR
-1402 IVCDNQNVKHGGK
+1402 IVCDNQHVNHWAK

-1437 TCTITVKAAKIIEK
+1437 TCTITVKAAKIVEK
-1451 YSSDMGKTHALI
+1451 YGSDFGKPHDLI
-1463 VGEQAEKTVELKWDG
+1463 IGEAAEKTVELKWDG

-1526 YTLIEDTYNVSDPER
+1526 YTLIEGTYNVSDPER

-1587 KWTAAETSVT
+1587 KWTAAETSVA

-1619 ADVVYNDIPYGTN
+1619 ADVVYKDIPYGTG

-1639 DPTRKGYKFLGW
+1639 DPTREGYKFVGW
-1651 EPVVAD
+1651 EPEVAE
-1657 TVTEN
+1657 TVTKDV
-1662 ATYVAQWEKLYT
+1662 TYTAKWEKLYT
-1674 VTYTDGAKGKAFEDQ
+1674 VTYTDGVKGKAFKDQ
-1689 VFTDLESGTKT
+1689 VYKDLESGTDT
-1700 PEFNGTPTR
+1700 PKFDGKPTR
-1709 KGYKFLGWEPVVA
+1709 KGYTFTGWSPKVT
-1722 DTVTENVTYTAPV
+1722 DTVTKDVTYVAQWKSVKNGKDNIPKTGDSEIV
-1735 GRTLHRYLHRRREGQ
+1735 MVL
-1750 GVQGSGLQRS
+1750 GSVLLFSFCGAAAVSVYDRKRKHF

>member
-1 MVCAEFS
+1 MQTVCASGMDRQMKGEYFKMKNHGLRRIFS
-8 VCFWHCSWSS
+8 LFLALFMVFTLL
-18 HFCPRLRWQ
+18 PTTALAED
-27 RIRRGLTKPSPRP
+27 T
-40 SQWTG
+40 TG
-45 TRRRPIPPA
+45 ADETQPKTVVVNEGEKKTDPPA

-78 GVGGA
+78 GANGA
-83 VFDNEVHSN
+83 VFPNQVSN
-92 LPSGTATPAFSGSL
+92 LPAGTATPAFSGTL

-112 FAGWNPAVAE
+112 FVGWNPAVAE
-122 TVTADVTYAAKWE
+122 TVTANVTYVAQWE
-135 EGKTGPRRVTL
+135 AGKTSARRVTL
-146 PTIPGPDVDLA
+146 PTIPGPDVDPA

-292 WSTTDASIRYHSFTV
+292 WSTTDAAIRYHSFTV

-321 WKAKDGADTIYAGG
+321 WKAKDGSDTIYTGG
-335 ALCSVSQ
+335 TLCSVSQ

-360 VWEEAVP
+360 VWEEDAPAKPTAPDNDTVKALLGENAVQIICTNAQIGHG
-367 SKPEWSDIRREMQKV
+367 SKTFGLIDGTFTVYQSNNRCEVVINSLSPYVNEFNAAVSVPAGTHITDNSMAGQNRTKINLVWSDGKWTAADAPAKY
-382 SVHVTCINPDVN
+382 HVLCSLQPVEPTTPGEGDLENI
-394 HTEKTYSYKESND
+394 EKLVRIVCDRNIHDAKEYGV
-407 DTIGS
+407 I
-412 VQDSAGSYTCTVTV
+412 AGSCEFGGIDMTGDVPTCPVTIRAAKYV
-426 HLGRYRLQ
+426 
-434 YNQDFNREHEF
+434 E
-445 ASSLTADVV
+445 A
-454 LQYNGT
+454 YNGT
-460 GWVIASALPLE
+460 IGVEHTI
-471 LKLTCGSA
+471 T
-479 PTPNPPGSDVLNS
+479 
-492 LKVLVKCDS
+492 
-501 KTYHFEKPYK
+501 
-511 MDDGDYRLEKVDD
+511 GDTERLL
-524 NTYTVIVLADKY
+524 ILA
-536 VEKYNAVYPGHT
+536 
-548 LFDNNTKTIKLVYRY
+548 
-563 GAWTVVGSNGV
+563 W
-574 TFNVSCE
+574 
-581 QKYTVTYTD
+581 
-590 GVDGEVI
+590 
-597 FADQVSYKKPGEKT
+597 
-611 PKFRGTPTRTGYKF
+611 
-625 IGWEPAVVGT
+625 
-635 VTANAT
+635 
-641 YTAQWVSISDL
+641 
-652 DPAPE
+652 
-657 LVSSLYMNFQCTNEN
+657 
-672 ASHDHRSEMIAIG
+672 
-685 YGIGAGGVIVTDA
+685 
-698 AGNPVYNKDGNIT
+698 
-711 AVITFYQDSG
+711 
-721 FLNEYNKRT
+721 
-730 GVAHRYADYEPKTK
+730 
-744 SVDGVLIGEVFHMY
+744 
-758 KKDYPVV
+758 
-765 FDVVCGSLYTVTYKD
+765 
-780 GTNGTVF
+780 
-787 ADDVHSNLNANAATP
+787 
-802 AFVGGTPT
+802 
-810 RPGYVF
+810 
-816 TGWNPAVAATVTG
+816 
-829 NATYTAVWEKDANGN
+829 DANN
-844 GKPDKDEEKY
+844 NVWRPM
-854 TVTYTDGVENEEI
+854 TD
-867 FADETYSDLLSGT
+867 
-880 ATPAFNGTPT
+880 TP
-890 RKGYAFTGWNPAV
+890 V
-903 AATVTGNAT
+903 
-912 YAAVW
+912 
-917 EEAAPPK
+917 
-924 PDKPTPP
+924 
-931 TDEIGG
+931 
-937 ATVAV
+937 
-942 KCITGH
+942 
-948 GDLSWKIDS
+948 
-957 STFTVGEVTGD
+957 TFTVVCPPAKPGAEDLAKLEAPVEVACTTKPETHAAARFSLIEGTYDIGD
-968 DTTGYTC
+968 VSGNETDGYTC
-975 TVTVQAEVY
+975 DIIITADEYVTKY
-984 VNAFNSDKK
+984 NTDF
-993 ANGVKHTLADD
+993 GKHTLAGDNT
-1004 AEKTFTMTYVNGAWT
+1004 KPLTLKYVEGRWVVND
-1019 GPTNPAVTFEVK
+1019 PVTFAVE
-1031 CEEELVPV
+1031 CEEELFPV
-1039 HLVIYRNGDTSKAY
+1039 HLVIYRNGNTKTAY

-1058 ESQPKGHVIDL
+1058 EGQPKGHVIDL

-1090 GAWNNYKANP
+1090 GLFNIYKSAP

-1135 ALRDFQNDHSK
+1135 AWRDFQNDHSK

-1153 TTALFG
+1153 TTAPFG

-1211 TYTDGVDGEA
+1211 TYTDGVNGEA

-1235 PAFEGTPT
+1235 PAFEGTPARAGYKFLGWEPTVAETVTENATYVAQWEKLYTVTYTDGVDGKAFKDDVHSDLEKDTPTPAFSGDTPT

-1311 TASNVMGTA
+1311 TVSDVMGTA

-1402 IVCDNQNVKHGGK
+1402 IVCDNQNVNHWGK

-1463 VGEQAEKTVELKWDG
+1463 VGEQAEKTVELKWNG
-1478 EKWVAKTELPI
+1478 EKWVVKTELPI

-1526 YTLIEDTYNVSDPER
+1526 YTLIEGTYNVSDPAR

-1564 ENVGPHTLDDRD
+1564 EKVGPHTLDDRD
-1576 SKTIE
+1576 SKAIE

-1619 ADVVYNDIPYGTN
+1619 EDVVYKDIPYGTD

-1639 DPTRKGYKFLGW
+1639 DPTRKGYKFVGW
-1651 EPVVAD
+1651 EPEVAE
-1657 TVTEN
+1657 TVTGN
-1662 ATYVAQWEKLYT
+1662 ATYTAKWEKLYT
-1674 VTYTDGAKGKAFEDQ
+1674 VTYTDGAKGKAFKDQ
-1689 VFTDLESGTKT
+1689 VYSDLESGTDT
-1700 PEFNGTPTR
+1700 PKFDGKPTR
-1709 KGYKFLGWEPVVA
+1709 KGYTFTGWSPKVT
-1722 DTVTENVTYTAPV
+1722 DTVTKDVTYVAQWKSVKNGKDNIPKTGDSEIV
-1735 GRTLHRYLHRRREGQ
+1735 MVL
-1750 GVQGSGLQRS
+1750 GSVLLFSFCGAAAVSVYDRKRKHF

>member
-1 MVCAEFS
+1 M
-8 VCFWHCSWSS
+8 
-18 HFCPRLRWQ
+18 
-27 RIRRGLTKPSPRP
+27 
-40 SQWTG
+40 
-45 TRRRPIPPA
+45 
-54 QEQPKNENP
+54 
-63 PAPEEPKTFTVTYTD
+63 
-78 GVGGA
+78 
-83 VFDNEVHSN
+83 
-92 LPSGTATPAFSGSL
+92 
-106 AREGYT
+106 
-112 FAGWNPAVAE
+112 
-122 TVTADVTYAAKWE
+122 TADVTYAAKWE
-135 EGKTGPRRVTL
+135 EGKTNARRVPL
-146 PTIPGPDVDLA
+146 PTIPKPDPAPADLN
-157 ALDTGHK
+157 TGHK

-209 IAISDIKAAASR
+209 IAISDIKAAAGR

-321 WKAKDGADTIYAGG
+321 WKANDGSDTIYTGG
-335 ALCSVSQ
+335 MTCAVSQ
-342 QGNDVV
+342 YGNDVV

-360 VWEEAVP
+360 VWEEA
-367 SKPEWSDIRREMQKV
+367 
-382 SVHVTCINPDVN
+382 
-394 HTEKTYSYKESND
+394 
-407 DTIGS
+407 
-412 VQDSAGSYTCTVTV
+412 
-426 HLGRYRLQ
+426 
-434 YNQDFNREHEF
+434 
-445 ASSLTADVV
+445 
-454 LQYNGT
+454 
-460 GWVIASALPLE
+460 
-471 LKLTCGSA
+471 
-479 PTPNPPGSDVLNS
+479 
-492 LKVLVKCDS
+492 
-501 KTYHFEKPYK
+501 
-511 MDDGDYRLEKVDD
+511 
-524 NTYTVIVLADKY
+524 
-536 VEKYNAVYPGHT
+536 
-548 LFDNNTKTIKLVYRY
+548 
-563 GAWTVVGSNGV
+563 
-574 TFNVSCE
+574 
-581 QKYTVTYTD
+581 
-590 GVDGEVI
+590 
-597 FADQVSYKKPGEKT
+597 
-611 PKFRGTPTRTGYKF
+611 
-625 IGWEPAVVGT
+625 
-635 VTANAT
+635 
-641 YTAQWVSISDL
+641 
-652 DPAPE
+652 
-657 LVSSLYMNFQCTNEN
+657 
-672 ASHDHRSEMIAIG
+672 
-685 YGIGAGGVIVTDA
+685 
-698 AGNPVYNKDGNIT
+698 
-711 AVITFYQDSG
+711 
-721 FLNEYNKRT
+721 
-730 GVAHRYADYEPKTK
+730 
-744 SVDGVLIGEVFHMY
+744 
-758 KKDYPVV
+758 
-765 FDVVCGSLYTVTYKD
+765 
-780 GTNGTVF
+780 
-787 ADDVHSNLNANAATP
+787 
-802 AFVGGTPT
+802 
-810 RPGYVF
+810 
-816 TGWNPAVAATVTG
+816 
-829 NATYTAVWEKDANGN
+829 
-844 GKPDKDEEKY
+844 
-854 TVTYTDGVENEEI
+854 
-867 FADETYSDLLSGT
+867 
-880 ATPAFNGTPT
+880 
-890 RKGYAFTGWNPAV
+890 
-903 AATVTGNAT
+903 
-912 YAAVW
+912 
-917 EEAAPPK
+917 APPK
-924 PDKPTPP
+924 PDKPTAPG
-931 TDEIGG
+931 E
-937 ATVAV
+937 
-942 KCITGH
+942 
-948 GDLSWKIDS
+948 GDLSGLIGNITVNCTNNAATHTLKSKGYALIAS
-957 STFTVGEVTGD
+957 SYTPSEVAGDAENGYTYTVTINSQKYVEQFDTDTGAAHDPKGVNATVTLKYTDNGWTVESGAPVVFDVACVTEIVPPAKPGVEDLAKLEAPVEVVCTTKPETHTAAPFSLIEGTYNIGD
-968 DTTGYTC
+968 VSGNETDGYTC
-975 TVTVQAEVY
+975 DIIITADEYVTKY
-984 VNAFNSDKK
+984 NTDF
-993 ANGVKHTLADD
+993 GKHTLTGDNTKPLTLKYVEGRWAVD
-1004 AEKTFTMTYVNGAWT
+1004 A
-1019 GPTNPAVTFEVK
+1019 PVTFPVE
-1031 CEEELVPV
+1031 CEEELFPV

-1053 KDVAL
+1053 KDIPL

-1074 ADYYTGNYEF
+1074 ADYYTGNYKF

-1211 TYTDGVDGEA
+1211 TYTDGVNGEA

-1235 PAFEGTPT
+1235 PAFEGTPARAGYKFLGWEPTVAETVTENATYVAQWEKLYTVTYTDGVDGKAFKDDVHSDLEKDTPTPAFSGDTPT

-1297 KHGAKAYKVTLGEY
+1297 NHGEKKYKPTLGEY
-1311 TASNVMGTA
+1311 TVSNVMGTA

-1337 KYSSDMSDAV
+1337 KYSSDMSNAV

-1402 IVCDNQNVKHGGK
+1402 IVCDNQNVNHWGK

-1463 VGEQAEKTVELKWDG
+1463 VGEQPEKTVELKWNG
-1478 EKWVAKTELPI
+1478 EKWVAKTDLPI

-1512 KVDCTTTTAHNGKS
+1512 KVDCTTTTAHNDKS

-1619 ADVVYNDIPYGTN
+1619 ADVVYKDIPYGTS

-1639 DPTRKGYKFLGW
+1639 DPTREGYKFVGW
-1651 EPVVAD
+1651 EPEVAE
-1657 TVTEN
+1657 TVTKN
-1662 ATYVAQWEKLYT
+1662 VTYTAKWEKLYT
-1674 VTYTDGAKGKAFEDQ
+1674 VTYTDGVKGKAFKDQ
-1689 VFTDLESGTKT
+1689 VYKDLESGTDT
-1700 PEFNGTPTR
+1700 PKFDGKPTR
-1709 KGYKFLGWEPVVA
+1709 KGYTFTGWSPKVT
-1722 DTVTENVTYTAPV
+1722 DTVTKDVTYVAQWKSVKNGKDNIPKTGDSEIV
-1735 GRTLHRYLHRRREGQ
+1735 MVL
-1750 GVQGSGLQRS
+1750 GSVLLFSFCGAAAVSVYDRKRKHF

>member
-1 MVCAEFS
+1 MMKNHGLRRIFSLFLALFMVFTLLPTTALAEDTTAADETPPKT
-8 VCFWHCSWSS
+8 VVVNE
-18 HFCPRLRWQ
+18 
-27 RIRRGLTKPSPRP
+27 GEKKTD
-40 SQWTG
+40 
-45 TRRRPIPPA
+45 PPA

-112 FAGWNPAVAE
+112 FVGWNPAVAE

-135 EGKTGPRRVTL
+135 EGKTNARRVPL
-146 PTIPGPDVDLA
+146 PTIPKPDPAPADLN
-157 ALDTGHK
+157 TGHK

-209 IAISDIKAAASR
+209 IAISDIKAAAGR

-321 WKAKDGADTIYAGG
+321 WKAKDGSDTIYTGG
-335 ALCSVSQ
+335 TLCSVSQ

-360 VWEEAVP
+360 VWEEA
-367 SKPEWSDIRREMQKV
+367 
-382 SVHVTCINPDVN
+382 T
-394 HTEKTYSYKESND
+394 
-407 DTIGS
+407 
-412 VQDSAGSYTCTVTV
+412 
-426 HLGRYRLQ
+426 
-434 YNQDFNREHEF
+434 
-445 ASSLTADVV
+445 
-454 LQYNGT
+454 
-460 GWVIASALPLE
+460 
-471 LKLTCGSA
+471 
-479 PTPNPPGSDVLNS
+479 
-492 LKVLVKCDS
+492 
-501 KTYHFEKPYK
+501 
-511 MDDGDYRLEKVDD
+511 
-524 NTYTVIVLADKY
+524 
-536 VEKYNAVYPGHT
+536 
-548 LFDNNTKTIKLVYRY
+548 
-563 GAWTVVGSNGV
+563 
-574 TFNVSCE
+574 
-581 QKYTVTYTD
+581 
-590 GVDGEVI
+590 
-597 FADQVSYKKPGEKT
+597 
-611 PKFRGTPTRTGYKF
+611 
-625 IGWEPAVVGT
+625 
-635 VTANAT
+635 
-641 YTAQWVSISDL
+641 
-652 DPAPE
+652 
-657 LVSSLYMNFQCTNEN
+657 
-672 ASHDHRSEMIAIG
+672 
-685 YGIGAGGVIVTDA
+685 
-698 AGNPVYNKDGNIT
+698 
-711 AVITFYQDSG
+711 
-721 FLNEYNKRT
+721 
-730 GVAHRYADYEPKTK
+730 
-744 SVDGVLIGEVFHMY
+744 
-758 KKDYPVV
+758 
-765 FDVVCGSLYTVTYKD
+765 
-780 GTNGTVF
+780 
-787 ADDVHSNLNANAATP
+787 
-802 AFVGGTPT
+802 
-810 RPGYVF
+810 
-816 TGWNPAVAATVTG
+816 
-829 NATYTAVWEKDANGN
+829 
-844 GKPDKDEEKY
+844 
-854 TVTYTDGVENEEI
+854 
-867 FADETYSDLLSGT
+867 
-880 ATPAFNGTPT
+880 
-890 RKGYAFTGWNPAV
+890 
-903 AATVTGNAT
+903 
-912 YAAVW
+912 
-917 EEAAPPK
+917 PPK
-924 PDKPTPP
+924 PDKPTAPG
-931 TDEIGG
+931 E
-937 ATVAV
+937 
-942 KCITGH
+942 
-948 GDLSWKIDS
+948 GDLSGLIGNI
-957 STFTVGEVTGD
+957 TVNCTNGKAAHELKAK
-968 DTTGYTC
+968 GYTLISGSYTTNEVAGDAENGYTY
-975 TVTVQAEVY
+975 TVTINSQKYVEQFDADTGAAHDPKDASATVTLKYTDNGWTVTSGTPVVFNVACVTEIVPPAKPGAEDLAKLEAPVEVACTTKPETHNAARFPLIEGTYNIGDVSGNETDGYFSNITVTADEY
-984 VNAFNSDKK
+984 VTKYNTDF
-993 ANGVKHTLADD
+993 GKHTLTGDNS
-1004 AEKTFTMTYVNGAWT
+1004 KTLTLKYVEGRWVVND
-1019 GPTNPAVTFEVK
+1019 PVTFAVE
-1031 CEEELVPV
+1031 CEEELFPV

-1090 GAWNNYKANP
+1090 GLFNIYKSDP

-1127 VVYFQSEE
+1127 VVYFQSKE

-1153 TTALFG
+1153 TTAPFG

-1211 TYTDGVDGEA
+1211 TYTDGVNGEA

-1235 PAFEGTPT
+1235 PAFEGTPARAGYKFLGWEPTVAETVTENATYVAQWEKLYTVTYTDGVGGKAFEDDVHSDLEKDTPTPAFSGDTPT

-1255 VAETVTEDVTYT
+1255 VAETVTKDVTYT

-1297 KHGAKAYKVTLGEY
+1297 NHGEKKYKPTLGEY
-1311 TASNVMGTA
+1311 TVSNVMGTA

-1402 IVCDNQNVKHGGK
+1402 IVCDNQNVNHWGK

-1437 TCTITVKAAKIIEK
+1437 TCTITVKAAKTVEK
-1451 YSSDMGKTHALI
+1451 YSSDMGKTHELI

-1478 EKWVAKTELPI
+1478 EKWAAKTELPI

-1619 ADVVYNDIPYGTN
+1619 EDVVYNDIPYGTN

-1674 VTYTDGAKGKAFEDQ
+1674 VTYTDGVKGKAFKDQ
-1689 VFTDLESGTKT
+1689 VYSNLESGADT
-1700 PEFNGTPTR
+1700 PKFDGKPTR
-1709 KGYKFLGWEPVVA
+1709 KGYTFTGWSPKVT
-1722 DTVTENVTYTAPV
+1722 DTVTKDVTYVAQWKSVKNGKDNIPKTGDSEIV
-1735 GRTLHRYLHRRREGQ
+1735 MVL
-1750 GVQGSGLQRS
+1750 GSVLLFSFCGAAAVSVYDRKRKHF